1 MYYQL
6 FTARNGGSMQS
17 QVVTQPVTVT
27 SLSGNVVVVNAQG
40 QARIVNAGDV
50 LQPDEIIITVNQ
62 SAIELQTTQGGV
74 QIDENCV
81 ACLPEF
87 SADGQ
92 PEVQAAPVQGQI
104 NLDLAQLDTANFDE
118 QAIAAIQQAILDGV
132 DPTTALEAAAAGA
145 GAGGSANGG
154 AITIDYNFLEVLA
167 STAFDTQ
174 GYNQTFSTTQT
185 LVNPLRFAAG
195 GESLSTQVTE
205 GSLSLGTYPQTST
218 VTSLITAGSLALLPA
233 SFVPEAAFLT
243 SLLAELNQDITSSGQ
258 PVVFR
263 YDAATNSI
271 IGEQNGSTVLS
282 IAISAESIGRDV
294 NLTITTTLSQPI
306 DHLPS
311 VGGGLVSISGDQ
323 ISIAL
328 QLTGTDSNGNVI
340 QAPIDVVVAI
350 NDGSAPVMVDEP
362 TLSLNEND
370 LPAGSDGA
378 DPLTVSGQF
387 DTQLGSDQVASY
399 QIDPSTANP
408 IAGLTSQG
416 DAVILGEPTL
426 IDGNR
431 VYQATAG
438 GRDIF
443 QLTLN
448 ADGSYQFVLQ
458 GTLDHA
464 AGSDALTIS
473 LPIVAIDYDND
484 SSAPGNLNI
493 EIQDDKPLIS
503 GVEPL
508 TVAEKT
514 LDTGSI
520 GGGASLVA
528 DGNFTT
534 TQGSDGVVSYRLD
547 SLTDAVAGI
556 TSGGVAVTLSESVD
570 ANGNYTYTATAGGEP
585 VFTLLLNQDGSY
597 RFTLQGSLDHAL
609 NSDELLVNFTVV
621 ATDFD
626 GDTASITLPVTVKDD
641 KPYFTNV
648 TSLNV
653 HENDLPQ
660 GSDVTKE
667 PLTASGQFELVQGSD
682 RVASFTLDSSV
693 NPVQGLTSNGV
704 AVTLSAPV
712 DDGNGNLTY
721 TAMAGAVTV
730 FTLTLNSDGTYSF
743 TLAAPV
749 DHALNSN
756 DLTLNFQVIATD
768 FDGDSD
774 SIVLPVKINDDKPYF
789 TNVQGLYVHENDLP
803 QGSDT
808 DKEPVTVNG
817 QFQLVQGADTVASF
831 ALDSS
836 VNPVQGLTSNG
847 VAVTLSAP
855 ADDGNGNLTYTAM
868 AGSVTVFTL
877 TLNTDGTYSFTL
889 AAPVDHALNSNDLTL
904 NFKVIATDFD
914 GDSDSIVLPVKINDD
929 KPYFTNVQGLYVHE
943 NDLPQGSDTDKEPV
957 TVNGQFQLVQG
968 ADTVASFALDSS
980 VNPVQG
986 LTSNGVAVTLSAPV
1000 DDGHGNLTYTA
1011 MAGAVTVFT
1020 LTLNSNGTYS
1030 FTLAAPV
1037 DHALNSNDLT
1047 LNFQVIATDFD
1058 GDSDSIVLP
1067 VKINDDKPYFTN
1079 VQGLYVHENDLPQG
1093 SDTDK
1098 EPVTVNGQFQLVQ
1111 GADTVASFALDSSVN
1126 PVQGLTSNG
1135 VAVTLSAPVDD
1146 GHGNLTYTAMAGSA
1160 TVFTLTLNADG
1171 TYSFTLAAPVDHAL
1185 NSNDLT
1191 LNFKVI
1197 ATDFDG
1203 DSDSIVLPVKIN
1215 DDKPYFTNVQG
1226 LYVHENDLP
1235 QGSDTD
1241 KEPVTVNGQFQLV
1254 QGADTVASFALDSSV
1269 NPVQGLTSNGVA
1281 VTLSAPV
1288 DDGNGNL
1295 TYTVMAGA
1303 VTVFTLTLN
1312 TDGTYSFTLAAPV
1325 DHALNSNDLTL
1336 NFQVIATD
1344 FDGDSDSIVL
1354 PVKINDDKPY
1364 FTNVQGLYVHEND
1377 LPQGS
1382 DIDKE
1387 PVTVNGQFQLVQ
1399 GADTV
1404 ASFALDSSV
1413 NPVQG
1418 LTSNGVAVT
1427 LSAPVDDGN
1436 GNLTYTAMAGAVTV
1450 FTLTL
1455 NSDGTYSFT
1464 LSAPVDH
1471 ALNSDSLTLN
1481 FKVIATDFDGDS
1493 DSIVL
1498 PVKINDDK
1506 PSFIHRQPL
1515 SVNEDDLPQ
1524 GSDNSKESLSAS
1536 GQFTVVQGA
1545 DQVVSYQLDGSVNPV
1560 QGLTSNGV
1568 AVVLSAPVDDGN
1580 GNGNLTYTATAGGN
1594 PIFTLVLNTD
1604 GSYTFT
1610 LSGPIDHASGS
1621 DSKQLNFKVLAVDF
1635 DGDKASVNL
1644 PVTIIDDKPTI
1655 TAVQALS
1662 VDEDDLTQGSD
1673 TTKESL
1679 TATGHFTTTQGAD
1692 HVVSYTLNLTT
1703 NPLAGVTS
1711 GGQVLTLSDSV
1722 DAHGNHTYTATK
1734 PDGTL
1739 IFTLQLN
1746 ANGSYQ
1752 FTLSGPLDHAA
1763 SSDELLLNFNV
1774 VATDYDGDTSSI
1786 VLPVTVVDDQP
1797 SVISAQA
1804 LSVNED
1810 DLATGT
1816 DQSKESTT
1824 ANGQF
1829 TTTQGA
1835 DGIAHY
1841 QIDTST
1847 SSDTG
1852 LTSQGQ
1858 PVVWGAPS
1866 ITTASSG
1873 QVYTYQGIANGVVI
1887 FTLVLR
1893 ADGSYSFTLNG
1904 AVDHPLNANELT
1916 LNIPVLAQDAD
1927 GDTSPITLPVTI
1939 VDDVPILHD
1948 KNIALQEGSVASS
1961 VNLFSRDNNLSPDT
1975 QGADRGVITHFSAV
1989 DEAGRDIQ
1997 FREGSVLSNDI
2008 ELNGAAKTVTVVE
2021 IVNGVSRD
2029 LGTLTIQPNGTAT
2042 FTPVTQLDHTDGND
2056 IKFTVDVT
2064 ATDYDHDTSTEQLNI
2079 TISDHK
2085 ATITQQKFT
2094 GYEDQGHDA
2103 ALNLVP
2109 VGEQSNAQDN
2119 LGGLPVEA
2127 LKLALQV
2134 NLYDV
2139 DQGESL
2145 GEVSIWNPNQ
2155 IRGDFYYLDSANQLV
2170 KLDVD
2175 PASGH
2180 VVLPAA
2186 LLQQSINGT
2195 IATVENLYFVPD
2207 RHYSTGNGGMN
2218 ASVSVE
2224 ILHNGVRDHFTN
2236 GNMRIEIESVADI
2249 ATWKSSSEFHYDAV
2263 EDGSN
2268 VSLNIAAE
2276 TQDNS
2281 NPEAITYQI
2290 RFTENGANANLV
2302 YSDGSPIPTKTDA
2315 NGTYY
2320 EVPANKIAQVQVDP
2334 ADNFAGQIKLD
2345 VTAITKEST
2354 NYVAG
2359 KQTAQSETKEIVID
2373 VAPEADRGSFTV
2385 NRISIF
2391 EDNASNQNAVD
2402 PSVEHDPLL
2411 LSEVI
2416 SMTGSSDADGS
2427 EALFVRLSDF
2437 TDTGATLVWLGS
2449 GPSPITVGTYP
2460 NGETYYEIPQ
2470 SALSQVEVLPTK
2482 HSNENFSFV
2491 VEGIVKDTV
2500 NLSTGQV
2507 QDIESLGSKTVN
2519 VTVKGVADLPTIEFL
2534 NGNTQWQTFNDGV
2547 QSGVITTVSEDS
2559 RVDLNFSI
2567 ISGEI
2572 ADSPTDSSETISVLL
2587 SNIPDGVKLFDSDG
2601 TSVDLVFAGY
2611 DSNHKP
2617 IYQANL
2623 TTAQVITG
2631 IQVQP
2636 VASST
2641 ANIDIKA
2648 TVIVTEN
2655 DGHVRQMEET
2665 IRILVEPKIDVTE
2678 NYHNAV
2684 SGNEDD
2690 RIHVTWVPQNTPGNI
2705 QNPDA
2710 QEYFSRV
2717 EISGFPDGSRVFV
2730 NNVEVT
2736 LVNGVLVLEPAAGQS
2751 DLDFSNQVSAAGYI
2765 QVIPPHN
2772 SSTDFTLSTAITVK
2786 EQDHEYVDAANP
2798 GQGIAEEVIHG
2809 SIGVKVNPIAEP
2821 DGQLL
2826 VENAGSVAQT
2836 VQADANGKID
2846 FTINDASGGQAGA
2859 NVIRFDN
2866 LDSNTAGSYQSDELV
2881 DQLVVSF
2888 GNVPQEVLNQL
2899 LITGAIN
2906 NGDGTWTITNEADF
2920 SIKAPNGLV
2929 YSSNNDPDNNG
2940 FNDIKITI
2948 TAKVYD
2954 QGEDSSEVKITKQ
2967 VSTELTLSFPTVV
2980 TGNNSVAAQL
2990 NWVGDADDLVIGKE
3004 DNTVNLGQQIQD
3016 KLMVNATG
3024 FDAVA
3029 DELSIVINASDLPAG
3044 ASIGGQ
3050 DFNFVDG
3057 QYVFKGTLNPDG
3069 SISGLE
3075 GLVLIPPRDFAGD
3088 FKLPITFVTTDTQSG
3103 DEKTLTAQVPV
3114 AISPVADV
3122 PSSSGDQPLD
3132 NHVTPSITLNVQETL
3147 GLDANH
3153 QPTDL
3158 ANDTPTQD
3166 GIAYEDGIVHLNL
3179 AIGLAD
3185 SLNGSTQGQEVLT
3198 EVTLTLNDTNAGVF
3212 VDANGQSLGTSIT
3225 LTQAELPAALGEI
3238 YFKPAPNYPSGNDIN
3253 TVGITVAGKVI
3264 DSTVFDETNASS
3276 QGVSSSDADKTF
3288 TSQVSFEVKPVV
3300 DDITIGS
3307 GSPIS
3312 VTGDEDSWIAL
3323 ADQGNAFNVSLNDN
3337 DGSEQFVSLVLT
3349 GLPTDFLVK
3358 SLSSDYVVK
3367 NNGGGEW
3374 SVQIRNPNLTSLD
3387 LSALAIKPAKDFS
3400 GEVQLGIKVYTQESL
3415 LNQPVEHTGQFTLH
3429 VTPIGDDVD
3438 ITPAQEV
3445 TGNEGQAIDI
3455 SLGAQIL
3462 DKAPSL
3468 PGGATYTENSP
3479 ETLRVEISGVPD
3491 GASLSLA
3498 DGTLGTPLGGG
3509 VWVFEINAQQL
3520 DKVVFNSGDNNQL
3533 NWNGNLHFKVQS
3545 VDTGLAGDQHLGSAQ
3560 EFDVHVDVTAVNDRP
3575 ELINVQDQVT
3585 EEDTPLL
3592 LNSFTLADIDAQ
3604 LDDPNADYTLQI
3616 GVNSGVLIIDSSL
3629 SSGLTIQGDGTG
3641 ALSITGNVAEIN
3653 AAIGAGLV
3661 KFVPSPDFYGQVAV
3675 TLNVNDNGNAGIEI
3689 AGDASTAHDNSA
3701 QFVIDVTAVND
3712 KPEVDGIHL
3721 TAQIDEAS
3729 GQKLTGITVSDVDY
3743 AGSHTNDVM
3752 KVTLSIS
3759 EGILSVQAPA
3769 GSSVAVSYALDGSVI
3784 LEGSPEAINALL
3796 NHSDSAYGLFVDAAA
3811 IAGTQINLTVT
3822 AQDMGVYFEN
3832 ASGMALEE
3840 SKTYPIQVNPV
3851 ANAPSLSMNPAF
3863 GYAQQ
3868 IYANQ
3873 SVSAQGIALLGAIAA
3888 LTDLHETLS
3897 LRVDHLPAG
3906 ASLSST
3912 AGSVTD
3918 LGNGR
3923 WEVSPDAL
3931 ESLKVVGLEEGVH
3944 TLSLTA
3950 LSTESDGSSAPS
3962 ANSIDY
3968 RIEIAADDSLLDHRS
3983 ATDDSLLVADNSGM
3997 TLFSGS
4003 GDDFVQGGAGDDV
4016 LVGGLGADI
4025 LVGGTGADMFK
4036 WTLDGVDDKVDHI
4049 RDFNVSEGD
4058 SIDLI
4063 DVVQDLGNHLTMEQL
4078 LNNLSVS
4085 NQLTAQVVDNDV
4097 TLQVTTDNQVQ
4108 QTIVIENLATQI
4120 DFTGMSSLDIIGTL
4134 LDQNLLRHD

>member
-92 PEVQAAPVQGQI
+92 PEVQAAPIQGQI

-311 VGGGLVSISGDQ
+311 VGGGLVSISDDQ

-448 ADGSYQFVLQ
+448 ADGNYQFVLQ

-493 EIQDDKPLIS
+493 EIQDDKPIII
-503 GVEPL
+503 GAEPL
-508 TVAEKT
+508 TVAEQT

-547 SLTDAVAGI
+547 SLTDSVAGI

-597 RFTLQGSLDHAL
+597 RFTLQGSLDHAV
-609 NSDELLVNFTVV
+609 NSDELSLNFTVV

-626 GDTASITLPVTVKDD
+626 GDTASIVLPVTILDD
-641 KPYFTNV
+641 QPVITGLV
-648 TSLNV
+648 PLSV
-653 HENDLPQ
+653 SEADLAQ
-660 GSDVTKE
+660 GSNVDKQPVSVE
-667 PLTASGQFELVQGSD
+667 GQFSIQGAD
-682 RVASFTLDSSV
+682 TVRGYALDSSV

-704 AVTLSAPV
+704 AVVLSTPV

-721 TAMAGAVTV
+721 TASAGNSAIFALVLNTNGSYT
-730 FTLTLNSDGTYSF
+730 FTLLGSI
-743 TLAAPV
+743 
-749 DHALNSN
+749 DHAIGS
-756 DLTLNFQVIATD
+756 DEKQLNFTVVATD
-768 FDGDSD
+768 FDGDTA
-774 SIVLPVKINDDKPYF
+774 SIVLPVTILDDQPVI
-789 TNVQGLYVHENDLP
+789 TGLETLSVSEGDLA
-803 QGSDT
+803 QGSNV
-808 DKEPVTVNG
+808 DKQPVSVEG
-817 QFQLVQGADTVASF
+817 QFSIQGADTVASF

-847 VAVTLSAP
+847 MAVTLSAP
-855 ADDGNGNLTYTAM
+855 VNDGNGNLTYTAM

-877 TLNTDGTYSFTL
+877 TLNSDGTYSFTL
-889 AAPVDHALNSNDLTL
+889 AAPV
-904 NFKVIATDFD
+904 
-914 GDSDSIVLPVKINDD
+914 
-929 KPYFTNVQGLYVHE
+929 E
-943 NDLPQGSDTDKEPV
+943 
-957 TVNGQFQLVQG
+957 
-968 ADTVASFALDSS
+968 
-980 VNPVQG
+980 
-986 LTSNGVAVTLSAPV
+986 
-1000 DDGHGNLTYTA
+1000 
-1011 MAGAVTVFT
+1011 
-1020 LTLNSNGTYS
+1020 
-1030 FTLAAPV
+1030 
-1037 DHALNSNDLT
+1037 
-1047 LNFQVIATDFD
+1047 
-1058 GDSDSIVLP
+1058 
-1067 VKINDDKPYFTN
+1067 
-1079 VQGLYVHENDLPQG
+1079 
-1093 SDTDK
+1093 
-1098 EPVTVNGQFQLVQ
+1098 
-1111 GADTVASFALDSSVN
+1111 
-1126 PVQGLTSNG
+1126 
-1135 VAVTLSAPVDD
+1135 
-1146 GHGNLTYTAMAGSA
+1146 
-1160 TVFTLTLNADG
+1160 
-1171 TYSFTLAAPVDHAL
+1171 
-1185 NSNDLT
+1185 
-1191 LNFKVI
+1191 
-1197 ATDFDG
+1197 
-1203 DSDSIVLPVKIN
+1203 
-1215 DDKPYFTNVQG
+1215 
-1226 LYVHENDLP
+1226 
-1235 QGSDTD
+1235 
-1241 KEPVTVNGQFQLV
+1241 
-1254 QGADTVASFALDSSV
+1254 
-1269 NPVQGLTSNGVA
+1269 
-1281 VTLSAPV
+1281 
-1288 DDGNGNL
+1288 
-1295 TYTVMAGA
+1295 
-1303 VTVFTLTLN
+1303 
-1312 TDGTYSFTLAAPV
+1312 
-1325 DHALNSNDLTL
+1325 
-1336 NFQVIATD
+1336 
-1344 FDGDSDSIVL
+1344 
-1354 PVKINDDKPY
+1354 
-1364 FTNVQGLYVHEND
+1364 
-1377 LPQGS
+1377 
-1382 DIDKE
+1382 
-1387 PVTVNGQFQLVQ
+1387 
-1399 GADTV
+1399 
-1404 ASFALDSSV
+1404 
-1413 NPVQG
+1413 
-1418 LTSNGVAVT
+1418 
-1427 LSAPVDDGN
+1427 
-1436 GNLTYTAMAGAVTV
+1436 
-1450 FTLTL
+1450 
-1455 NSDGTYSFT
+1455 
-1464 LSAPVDH
+1464 H

-1481 FKVIATDFDGDS
+1481 FKVIATDFDGD
-1493 DSIVL
+1493 
-1498 PVKINDDK
+1498 
-1506 PSFIHRQPL
+1506 
-1515 SVNEDDLPQ
+1515 
-1524 GSDNSKESLSAS
+1524 
-1536 GQFTVVQGA
+1536 
-1545 DQVVSYQLDGSVNPV
+1545 
-1560 QGLTSNGV
+1560 
-1568 AVVLSAPVDDGN
+1568 
-1580 GNGNLTYTATAGGN
+1580 TA
-1594 PIFTLVLNTD
+1594 
-1604 GSYTFT
+1604 
-1610 LSGPIDHASGS
+1610 
-1621 DSKQLNFKVLAVDF
+1621 
-1635 DGDKASVNL
+1635 
-1644 PVTIIDDKPTI
+1644 
-1655 TAVQALS
+1655 
-1662 VDEDDLTQGSD
+1662 
-1673 TTKESL
+1673 
-1679 TATGHFTTTQGAD
+1679 
-1692 HVVSYTLNLTT
+1692 
-1703 NPLAGVTS
+1703 
-1711 GGQVLTLSDSV
+1711 
-1722 DAHGNHTYTATK
+1722 
-1734 PDGTL
+1734 
-1739 IFTLQLN
+1739 
-1746 ANGSYQ
+1746 
-1752 FTLSGPLDHAA
+1752 
-1763 SSDELLLNFNV
+1763 
-1774 VATDYDGDTSSI
+1774 SI
-1786 VLPVTVVDDQP
+1786 VLPVTVLDDQP

-1961 VNLFSRDNNLSPDT
+1961 VNLFSSDNNLSPDT

-2021 IVNGVSRD
+2021 IVNVNGVSRD

-2056 IKFTVDVT
+2056 IQFTVDVT

-2109 VGEQSNAQDN
+2109 AGEQSNAQDN

-2139 DQGESL
+2139 DQEESL

-2263 EDGSN
+2263 EDGSH

-2519 VTVKGVADLPTIEFL
+2519 VTVKGVADLPNIDFIS
-2534 NGNTQWQTFNDGV
+2534 GNTQWQSFNEGTH
-2547 QSGVITTVSEDS
+2547 QGVITTVAEDS
-2559 RVDLNFSI
+2559 LVDLNFSI

-2655 DGHVRQMEET
+2655 DGHVRQVEET

-2736 LVNGVLVLEPAAGQS
+2736 LINGVLVLEPAAGQS

-2786 EQDHEYVDAANP
+2786 EQDHEYVDAGNP

-2826 VENAGSVAQT
+2826 VENAGSVTQT

-2929 YSSNNDPDNNG
+2929 YSSNNDPDKNG

-3016 KLMVNATG
+3016 KLMVNATD

-3212 VDANGQSLGTSIT
+3212 VDANGQSLGASIT
-3225 LTQAELPAALGEI
+3225 LTQAELPAALSEI

-3253 TVGITVAGKVI
+3253 TVGITVAGKVT

-3288 TSQVSFEVKPVV
+3288 TSQVSFEVKPVA
-3300 DDITIGS
+3300 DEITIGS

-3400 GEVQLGIKVYTQESL
+3400 GEVQLGIKVFTQESL
-3415 LNQPVEHTGQFTLH
+3415 LGEPVEHTGQFTLN
-3429 VTPIGDDVD
+3429 VTPVGDDVD
-3438 ITPAQEV
+3438 IAPITNV
-3445 TGNEGQAIDI
+3445 VGNEGQAIDI

-3616 GVNSGVLIIDSSL
+3616 GVNSGVLISDSSL

-3712 KPEVDGIHL
+3712 KPEVDGIHF
-3721 TAQIDEAS
+3721 TAQINEAS
-3729 GQKLTGITVSDVDY
+3729 GKKLTGITVSDVDY
-3743 AGSHTNDVM
+3743 AGSHANDVM

-3906 ASLSST
+3906 ACLSST
-3912 AGSVTD
+3912 VGSVTD

-3968 RIEIAADDSLLDHRS
+3968 RIEIAADGSLLDHRS

-3997 TLFSGS
+3997 TLLSGS
-4003 GDDFVQGGAGDDV
+4003 GDDFIQGGAGDDV

>member
-1 MYYQL
+1 
-6 FTARNGGSMQS
+6 MQS

-81 ACLPEF
+81 ACLPEL

-145 GAGGSANGG
+145 GVGGSANGG

-493 EIQDDKPLIS
+493 EIQDDKPIII
-503 GVEPL
+503 GAEPL
-508 TVAEKT
+508 TVAEQT

-626 GDTASITLPVTVKDD
+626 GDTASITLPVTIYDD
-641 KPYFTNV
+641 KPI
-648 TSLNV
+648 
-653 HENDLPQ
+653 
-660 GSDVTKE
+660 
-667 PLTASGQFELVQGSD
+667 
-682 RVASFTLDSSV
+682 
-693 NPVQGLTSNGV
+693 NPV
-704 AVTLSAPV
+704 AEA
-712 DDGNGNLTY
+712 
-721 TAMAGAVTV
+721 
-730 FTLTLNSDGTYSF
+730 
-743 TLAAPV
+743 
-749 DHALNSN
+749 
-756 DLTLNFQVIATD
+756 
-768 FDGDSD
+768 
-774 SIVLPVKINDDKPYF
+774 
-789 TNVQGLYVHENDLP
+789 
-803 QGSDT
+803 
-808 DKEPVTVNG
+808 
-817 QFQLVQGADTVASF
+817 
-831 ALDSS
+831 
-836 VNPVQGLTSNG
+836 
-847 VAVTLSAP
+847 
-855 ADDGNGNLTYTAM
+855 
-868 AGSVTVFTL
+868 
-877 TLNTDGTYSFTL
+877 
-889 AAPVDHALNSNDLTL
+889 
-904 NFKVIATDFD
+904 
-914 GDSDSIVLPVKINDD
+914 
-929 KPYFTNVQGLYVHE
+929 
-943 NDLPQGSDTDKEPV
+943 
-957 TVNGQFQLVQG
+957 
-968 ADTVASFALDSS
+968 
-980 VNPVQG
+980 
-986 LTSNGVAVTLSAPV
+986 
-1000 DDGHGNLTYTA
+1000 
-1011 MAGAVTVFT
+1011 
-1020 LTLNSNGTYS
+1020 
-1030 FTLAAPV
+1030 
-1037 DHALNSNDLT
+1037 
-1047 LNFQVIATDFD
+1047 
-1058 GDSDSIVLP
+1058 
-1067 VKINDDKPYFTN
+1067 
-1079 VQGLYVHENDLPQG
+1079 
-1093 SDTDK
+1093 
-1098 EPVTVNGQFQLVQ
+1098 
-1111 GADTVASFALDSSVN
+1111 
-1126 PVQGLTSNG
+1126 
-1135 VAVTLSAPVDD
+1135 
-1146 GHGNLTYTAMAGSA
+1146 
-1160 TVFTLTLNADG
+1160 
-1171 TYSFTLAAPVDHAL
+1171 
-1185 NSNDLT
+1185 
-1191 LNFKVI
+1191 
-1197 ATDFDG
+1197 
-1203 DSDSIVLPVKIN
+1203 
-1215 DDKPYFTNVQG
+1215 
-1226 LYVHENDLP
+1226 
-1235 QGSDTD
+1235 
-1241 KEPVTVNGQFQLV
+1241 
-1254 QGADTVASFALDSSV
+1254 
-1269 NPVQGLTSNGVA
+1269 
-1281 VTLSAPV
+1281 
-1288 DDGNGNL
+1288 
-1295 TYTVMAGA
+1295 
-1303 VTVFTLTLN
+1303 
-1312 TDGTYSFTLAAPV
+1312 
-1325 DHALNSNDLTL
+1325 
-1336 NFQVIATD
+1336 
-1344 FDGDSDSIVL
+1344 
-1354 PVKINDDKPY
+1354 
-1364 FTNVQGLYVHEND
+1364 
-1377 LPQGS
+1377 
-1382 DIDKE
+1382 
-1387 PVTVNGQFQLVQ
+1387 
-1399 GADTV
+1399 
-1404 ASFALDSSV
+1404 
-1413 NPVQG
+1413 
-1418 LTSNGVAVT
+1418 
-1427 LSAPVDDGN
+1427 
-1436 GNLTYTAMAGAVTV
+1436 
-1450 FTLTL
+1450 
-1455 NSDGTYSFT
+1455 
-1464 LSAPVDH
+1464 
-1471 ALNSDSLTLN
+1471 
-1481 FKVIATDFDGDS
+1481 
-1493 DSIVL
+1493 
-1498 PVKINDDK
+1498 
-1506 PSFIHRQPL
+1506 L
-1515 SVNEDDLPQ
+1515 SVHEDDLATGTAQ
-1524 GSDNSKESLSAS
+1524 SKESTTAN
-1536 GQFTVVQGA
+1536 GQ
-1545 DQVVSYQLDGSVNPV
+1545 
-1560 QGLTSNGV
+1560 
-1568 AVVLSAPVDDGN
+1568 
-1580 GNGNLTYTATAGGN
+1580 
-1594 PIFTLVLNTD
+1594 
-1604 GSYTFT
+1604 
-1610 LSGPIDHASGS
+1610 
-1621 DSKQLNFKVLAVDF
+1621 
-1635 DGDKASVNL
+1635 
-1644 PVTIIDDKPTI
+1644 
-1655 TAVQALS
+1655 
-1662 VDEDDLTQGSD
+1662 
-1673 TTKESL
+1673 
-1679 TATGHFTTTQGAD
+1679 FTTTQGAD
-1692 HVVSYTLNLTT
+1692 GIAHYRIDTSTSSETGLTSQGQPVVWGSPSITT
-1703 NPLAGVTS
+1703 TS
-1711 GGQVLTLSDSV
+1711 SGQVY
-1722 DAHGNHTYTATK
+1722 TYEGTAN
-1734 PDGTL
+1734 GAV
-1739 IFTLQLN
+1739 IFTLVLR
-1746 ANGSYQ
+1746 ADGSYS
-1752 FTLSGPLDHAA
+1752 FTLNGAVDHPVNA
-1763 SSDELLLNFNV
+1763 DELTLNIPV
-1774 VATDYDGDTSSI
+1774 LVQDRDGDTAS
-1786 VLPVTVVDDQP
+1786 VTLPVTIHDDKP
-1797 SVISAQA
+1797 INPVAEA
-1804 LSVNED
+1804 LSVHED

-1816 DQSKESTT
+1816 AQSKESTTANGQFTTTQGADGIAHYRIDTSTSNDTGLTSQGQAVVWGSPSITTTSSGQVYTYQGIANGVVIFTLVLRADGSYSFTLNGAVDHPVNADELTLNIPVLVQDRDGDTAPVTLPVTIYDDKPINPVAEALSVHEDDLASGTAQTKESTTANGQFTITQGADGIAHYRIDTSTSSETGLTSQGQAVVWGAPSITTTSSGQVYTYEGTANGAVIFTLVLRADGSYSFTLNGAVDHPVNADELTLNIPVLVQDRDGDTASVTLPVTIHDDKPINPVAEALSVHEDDLTSGTAQTKESTTDNGQFTITQGADGIAHYRIDTSTSSETGLTSQGQAVVWGAPSITTTSSGQVYTYEGTANGAVIFTLVLRADGSYSFTLNGAVDHPVNADELTLNIPVLVQDRDGDTASVTLPVTIYDDKPINPVAEALSVHEDDLATGTAQSKESTTANGQFTTTQGADGIAHYRIDTSTSSETGLTSQGQPVVWGSPSITTTSSGQVYTYEGTANGAVIFTLVLRADGSYSFTLNGAVDHPVNADELTLNIPVLVQDRDGDTASVTLPVTIHDDKPINPVAEALSVHEDDLTSGTAQTKESTTDNGQFTITQGADGIAHYRIDTSTSSETGLTSQGQPVVWGAPSITTTSSGQVYTYEGTANGAVIFTLVLRADGSYSFTLNGAVDHPVNADELTLNIPVLVQDRDGDTAPVTLPVTIYDDKPINPVAEALSVHEDDLASGTDQTKESTT

-1866 ITTASSG
+1866 ITTTSSG

-1927 GDTSPITLPVTI
+1927 GDTSPIALPVTI

-1961 VNLFSRDNNLSPDT
+1961 VNLFSRDNNLSPET

-2029 LGTLTIQPNGTAT
+2029 LGTLTLQPNGTAT

-2109 VGEQSNAQDN
+2109 VGEQSNVQDN

-2145 GEVSIWNPNQ
+2145 GQVSIWNPNQ

-2263 EDGSN
+2263 EDGSH

-2449 GPSPITVGTYP
+2449 APSLITVGTYP

-2482 HSNENFSFV
+2482 NSNENFSFV

-2500 NLSTGQV
+2500 NLSTGQA

-2519 VTVKGVADLPTIEFL
+2519 VTVKGVADLPSIDL
-2534 NGNTQWQTFNDGV
+2534 ISGNTQWQNFNDG
-2547 QSGVITTVSEDS
+2547 SHHGVVTTVAEDS

-2655 DGHVRQMEET
+2655 DGHVRQVDET

-2684 SGNEDD
+2684 FGNEDS

-2736 LVNGVLVLEPAAGQS
+2736 LVNGVLVLEPTAGQS

-2786 EQDHEYVDAANP
+2786 EQDHEYVDAGNP

-2826 VENAGSVAQT
+2826 VENAGSVTQT

-3198 EVTLTLNDTNAGVF
+3198 EVTLTLNDTNSGVF

-3253 TVGITVAGKVI
+3253 TVGITVAGKVT

-3323 ADQGNAFNVSLNDN
+3323 ADQGSAFNVSLNDN

-3374 SVQIRNPNLTSLD
+3374 SVQIRNPSLTSLD

-3415 LNQPVEHTGQFTLH
+3415 LNQPVEHTGQFTLN
-3429 VTPIGDDVD
+3429 VTPVGDDVD
-3438 ITPAQEV
+3438 IAPITNV
-3445 TGNEGQAIDI
+3445 VGNEGQAIDI

-3468 PGGATYTENSP
+3468 PGGANYTENSP

-3689 AGDASTAHDNSA
+3689 AGDASTGHDNSA

-3752 KVTLSIS
+3752 KVTLSIN

-3897 LRVDHLPAG
+3897 LRVDHFPAG

-3968 RIEIAADDSLLDHRS
+3968 QIEIAADGSLLDHRS

-3997 TLFSGS
+3997 TLLSGS

>member
-1 MYYQL
+1 M
-6 FTARNGGSMQS
+6 
-17 QVVTQPVTVT
+17 
-27 SLSGNVVVVNAQG
+27 
-40 QARIVNAGDV
+40 
-50 LQPDEIIITVNQ
+50 
-62 SAIELQTTQGGV
+62 
-74 QIDENCV
+74 
-81 ACLPEF
+81 
-87 SADGQ
+87 
-92 PEVQAAPVQGQI
+92 
-104 NLDLAQLDTANFDE
+104 
-118 QAIAAIQQAILDGV
+118 
-132 DPTTALEAAAAGA
+132 
-145 GAGGSANGG
+145 
-154 AITIDYNFLEVLA
+154 LA

-311 VGGGLVSISGDQ
+311 VGGGLVSISDDQ

-426 IDGNR
+426 NDGNR

-493 EIQDDKPLIS
+493 EIQDDKPIII
-503 GVEPL
+503 GAEPL
-508 TVAEKT
+508 TVAEQT

-597 RFTLQGSLDHAL
+597 RFILQGSLDHAL

-626 GDTASITLPVTVKDD
+626 GDTASITLPVTIYDD
-641 KPYFTNV
+641 KPVNPIAQAL
-648 TSLNV
+648 SV
-653 HENDLPQ
+653 HEDDLATGTAQ
-660 GSDVTKE
+660 SKE
-667 PLTASGQFELVQGSD
+667 STTANGQFTTTQGADGIAHYRIDTSTSND
-682 RVASFTLDSSV
+682 T
-693 NPVQGLTSNGV
+693 GLTSQGQAVVWGAPSITTTSSGQVYTYQGIANGV
-704 AVTLSAPV
+704 VI
-712 DDGNGNLTY
+712 
-721 TAMAGAVTV
+721 
-730 FTLTLNSDGTYSF
+730 FTLVLRADGSYSF
-743 TLAAPV
+743 TLNGAV
-749 DHALNSN
+749 DHPVNA
-756 DLTLNFQVIATD
+756 DELTLNIPVLVQD
-768 FDGDSD
+768 RDGDIASGT
-774 SIVLPVKINDDKPYF
+774 LPVTIYDDKP
-789 TNVQGLYVHENDLP
+789 
-803 QGSDT
+803 
-808 DKEPVTVNG
+808 
-817 QFQLVQGADTVASF
+817 
-831 ALDSS
+831 
-836 VNPVQGLTSNG
+836 VNP
-847 VAVTLSAP
+847 
-855 ADDGNGNLTYTAM
+855 
-868 AGSVTVFTL
+868 
-877 TLNTDGTYSFTL
+877 
-889 AAPVDHALNSNDLTL
+889 
-904 NFKVIATDFD
+904 IA
-914 GDSDSIVLPVKINDD
+914 
-929 KPYFTNVQGLYVHE
+929 Q
-943 NDLPQGSDTDKEPV
+943 
-957 TVNGQFQLVQG
+957 
-968 ADTVASFALDSS
+968 A
-980 VNPVQG
+980 
-986 LTSNGVAVTLSAPV
+986 
-1000 DDGHGNLTYTA
+1000 
-1011 MAGAVTVFT
+1011 
-1020 LTLNSNGTYS
+1020 
-1030 FTLAAPV
+1030 
-1037 DHALNSNDLT
+1037 
-1047 LNFQVIATDFD
+1047 
-1058 GDSDSIVLP
+1058 
-1067 VKINDDKPYFTN
+1067 
-1079 VQGLYVHENDLPQG
+1079 
-1093 SDTDK
+1093 
-1098 EPVTVNGQFQLVQ
+1098 
-1111 GADTVASFALDSSVN
+1111 
-1126 PVQGLTSNG
+1126 
-1135 VAVTLSAPVDD
+1135 
-1146 GHGNLTYTAMAGSA
+1146 
-1160 TVFTLTLNADG
+1160 
-1171 TYSFTLAAPVDHAL
+1171 
-1185 NSNDLT
+1185 
-1191 LNFKVI
+1191 
-1197 ATDFDG
+1197 
-1203 DSDSIVLPVKIN
+1203 
-1215 DDKPYFTNVQG
+1215 
-1226 LYVHENDLP
+1226 
-1235 QGSDTD
+1235 
-1241 KEPVTVNGQFQLV
+1241 
-1254 QGADTVASFALDSSV
+1254 
-1269 NPVQGLTSNGVA
+1269 
-1281 VTLSAPV
+1281 
-1288 DDGNGNL
+1288 
-1295 TYTVMAGA
+1295 
-1303 VTVFTLTLN
+1303 
-1312 TDGTYSFTLAAPV
+1312 
-1325 DHALNSNDLTL
+1325 
-1336 NFQVIATD
+1336 
-1344 FDGDSDSIVL
+1344 
-1354 PVKINDDKPY
+1354 
-1364 FTNVQGLYVHEND
+1364 
-1377 LPQGS
+1377 
-1382 DIDKE
+1382 
-1387 PVTVNGQFQLVQ
+1387 
-1399 GADTV
+1399 
-1404 ASFALDSSV
+1404 
-1413 NPVQG
+1413 
-1418 LTSNGVAVT
+1418 
-1427 LSAPVDDGN
+1427 
-1436 GNLTYTAMAGAVTV
+1436 
-1450 FTLTL
+1450 
-1455 NSDGTYSFT
+1455 
-1464 LSAPVDH
+1464 
-1471 ALNSDSLTLN
+1471 
-1481 FKVIATDFDGDS
+1481 
-1493 DSIVL
+1493 
-1498 PVKINDDK
+1498 
-1506 PSFIHRQPL
+1506 L

-1524 GSDNSKESLSAS
+1524 GSDGSKESLSASGQFTVMQGADGIAHYRIDTSTSHDTGLTSQGQAVVWGAPSITTTSSGQVYTYQGIANGVVIFTLVLRADGSYSFTLNGAVDHPVNADELTLNIPVLVQDRDGDIASGTLPVTIYDDKPVNPIAQALSVNEDDLPQGSDGSKESLSAS

-1545 DQVVSYQLDGSVNPV
+1545 DQVVSYQLDSSVNPV

-1568 AVVLSAPVDDGN
+1568 AVVLSAPVDD

-1662 VDEDDLTQGSD
+1662 VDEDDLIQGSD

-1692 HVVSYTLNLTT
+1692 HVVSYTLNLTA

-1763 SSDELLLNFNV
+1763 SRDELLLNFNV

-1829 TTTQGA
+1829 TITQGA

-1841 QIDTST
+1841 QIDTSV
-1847 SSDTG
+1847 SSNTG

-1866 ITTASSG
+1866 ITTTSSG

-1948 KNIALQEGSVASS
+1948 KNIALQEGASASS
-1961 VNLFSRDNNLSPDT
+1961 VNLFSRDNNLSPET

-2109 VGEQSNAQDN
+2109 AGEQSNTQDN

-2155 IRGDFYYLDSANQLV
+2155 SRGDFYYLDSGNQLV

-2218 ASVSVE
+2218 ASVRVE
-2224 ILHNGVRDHFTN
+2224 ILHNGVLDHVTN

-2345 VTAITKEST
+2345 VTAITKEPT

-2416 SMTGSSDADGS
+2416 SMTGSNDADGS

-2449 GPSPITVGTYP
+2449 GPSPITVGTYL

-2491 VEGIVKDTV
+2491 VEGIVKDTA

-2623 TTAQVITG
+2623 TVAQVVTG

-2655 DGHVRQMEET
+2655 DGHVRQVEET

-2678 NYHNAV
+2678 NYYNAV

-2809 SIGVKVNPIAEP
+2809 SIGVKVNPIVEP

-2826 VENAGSVAQT
+2826 VENAGSVTQT
-2836 VQADANGKID
+2836 VQADPSGKID
-2846 FTINDASGGQAGA
+2846 FTINDANGGQAGA

-2954 QGEDSSEVKITKQ
+2954 EGEDSSEVKITKQ
-2967 VSTELTLSFPTVV
+2967 VSTELTLSFPIVV

-3004 DNTVNLGQQIQD
+3004 DNAVDLGQQIQD

-3057 QYVFKGTLNPDG
+3057 QYVFKGTLNVDG

-3122 PSSSGDQPLD
+3122 PSSAGEQPLD

-3158 ANDTPTQD
+3158 AHDTPTQD

-3198 EVTLTLNDTNAGVF
+3198 EVTLTLNDTNSGVF

-3253 TVGITVAGKVI
+3253 TVGITVAGKVT

-3415 LNQPVEHTGQFTLH
+3415 LNQPVEHSDQFTLH

-3445 TGNEGQAIDI
+3445 AGNEGQAIDI

-3468 PGGATYTENSP
+3468 PGGANYTENSP

-3491 GASLSLA
+3491 GAFLSLA
-3498 DGTLGTPLGGG
+3498 DGTLGTSLGGG

-3592 LNSFTLADIDAQ
+3592 LNSFTLTDIDAQ

-3689 AGDASTAHDNSA
+3689 AGDASTAHDTSA

-3729 GQKLTGITVSDVDY
+3729 GQKLAGITVSDVDY

-3962 ANSIDY
+3962 TNSIDY
-3968 RIEIAADDSLLDHRS
+3968 QIEIAADGSLLDHRS

-3997 TLFSGS
+3997 TLLSGS

-4049 RDFNVSEGD
+4049 RDFNVNEGD

-4097 TLQVTTDNQVQ
+4097 TLQITTDNQVQ

>member
-1 MYYQL
+1 
-6 FTARNGGSMQS
+6 MQS

-493 EIQDDKPLIS
+493 EIQDDKPIII
-503 GVEPL
+503 GAEPL
-508 TVAEKT
+508 TVAEQT

-597 RFTLQGSLDHAL
+597 RFTLQGSLDHAV
-609 NSDELLVNFTVV
+609 NSDELSLNFTVV

-626 GDTASITLPVTVKDD
+626 GDTASVVLPVTILDD
-641 KPYFTNV
+641 QPVITGLV
-648 TSLNV
+648 PLSV
-653 HENDLPQ
+653 SEADLAQ
-660 GSDVTKE
+660 GSNVDKQPVSVE
-667 PLTASGQFELVQGSD
+667 GQFSIQGAD
-682 RVASFTLDSSV
+682 TVRGYALDSSV

-704 AVTLSAPV
+704 AVVLSTPV

-721 TAMAGAVTV
+721 TASAGNSAIFALVLNTNGSYT
-730 FTLTLNSDGTYSF
+730 FTLLGSI
-743 TLAAPV
+743 
-749 DHALNSN
+749 DHAIGS
-756 DLTLNFQVIATD
+756 DEKQLNFTVVATD
-768 FDGDSD
+768 FDGDTA
-774 SIVLPVKINDDKPYF
+774 SIVLPVTILDDQPVI
-789 TNVQGLYVHENDLP
+789 TGLETLSVSEGDLA
-803 QGSDT
+803 QGSNV
-808 DKEPVTVNG
+808 DKQPVSVEG
-817 QFQLVQGADTVASF
+817 QFSIQGADTVASF

-847 VAVTLSAP
+847 MAVTLSAP
-855 ADDGNGNLTYTAM
+855 VNDGNGNLTYTAM

-877 TLNTDGTYSFTL
+877 TLNSDGTYSFTL
-889 AAPVDHALNSNDLTL
+889 AAPV
-904 NFKVIATDFD
+904 
-914 GDSDSIVLPVKINDD
+914 
-929 KPYFTNVQGLYVHE
+929 E
-943 NDLPQGSDTDKEPV
+943 
-957 TVNGQFQLVQG
+957 
-968 ADTVASFALDSS
+968 
-980 VNPVQG
+980 
-986 LTSNGVAVTLSAPV
+986 
-1000 DDGHGNLTYTA
+1000 
-1011 MAGAVTVFT
+1011 
-1020 LTLNSNGTYS
+1020 
-1030 FTLAAPV
+1030 
-1037 DHALNSNDLT
+1037 
-1047 LNFQVIATDFD
+1047 
-1058 GDSDSIVLP
+1058 
-1067 VKINDDKPYFTN
+1067 
-1079 VQGLYVHENDLPQG
+1079 
-1093 SDTDK
+1093 
-1098 EPVTVNGQFQLVQ
+1098 
-1111 GADTVASFALDSSVN
+1111 
-1126 PVQGLTSNG
+1126 
-1135 VAVTLSAPVDD
+1135 
-1146 GHGNLTYTAMAGSA
+1146 
-1160 TVFTLTLNADG
+1160 
-1171 TYSFTLAAPVDHAL
+1171 
-1185 NSNDLT
+1185 
-1191 LNFKVI
+1191 
-1197 ATDFDG
+1197 
-1203 DSDSIVLPVKIN
+1203 
-1215 DDKPYFTNVQG
+1215 
-1226 LYVHENDLP
+1226 
-1235 QGSDTD
+1235 
-1241 KEPVTVNGQFQLV
+1241 
-1254 QGADTVASFALDSSV
+1254 
-1269 NPVQGLTSNGVA
+1269 
-1281 VTLSAPV
+1281 
-1288 DDGNGNL
+1288 
-1295 TYTVMAGA
+1295 
-1303 VTVFTLTLN
+1303 
-1312 TDGTYSFTLAAPV
+1312 
-1325 DHALNSNDLTL
+1325 
-1336 NFQVIATD
+1336 
-1344 FDGDSDSIVL
+1344 
-1354 PVKINDDKPY
+1354 
-1364 FTNVQGLYVHEND
+1364 
-1377 LPQGS
+1377 
-1382 DIDKE
+1382 
-1387 PVTVNGQFQLVQ
+1387 
-1399 GADTV
+1399 
-1404 ASFALDSSV
+1404 
-1413 NPVQG
+1413 
-1418 LTSNGVAVT
+1418 
-1427 LSAPVDDGN
+1427 
-1436 GNLTYTAMAGAVTV
+1436 
-1450 FTLTL
+1450 
-1455 NSDGTYSFT
+1455 
-1464 LSAPVDH
+1464 H

-1481 FKVIATDFDGDS
+1481 FKVIATDFDGD
-1493 DSIVL
+1493 
-1498 PVKINDDK
+1498 
-1506 PSFIHRQPL
+1506 
-1515 SVNEDDLPQ
+1515 
-1524 GSDNSKESLSAS
+1524 
-1536 GQFTVVQGA
+1536 
-1545 DQVVSYQLDGSVNPV
+1545 
-1560 QGLTSNGV
+1560 
-1568 AVVLSAPVDDGN
+1568 
-1580 GNGNLTYTATAGGN
+1580 TA
-1594 PIFTLVLNTD
+1594 
-1604 GSYTFT
+1604 
-1610 LSGPIDHASGS
+1610 
-1621 DSKQLNFKVLAVDF
+1621 
-1635 DGDKASVNL
+1635 
-1644 PVTIIDDKPTI
+1644 
-1655 TAVQALS
+1655 
-1662 VDEDDLTQGSD
+1662 
-1673 TTKESL
+1673 
-1679 TATGHFTTTQGAD
+1679 
-1692 HVVSYTLNLTT
+1692 
-1703 NPLAGVTS
+1703 
-1711 GGQVLTLSDSV
+1711 
-1722 DAHGNHTYTATK
+1722 
-1734 PDGTL
+1734 
-1739 IFTLQLN
+1739 
-1746 ANGSYQ
+1746 
-1752 FTLSGPLDHAA
+1752 
-1763 SSDELLLNFNV
+1763 
-1774 VATDYDGDTSSI
+1774 SI
-1786 VLPVTVVDDQP
+1786 VLPVTVLDDQP

-1847 SSDTG
+1847 SSNTG

-1866 ITTASSG
+1866 ITTTSSG

-2079 TISDHK
+2079 TIYDHK

-2109 VGEQSNAQDN
+2109 AGEQSNAQDN

-2519 VTVKGVADLPTIEFL
+2519 VTVKGVADLPNIDFIS
-2534 NGNTQWQTFNDGV
+2534 GNTQWQSFNDGTH
-2547 QSGVITTVSEDS
+2547 QGVITTVAEDS
-2559 RVDLNFSI
+2559 LVDLNFSI

-2623 TTAQVITG
+2623 TVAQVVTG

-2655 DGHVRQMEET
+2655 DGHVRQVEET

-2736 LVNGVLVLEPAAGQS
+2736 LINGVLVLEPAAGQS

-2786 EQDHEYVDAANP
+2786 EQDHEYVDAGNP

-2826 VENAGSVAQT
+2826 VENAGSVTQT

-2846 FTINDASGGQAGA
+2846 FTINNVSGGQAGA

-2929 YSSNNDPDNNG
+2929 YSSNNDPDKNG

-2967 VSTELTLSFPTVV
+2967 VSTELTLSFPTEV

-3057 QYVFKGTLNPDG
+3057 HYVFKGTLNPDG

-3198 EVTLTLNDTNAGVF
+3198 EVTLTLNDTNSGVF

-3253 TVGITVAGKVI
+3253 TVGMTVTGKVT
-3264 DSTVFDETNASS
+3264 DSTVFDETNASL

-3387 LSALAIKPAKDFS
+3387 LSALAIKPTKDFS
-3400 GEVQLGIKVYTQESL
+3400 GEVQLGIKVFTQESL
-3415 LNQPVEHTGQFTLH
+3415 LGEPVEHTGQFTLN

-3438 ITPAQEV
+3438 IAPITNV
-3445 TGNEGQAIDI
+3445 VGNEGQAIDI

-3468 PGGATYTENSP
+3468 PGGVTYTENSP

-3491 GASLSLA
+3491 GAFLSLA
-3498 DGTLGTPLGGG
+3498 DGTLGTSLGGG

-3968 RIEIAADDSLLDHRS
+3968 RIEIAADGSLLDHRS

-3997 TLFSGS
+3997 TLLSGS

-4036 WTLDGVDDKVDHI
+4036 WTLDGVDDKVDRI

>member
-1 MYYQL
+1 
-6 FTARNGGSMQS
+6 MQS

-493 EIQDDKPLIS
+493 EIQDDKPIII
-503 GVEPL
+503 GAEPL
-508 TVAEKT
+508 TVAEQT

-547 SLTDAVAGI
+547 SLTDSVAGI

-597 RFTLQGSLDHAL
+597 RFTLQGSLDHAV
-609 NSDELLVNFTVV
+609 NSDELSLNFTVV

-626 GDTASITLPVTVKDD
+626 GDTASVVLPVTILDD
-641 KPYFTNV
+641 QPVITGLV
-648 TSLNV
+648 PLSV
-653 HENDLPQ
+653 SEADLAQ
-660 GSDVTKE
+660 GSNVDKQPVSVE
-667 PLTASGQFELVQGSD
+667 GQFSIQGAD
-682 RVASFTLDSSV
+682 TVRGYALDSSV

-704 AVTLSAPV
+704 AVVLSTPI

-721 TAMAGAVTV
+721 TASAGNSAIFALVLNTNGSYT
-730 FTLTLNSDGTYSF
+730 FTLLGSI
-743 TLAAPV
+743 
-749 DHALNSN
+749 DHAIGS
-756 DLTLNFQVIATD
+756 DEKQLNFTVVATD
-768 FDGDSD
+768 FDGDTA
-774 SIVLPVKINDDKPYF
+774 SIVLPVTILDDQPVI
-789 TNVQGLYVHENDLP
+789 TGLETLSVSEGDLA
-803 QGSDT
+803 QGSNV
-808 DKEPVTVNG
+808 DKQPVSVEG
-817 QFQLVQGADTVASF
+817 QFSIQGADTVASF

-847 VAVTLSAP
+847 MAVTLSAP
-855 ADDGNGNLTYTAM
+855 VNDGNGNLTYTAM

-877 TLNTDGTYSFTL
+877 TLNSDGTYSFTL
-889 AAPVDHALNSNDLTL
+889 AAPV
-904 NFKVIATDFD
+904 
-914 GDSDSIVLPVKINDD
+914 
-929 KPYFTNVQGLYVHE
+929 E
-943 NDLPQGSDTDKEPV
+943 
-957 TVNGQFQLVQG
+957 
-968 ADTVASFALDSS
+968 
-980 VNPVQG
+980 
-986 LTSNGVAVTLSAPV
+986 
-1000 DDGHGNLTYTA
+1000 
-1011 MAGAVTVFT
+1011 
-1020 LTLNSNGTYS
+1020 
-1030 FTLAAPV
+1030 
-1037 DHALNSNDLT
+1037 
-1047 LNFQVIATDFD
+1047 
-1058 GDSDSIVLP
+1058 
-1067 VKINDDKPYFTN
+1067 
-1079 VQGLYVHENDLPQG
+1079 
-1093 SDTDK
+1093 
-1098 EPVTVNGQFQLVQ
+1098 
-1111 GADTVASFALDSSVN
+1111 
-1126 PVQGLTSNG
+1126 
-1135 VAVTLSAPVDD
+1135 
-1146 GHGNLTYTAMAGSA
+1146 
-1160 TVFTLTLNADG
+1160 
-1171 TYSFTLAAPVDHAL
+1171 
-1185 NSNDLT
+1185 
-1191 LNFKVI
+1191 
-1197 ATDFDG
+1197 
-1203 DSDSIVLPVKIN
+1203 
-1215 DDKPYFTNVQG
+1215 
-1226 LYVHENDLP
+1226 
-1235 QGSDTD
+1235 
-1241 KEPVTVNGQFQLV
+1241 
-1254 QGADTVASFALDSSV
+1254 
-1269 NPVQGLTSNGVA
+1269 
-1281 VTLSAPV
+1281 
-1288 DDGNGNL
+1288 
-1295 TYTVMAGA
+1295 
-1303 VTVFTLTLN
+1303 
-1312 TDGTYSFTLAAPV
+1312 
-1325 DHALNSNDLTL
+1325 
-1336 NFQVIATD
+1336 
-1344 FDGDSDSIVL
+1344 
-1354 PVKINDDKPY
+1354 
-1364 FTNVQGLYVHEND
+1364 
-1377 LPQGS
+1377 
-1382 DIDKE
+1382 
-1387 PVTVNGQFQLVQ
+1387 
-1399 GADTV
+1399 
-1404 ASFALDSSV
+1404 
-1413 NPVQG
+1413 
-1418 LTSNGVAVT
+1418 
-1427 LSAPVDDGN
+1427 
-1436 GNLTYTAMAGAVTV
+1436 
-1450 FTLTL
+1450 
-1455 NSDGTYSFT
+1455 
-1464 LSAPVDH
+1464 H

-1481 FKVIATDFDGDS
+1481 FKVIATDFDGD
-1493 DSIVL
+1493 
-1498 PVKINDDK
+1498 
-1506 PSFIHRQPL
+1506 
-1515 SVNEDDLPQ
+1515 
-1524 GSDNSKESLSAS
+1524 
-1536 GQFTVVQGA
+1536 
-1545 DQVVSYQLDGSVNPV
+1545 
-1560 QGLTSNGV
+1560 
-1568 AVVLSAPVDDGN
+1568 
-1580 GNGNLTYTATAGGN
+1580 TA
-1594 PIFTLVLNTD
+1594 
-1604 GSYTFT
+1604 
-1610 LSGPIDHASGS
+1610 
-1621 DSKQLNFKVLAVDF
+1621 
-1635 DGDKASVNL
+1635 
-1644 PVTIIDDKPTI
+1644 
-1655 TAVQALS
+1655 
-1662 VDEDDLTQGSD
+1662 
-1673 TTKESL
+1673 
-1679 TATGHFTTTQGAD
+1679 
-1692 HVVSYTLNLTT
+1692 
-1703 NPLAGVTS
+1703 
-1711 GGQVLTLSDSV
+1711 
-1722 DAHGNHTYTATK
+1722 
-1734 PDGTL
+1734 
-1739 IFTLQLN
+1739 
-1746 ANGSYQ
+1746 
-1752 FTLSGPLDHAA
+1752 
-1763 SSDELLLNFNV
+1763 
-1774 VATDYDGDTSSI
+1774 SI
-1786 VLPVTVVDDQP
+1786 VLPVTVLDDQP

-1810 DLATGT
+1810 DLASGT
-1816 DQSKESTT
+1816 DQTKESTT

-1866 ITTASSG
+1866 ITTTSSG

-1904 AVDHPLNANELT
+1904 AVDHPFNANELT

-2042 FTPVTQLDHTDGND
+2042 FTPVTLLDHTDGND

-2064 ATDYDHDTSTEQLNI
+2064 STDYDHDTSTEQLNI

-2109 VGEQSNAQDN
+2109 VGEQSNVQDN

-2449 GPSPITVGTYP
+2449 GSSPITVGTYP

-2500 NLSTGQV
+2500 NLSTGQA

-2519 VTVKGVADLPTIEFL
+2519 VTVKGVADLPNIDFIS
-2534 NGNTQWQTFNDGV
+2534 GNTQWQSFNDGTH
-2547 QSGVITTVSEDS
+2547 QGVITTVAEDS
-2559 RVDLNFSI
+2559 LVDLNFSI

-2623 TTAQVITG
+2623 TVAQVVTG

-2655 DGHVRQMEET
+2655 DGHVRQVEET

-2730 NNVEVT
+2730 NNMEVT
-2736 LVNGVLVLEPAAGQS
+2736 LINGVLVLEPAAGQS

-2809 SIGVKVNPIAEP
+2809 SIGVKVNPIVEP

-2826 VENAGSVAQT
+2826 VENAGSVTQT
-2836 VQADANGKID
+2836 VQADASGKID

-2866 LDSNTAGSYQSDELV
+2866 LDSNTAGSYQSAELV

-2888 GNVPQEVLNQL
+2888 GNVPPEVLNQL

-2929 YSSNNDPDNNG
+2929 YSSNNDPDKNG

-2948 TAKVYD
+2948 TAQVYD
-2954 QGEDSSEVKITKQ
+2954 QGEDSSEAKITEQ
-2967 VSTELTLSFPTVV
+2967 VSTELTLSFPTEV

-3225 LTQAELPAALGEI
+3225 LTQAELPAALSEI

-3253 TVGITVAGKVI
+3253 TVGITVAGKVT

-3276 QGVSSSDADKTF
+3276 QGVSSSDADKAF

-3387 LSALAIKPAKDFS
+3387 LSELAIKPAKDFS
-3400 GEVQLGIKVYTQESL
+3400 GEVQLGIKVFTQESL
-3415 LNQPVEHTGQFTLH
+3415 LGEPVEHTGQFTLN
-3429 VTPIGDDVD
+3429 VTPVGDDVD
-3438 ITPAQEV
+3438 IAPITNV
-3445 TGNEGQAIDI
+3445 VGNEGQAIDI

-3468 PGGATYTENSP
+3468 PGGANYTENSP
-3479 ETLRVEISGVPD
+3479 ETLRVEVSGVPD
-3491 GASLSLA
+3491 GAFLSLA
-3498 DGTLGTPLGGG
+3498 DGTLGTSLGGG

-3784 LEGSPEAINALL
+3784 LEGSPEVINALL

-3931 ESLKVVGLEEGVH
+3931 ESLKVVGLDEGVH

-3968 RIEIAADDSLLDHRS
+3968 RIEIAADGSLLDHRS

-3997 TLFSGS
+3997 TLLSGS

>member
-1 MYYQL
+1 
-6 FTARNGGSMQS
+6 MQS

-350 NDGSAPVMVDEP
+350 NDGSALMMVDEP

-464 AGSDALTIS
+464 AYSDALTIS

-493 EIQDDKPLIS
+493 EIQDDKPIII
-503 GVEPL
+503 GAEQL
-508 TVAEKT
+508 TVAEQT

-547 SLTDAVAGI
+547 SLTDSVAGI

-712 DDGNGNLTY
+712 DDG
-721 TAMAGAVTV
+721 
-730 FTLTLNSDGTYSF
+730 
-743 TLAAPV
+743 
-749 DHALNSN
+749 
-756 DLTLNFQVIATD
+756 
-768 FDGDSD
+768 
-774 SIVLPVKINDDKPYF
+774 
-789 TNVQGLYVHENDLP
+789 
-803 QGSDT
+803 
-808 DKEPVTVNG
+808 
-817 QFQLVQGADTVASF
+817 
-831 ALDSS
+831 
-836 VNPVQGLTSNG
+836 
-847 VAVTLSAP
+847 
-855 ADDGNGNLTYTAM
+855 
-868 AGSVTVFTL
+868 
-877 TLNTDGTYSFTL
+877 
-889 AAPVDHALNSNDLTL
+889 
-904 NFKVIATDFD
+904 
-914 GDSDSIVLPVKINDD
+914 
-929 KPYFTNVQGLYVHE
+929 
-943 NDLPQGSDTDKEPV
+943 
-957 TVNGQFQLVQG
+957 
-968 ADTVASFALDSS
+968 
-980 VNPVQG
+980 
-986 LTSNGVAVTLSAPV
+986 
-1000 DDGHGNLTYTA
+1000 HGNLTYTA

-1020 LTLNSNGTYS
+1020 LTLNTDGTYS

-1146 GHGNLTYTAMAGSA
+1146 GNGNLTYTAMAGS
-1160 TVFTLTLNADG
+1160 
-1171 TYSFTLAAPVDHAL
+1171 
-1185 NSNDLT
+1185 
-1191 LNFKVI
+1191 
-1197 ATDFDG
+1197 
-1203 DSDSIVLPVKIN
+1203 
-1215 DDKPYFTNVQG
+1215 
-1226 LYVHENDLP
+1226 
-1235 QGSDTD
+1235 
-1241 KEPVTVNGQFQLV
+1241 
-1254 QGADTVASFALDSSV
+1254 
-1269 NPVQGLTSNGVA
+1269 
-1281 VTLSAPV
+1281 
-1288 DDGNGNL
+1288 
-1295 TYTVMAGA
+1295 
-1303 VTVFTLTLN
+1303 
-1312 TDGTYSFTLAAPV
+1312 
-1325 DHALNSNDLTL
+1325 
-1336 NFQVIATD
+1336 
-1344 FDGDSDSIVL
+1344 
-1354 PVKINDDKPY
+1354 
-1364 FTNVQGLYVHEND
+1364 
-1377 LPQGS
+1377 
-1382 DIDKE
+1382 
-1387 PVTVNGQFQLVQ
+1387 
-1399 GADTV
+1399 
-1404 ASFALDSSV
+1404 
-1413 NPVQG
+1413 
-1418 LTSNGVAVT
+1418 
-1427 LSAPVDDGN
+1427 
-1436 GNLTYTAMAGAVTV
+1436 VTV

-1464 LSAPVDH
+1464 LAAPIEH

-1481 FKVIATDFDGDS
+1481 FKVIATDFDGD
-1493 DSIVL
+1493 
-1498 PVKINDDK
+1498 
-1506 PSFIHRQPL
+1506 
-1515 SVNEDDLPQ
+1515 
-1524 GSDNSKESLSAS
+1524 
-1536 GQFTVVQGA
+1536 
-1545 DQVVSYQLDGSVNPV
+1545 
-1560 QGLTSNGV
+1560 
-1568 AVVLSAPVDDGN
+1568 
-1580 GNGNLTYTATAGGN
+1580 TA
-1594 PIFTLVLNTD
+1594 
-1604 GSYTFT
+1604 
-1610 LSGPIDHASGS
+1610 
-1621 DSKQLNFKVLAVDF
+1621 
-1635 DGDKASVNL
+1635 
-1644 PVTIIDDKPTI
+1644 
-1655 TAVQALS
+1655 
-1662 VDEDDLTQGSD
+1662 
-1673 TTKESL
+1673 
-1679 TATGHFTTTQGAD
+1679 
-1692 HVVSYTLNLTT
+1692 
-1703 NPLAGVTS
+1703 
-1711 GGQVLTLSDSV
+1711 
-1722 DAHGNHTYTATK
+1722 
-1734 PDGTL
+1734 
-1739 IFTLQLN
+1739 
-1746 ANGSYQ
+1746 
-1752 FTLSGPLDHAA
+1752 
-1763 SSDELLLNFNV
+1763 
-1774 VATDYDGDTSSI
+1774 SI
-1786 VLPVTVVDDQP
+1786 VLPVTVLDDQP

-1847 SSDTG
+1847 SSNTG

-1866 ITTASSG
+1866 ITTTSSG

-2079 TISDHK
+2079 TIYDHK

-2109 VGEQSNAQDN
+2109 AGEQSNAQDN
-2119 LGGLPVEA
+2119 LGGLPIEA

-2320 EVPANKIAQVQVDP
+2320 EVPTNKIAQVQVDP

-2500 NLSTGQV
+2500 NLSTYQV

-2519 VTVKGVADLPTIEFL
+2519 VTVKGVADLPNIDFIS
-2534 NGNTQWQTFNDGV
+2534 GNTQWQSFNDGTH
-2547 QSGVITTVSEDS
+2547 QGVITTVAEDS
-2559 RVDLNFSI
+2559 LVDLNFSI

-2601 TSVDLVFAGY
+2601 TSVDLVFA
-2611 DSNHKP
+2611 
-2617 IYQANL
+2617 
-2623 TTAQVITG
+2623 
-2631 IQVQP
+2631 
-2636 VASST
+2636 
-2641 ANIDIKA
+2641 
-2648 TVIVTEN
+2648 
-2655 DGHVRQMEET
+2655 
-2665 IRILVEPKIDVTE
+2665 
-2678 NYHNAV
+2678 
-2684 SGNEDD
+2684 
-2690 RIHVTWVPQNTPGNI
+2690 
-2705 QNPDA
+2705 
-2710 QEYFSRV
+2710 
-2717 EISGFPDGSRVFV
+2717 
-2730 NNVEVT
+2730 
-2736 LVNGVLVLEPAAGQS
+2736 
-2751 DLDFSNQVSAAGYI
+2751 
-2765 QVIPPHN
+2765 
-2772 SSTDFTLSTAITVK
+2772 
-2786 EQDHEYVDAANP
+2786 
-2798 GQGIAEEVIHG
+2798 
-2809 SIGVKVNPIAEP
+2809 
-2821 DGQLL
+2821 
-2826 VENAGSVAQT
+2826 
-2836 VQADANGKID
+2836 
-2846 FTINDASGGQAGA
+2846 
-2859 NVIRFDN
+2859 
-2866 LDSNTAGSYQSDELV
+2866 
-2881 DQLVVSF
+2881 
-2888 GNVPQEVLNQL
+2888 
-2899 LITGAIN
+2899 
-2906 NGDGTWTITNEADF
+2906 
-2920 SIKAPNGLV
+2920 
-2929 YSSNNDPDNNG
+2929 
-2940 FNDIKITI
+2940 
-2948 TAKVYD
+2948 
-2954 QGEDSSEVKITKQ
+2954 
-2967 VSTELTLSFPTVV
+2967 
-2980 TGNNSVAAQL
+2980 
-2990 NWVGDADDLVIGKE
+2990 
-3004 DNTVNLGQQIQD
+3004 
-3016 KLMVNATG
+3016 
-3024 FDAVA
+3024 
-3029 DELSIVINASDLPAG
+3029 
-3044 ASIGGQ
+3044 
-3050 DFNFVDG
+3050 
-3057 QYVFKGTLNPDG
+3057 
-3069 SISGLE
+3069 
-3075 GLVLIPPRDFAGD
+3075 
-3088 FKLPITFVTTDTQSG
+3088 
-3103 DEKTLTAQVPV
+3103 
-3114 AISPVADV
+3114 
-3122 PSSSGDQPLD
+3122 
-3132 NHVTPSITLNVQETL
+3132 
-3147 GLDANH
+3147 
-3153 QPTDL
+3153 
-3158 ANDTPTQD
+3158 
-3166 GIAYEDGIVHLNL
+3166 
-3179 AIGLAD
+3179 
-3185 SLNGSTQGQEVLT
+3185 
-3198 EVTLTLNDTNAGVF
+3198 
-3212 VDANGQSLGTSIT
+3212 
-3225 LTQAELPAALGEI
+3225 
-3238 YFKPAPNYPSGNDIN
+3238 
-3253 TVGITVAGKVI
+3253 
-3264 DSTVFDETNASS
+3264 
-3276 QGVSSSDADKTF
+3276 
-3288 TSQVSFEVKPVV
+3288 
-3300 DDITIGS
+3300 
-3307 GSPIS
+3307 
-3312 VTGDEDSWIAL
+3312 
-3323 ADQGNAFNVSLNDN
+3323 
-3337 DGSEQFVSLVLT
+3337 
-3349 GLPTDFLVK
+3349 
-3358 SLSSDYVVK
+3358 
-3367 NNGGGEW
+3367 
-3374 SVQIRNPNLTSLD
+3374 
-3387 LSALAIKPAKDFS
+3387 
-3400 GEVQLGIKVYTQESL
+3400 
-3415 LNQPVEHTGQFTLH
+3415 
-3429 VTPIGDDVD
+3429 
-3438 ITPAQEV
+3438 
-3445 TGNEGQAIDI
+3445 
-3455 SLGAQIL
+3455 
-3462 DKAPSL
+3462 
-3468 PGGATYTENSP
+3468 
-3479 ETLRVEISGVPD
+3479 
-3491 GASLSLA
+3491 
-3498 DGTLGTPLGGG
+3498 
-3509 VWVFEINAQQL
+3509 
-3520 DKVVFNSGDNNQL
+3520 
-3533 NWNGNLHFKVQS
+3533 
-3545 VDTGLAGDQHLGSAQ
+3545 
-3560 EFDVHVDVTAVNDRP
+3560 
-3575 ELINVQDQVT
+3575 
-3585 EEDTPLL
+3585 
-3592 LNSFTLADIDAQ
+3592 
-3604 LDDPNADYTLQI
+3604 
-3616 GVNSGVLIIDSSL
+3616 
-3629 SSGLTIQGDGTG
+3629 
-3641 ALSITGNVAEIN
+3641 
-3653 AAIGAGLV
+3653 
-3661 KFVPSPDFYGQVAV
+3661 
-3675 TLNVNDNGNAGIEI
+3675 
-3689 AGDASTAHDNSA
+3689 
-3701 QFVIDVTAVND
+3701 
-3712 KPEVDGIHL
+3712 
-3721 TAQIDEAS
+3721 
-3729 GQKLTGITVSDVDY
+3729 
-3743 AGSHTNDVM
+3743 
-3752 KVTLSIS
+3752 
-3759 EGILSVQAPA
+3759 
-3769 GSSVAVSYALDGSVI
+3769 
-3784 LEGSPEAINALL
+3784 
-3796 NHSDSAYGLFVDAAA
+3796 
-3811 IAGTQINLTVT
+3811 
-3822 AQDMGVYFEN
+3822 
-3832 ASGMALEE
+3832 
-3840 SKTYPIQVNPV
+3840 
-3851 ANAPSLSMNPAF
+3851 
-3863 GYAQQ
+3863 
-3868 IYANQ
+3868 
-3873 SVSAQGIALLGAIAA
+3873 
-3888 LTDLHETLS
+3888 
-3897 LRVDHLPAG
+3897 
-3906 ASLSST
+3906 
-3912 AGSVTD
+3912 
-3918 LGNGR
+3918 
-3923 WEVSPDAL
+3923 
-3931 ESLKVVGLEEGVH
+3931 
-3944 TLSLTA
+3944 
-3950 LSTESDGSSAPS
+3950 
-3962 ANSIDY
+3962 
-3968 RIEIAADDSLLDHRS
+3968 
-3983 ATDDSLLVADNSGM
+3983 
-3997 TLFSGS
+3997 
-4003 GDDFVQGGAGDDV
+4003 
-4016 LVGGLGADI
+4016 
-4025 LVGGTGADMFK
+4025 
-4036 WTLDGVDDKVDHI
+4036 
-4049 RDFNVSEGD
+4049 
-4058 SIDLI
+4058 
-4063 DVVQDLGNHLTMEQL
+4063 
-4078 LNNLSVS
+4078 
-4085 NQLTAQVVDNDV
+4085 
-4097 TLQVTTDNQVQ
+4097 
-4108 QTIVIENLATQI
+4108 
-4120 DFTGMSSLDIIGTL
+4120 
-4134 LDQNLLRHD
+4134 

>member
-1 MYYQL
+1 
-6 FTARNGGSMQS
+6 MQS

-195 GESLSTQVTE
+195 GESLSMQVTE
-205 GSLSLGTYPQTST
+205 GSLSLGTYPQMST

-493 EIQDDKPLIS
+493 EIQDDKPIII
-503 GVEPL
+503 GAEPL
-508 TVAEKT
+508 TVAEQT

-547 SLTDAVAGI
+547 SLTNAVAGI
-556 TSGGVAVTLSESVD
+556 TSDGVAVTLTESVD

-597 RFTLQGSLDHAL
+597 RFTLQGSLDHAV
-609 NSDELLVNFTVV
+609 NSDELSLNFTVV

-626 GDTASITLPVTVKDD
+626 GDTASIVLPVTILDD
-641 KPYFTNV
+641 QPVITGLV
-648 TSLNV
+648 PLSV
-653 HENDLPQ
+653 SEADLAQ
-660 GSDVTKE
+660 GSNVDKQPVSVE
-667 PLTASGQFELVQGSD
+667 GQFSIQGAD
-682 RVASFTLDSSV
+682 TVRGYALDSSV

-704 AVTLSAPV
+704 AVVLSTPV

-721 TAMAGAVTV
+721 TASAGNSAIFALVLNTNGSYT
-730 FTLTLNSDGTYSF
+730 FTLLGSI
-743 TLAAPV
+743 
-749 DHALNSN
+749 DHAIGS
-756 DLTLNFQVIATD
+756 DEKQLNFTVVATD
-768 FDGDSD
+768 FDGDTA
-774 SIVLPVKINDDKPYF
+774 SIVLPVTILDDQPVI
-789 TNVQGLYVHENDLP
+789 TGLETLSVSEGDLA
-803 QGSDT
+803 QGSNV
-808 DKEPVTVNG
+808 DKQPVSVEG
-817 QFQLVQGADTVASF
+817 QFSIQGADTVASF

-847 VAVTLSAP
+847 MAVTLSAP
-855 ADDGNGNLTYTAM
+855 VNDGNGNLTYTAM

-877 TLNTDGTYSFTL
+877 TLNSDGTYSFTL
-889 AAPVDHALNSNDLTL
+889 AAPV
-904 NFKVIATDFD
+904 
-914 GDSDSIVLPVKINDD
+914 
-929 KPYFTNVQGLYVHE
+929 E
-943 NDLPQGSDTDKEPV
+943 
-957 TVNGQFQLVQG
+957 
-968 ADTVASFALDSS
+968 
-980 VNPVQG
+980 
-986 LTSNGVAVTLSAPV
+986 
-1000 DDGHGNLTYTA
+1000 
-1011 MAGAVTVFT
+1011 
-1020 LTLNSNGTYS
+1020 
-1030 FTLAAPV
+1030 
-1037 DHALNSNDLT
+1037 
-1047 LNFQVIATDFD
+1047 
-1058 GDSDSIVLP
+1058 
-1067 VKINDDKPYFTN
+1067 
-1079 VQGLYVHENDLPQG
+1079 
-1093 SDTDK
+1093 
-1098 EPVTVNGQFQLVQ
+1098 
-1111 GADTVASFALDSSVN
+1111 
-1126 PVQGLTSNG
+1126 
-1135 VAVTLSAPVDD
+1135 
-1146 GHGNLTYTAMAGSA
+1146 
-1160 TVFTLTLNADG
+1160 
-1171 TYSFTLAAPVDHAL
+1171 
-1185 NSNDLT
+1185 
-1191 LNFKVI
+1191 
-1197 ATDFDG
+1197 
-1203 DSDSIVLPVKIN
+1203 
-1215 DDKPYFTNVQG
+1215 
-1226 LYVHENDLP
+1226 
-1235 QGSDTD
+1235 
-1241 KEPVTVNGQFQLV
+1241 
-1254 QGADTVASFALDSSV
+1254 
-1269 NPVQGLTSNGVA
+1269 
-1281 VTLSAPV
+1281 
-1288 DDGNGNL
+1288 
-1295 TYTVMAGA
+1295 
-1303 VTVFTLTLN
+1303 
-1312 TDGTYSFTLAAPV
+1312 
-1325 DHALNSNDLTL
+1325 
-1336 NFQVIATD
+1336 
-1344 FDGDSDSIVL
+1344 
-1354 PVKINDDKPY
+1354 
-1364 FTNVQGLYVHEND
+1364 
-1377 LPQGS
+1377 
-1382 DIDKE
+1382 
-1387 PVTVNGQFQLVQ
+1387 
-1399 GADTV
+1399 
-1404 ASFALDSSV
+1404 
-1413 NPVQG
+1413 
-1418 LTSNGVAVT
+1418 
-1427 LSAPVDDGN
+1427 
-1436 GNLTYTAMAGAVTV
+1436 
-1450 FTLTL
+1450 
-1455 NSDGTYSFT
+1455 
-1464 LSAPVDH
+1464 H

-1481 FKVIATDFDGDS
+1481 FKVIATDF
-1493 DSIVL
+1493 
-1498 PVKINDDK
+1498 
-1506 PSFIHRQPL
+1506 
-1515 SVNEDDLPQ
+1515 
-1524 GSDNSKESLSAS
+1524 
-1536 GQFTVVQGA
+1536 
-1545 DQVVSYQLDGSVNPV
+1545 
-1560 QGLTSNGV
+1560 
-1568 AVVLSAPVDDGN
+1568 
-1580 GNGNLTYTATAGGN
+1580 
-1594 PIFTLVLNTD
+1594 
-1604 GSYTFT
+1604 
-1610 LSGPIDHASGS
+1610 
-1621 DSKQLNFKVLAVDF
+1621 
-1635 DGDKASVNL
+1635 
-1644 PVTIIDDKPTI
+1644 
-1655 TAVQALS
+1655 
-1662 VDEDDLTQGSD
+1662 
-1673 TTKESL
+1673 
-1679 TATGHFTTTQGAD
+1679 
-1692 HVVSYTLNLTT
+1692 
-1703 NPLAGVTS
+1703 
-1711 GGQVLTLSDSV
+1711 
-1722 DAHGNHTYTATK
+1722 
-1734 PDGTL
+1734 
-1739 IFTLQLN
+1739 
-1746 ANGSYQ
+1746 
-1752 FTLSGPLDHAA
+1752 
-1763 SSDELLLNFNV
+1763 
-1774 VATDYDGDTSSI
+1774 DGDTSSI

-1810 DLATGT
+1810 DLASGT
-1816 DQSKESTT
+1816 DQTKESTT

-1841 QIDTST
+1841 QIDTSVI
-1847 SSDTG
+1847 SNTG

-1866 ITTASSG
+1866 ITTTSSG

-2042 FTPVTQLDHTDGND
+2042 FTPVTLLDHTDGND

-2085 ATITQQKFT
+2085 AIITQQKFT

-2109 VGEQSNAQDN
+2109 VGEQSNVQDN
-2119 LGGLPVEA
+2119 LGGLLVEA

-2263 EDGSN
+2263 EDGSH

-2449 GPSPITVGTYP
+2449 GLSPITVGTYP

-2519 VTVKGVADLPTIEFL
+2519 VTVKGVADLPNIDFIS
-2534 NGNTQWQTFNDGV
+2534 GNTQWQSFNEGTH
-2547 QSGVITTVSEDS
+2547 QGVITTVAEDS
-2559 RVDLNFSI
+2559 LVDLNFSI

-2655 DGHVRQMEET
+2655 DGHVHQVEET

-2684 SGNEDD
+2684 SGNEDE
-2690 RIHVTWVPQNTPGNI
+2690 RIHVIWVPQNTPGNI

-2736 LVNGVLVLEPAAGQS
+2736 LINGVLVLEPAAGQS

-2786 EQDHEYVDAANP
+2786 EQDHEYVDAGNP

-2826 VENAGSVAQT
+2826 VENAGSVTQT

-2846 FTINDASGGQAGA
+2846 FTINNVSGGQAGA

-2929 YSSNNDPDNNG
+2929 YSSNNDPDKNG

-2967 VSTELTLSFPTVV
+2967 VSTELTLSFPTEV

-3253 TVGITVAGKVI
+3253 TVGITVAGKVT

-3323 ADQGNAFNVSLNDN
+3323 ADQGSAFNVSLNDN

-3400 GEVQLGIKVYTQESL
+3400 GEVQLGIKVFTQESL
-3415 LNQPVEHTGQFTLH
+3415 LGEPVEHTGQFTLN
-3429 VTPIGDDVD
+3429 VTPVGDDVD
-3438 ITPAQEV
+3438 IAPITNV
-3445 TGNEGQAIDI
+3445 VGNEGQAIDI

-3498 DGTLGTPLGGG
+3498 DGTLGTSLGGG

-3931 ESLKVVGLEEGVH
+3931 ESLKVVGLDEGVH

-3968 RIEIAADDSLLDHRS
+3968 RIEIAADGSLLDHRS

-3997 TLFSGS
+3997 TLLSGS

>member
-1 MYYQL
+1 
-6 FTARNGGSMQS
+6 MQS

-493 EIQDDKPLIS
+493 EIQDDKPIII
-503 GVEPL
+503 GAEQL
-508 TVAEKT
+508 TVAEQT

-547 SLTDAVAGI
+547 SLTDSVAGI

-712 DDGNGNLTY
+712 DDG
-721 TAMAGAVTV
+721 
-730 FTLTLNSDGTYSF
+730 
-743 TLAAPV
+743 
-749 DHALNSN
+749 
-756 DLTLNFQVIATD
+756 
-768 FDGDSD
+768 
-774 SIVLPVKINDDKPYF
+774 
-789 TNVQGLYVHENDLP
+789 
-803 QGSDT
+803 
-808 DKEPVTVNG
+808 
-817 QFQLVQGADTVASF
+817 
-831 ALDSS
+831 
-836 VNPVQGLTSNG
+836 
-847 VAVTLSAP
+847 
-855 ADDGNGNLTYTAM
+855 
-868 AGSVTVFTL
+868 
-877 TLNTDGTYSFTL
+877 
-889 AAPVDHALNSNDLTL
+889 
-904 NFKVIATDFD
+904 
-914 GDSDSIVLPVKINDD
+914 
-929 KPYFTNVQGLYVHE
+929 
-943 NDLPQGSDTDKEPV
+943 
-957 TVNGQFQLVQG
+957 
-968 ADTVASFALDSS
+968 
-980 VNPVQG
+980 
-986 LTSNGVAVTLSAPV
+986 
-1000 DDGHGNLTYTA
+1000 HGNLTYTA

-1020 LTLNSNGTYS
+1020 LTLNTDGTYS

-1146 GHGNLTYTAMAGSA
+1146 GNGNLTYTAMAGS
-1160 TVFTLTLNADG
+1160 
-1171 TYSFTLAAPVDHAL
+1171 
-1185 NSNDLT
+1185 
-1191 LNFKVI
+1191 
-1197 ATDFDG
+1197 
-1203 DSDSIVLPVKIN
+1203 
-1215 DDKPYFTNVQG
+1215 
-1226 LYVHENDLP
+1226 
-1235 QGSDTD
+1235 
-1241 KEPVTVNGQFQLV
+1241 
-1254 QGADTVASFALDSSV
+1254 
-1269 NPVQGLTSNGVA
+1269 
-1281 VTLSAPV
+1281 
-1288 DDGNGNL
+1288 
-1295 TYTVMAGA
+1295 
-1303 VTVFTLTLN
+1303 
-1312 TDGTYSFTLAAPV
+1312 
-1325 DHALNSNDLTL
+1325 
-1336 NFQVIATD
+1336 
-1344 FDGDSDSIVL
+1344 
-1354 PVKINDDKPY
+1354 
-1364 FTNVQGLYVHEND
+1364 
-1377 LPQGS
+1377 
-1382 DIDKE
+1382 
-1387 PVTVNGQFQLVQ
+1387 
-1399 GADTV
+1399 
-1404 ASFALDSSV
+1404 
-1413 NPVQG
+1413 
-1418 LTSNGVAVT
+1418 
-1427 LSAPVDDGN
+1427 
-1436 GNLTYTAMAGAVTV
+1436 VTV

-1464 LSAPVDH
+1464 LAAPVEH

-1481 FKVIATDFDGDS
+1481 FKVIATDFDGD
-1493 DSIVL
+1493 
-1498 PVKINDDK
+1498 
-1506 PSFIHRQPL
+1506 
-1515 SVNEDDLPQ
+1515 
-1524 GSDNSKESLSAS
+1524 
-1536 GQFTVVQGA
+1536 
-1545 DQVVSYQLDGSVNPV
+1545 
-1560 QGLTSNGV
+1560 
-1568 AVVLSAPVDDGN
+1568 
-1580 GNGNLTYTATAGGN
+1580 TA
-1594 PIFTLVLNTD
+1594 
-1604 GSYTFT
+1604 
-1610 LSGPIDHASGS
+1610 
-1621 DSKQLNFKVLAVDF
+1621 
-1635 DGDKASVNL
+1635 
-1644 PVTIIDDKPTI
+1644 
-1655 TAVQALS
+1655 
-1662 VDEDDLTQGSD
+1662 
-1673 TTKESL
+1673 
-1679 TATGHFTTTQGAD
+1679 
-1692 HVVSYTLNLTT
+1692 
-1703 NPLAGVTS
+1703 
-1711 GGQVLTLSDSV
+1711 
-1722 DAHGNHTYTATK
+1722 
-1734 PDGTL
+1734 
-1739 IFTLQLN
+1739 
-1746 ANGSYQ
+1746 
-1752 FTLSGPLDHAA
+1752 
-1763 SSDELLLNFNV
+1763 
-1774 VATDYDGDTSSI
+1774 SI
-1786 VLPVTVVDDQP
+1786 VLPVTVLDDQP

-1847 SSDTG
+1847 SSNTG

-1866 ITTASSG
+1866 ITTTSSG

-2079 TISDHK
+2079 TIYDHK

-2109 VGEQSNAQDN
+2109 AGEQSNAQDN

-2519 VTVKGVADLPTIEFL
+2519 VTVKGVADLPNIDFIS
-2534 NGNTQWQTFNDGV
+2534 GNTQWQSFNDGTH
-2547 QSGVITTVSEDS
+2547 QGVITTVAEDS
-2559 RVDLNFSI
+2559 LVDLNFSI

-2623 TTAQVITG
+2623 TVAQVVTG

-2655 DGHVRQMEET
+2655 DGHVRQVEET

-2736 LVNGVLVLEPAAGQS
+2736 LINGVLVLEPAAGQS

-2786 EQDHEYVDAANP
+2786 EQDHEYVDAGNP

-2826 VENAGSVAQT
+2826 VENAGSVTQT

-2846 FTINDASGGQAGA
+2846 FTINNVSGGQAGA

-2929 YSSNNDPDNNG
+2929 YSSNNDPDKNG

-2967 VSTELTLSFPTVV
+2967 VSTELTLSFPTEV

-2990 NWVGDADDLVIGKE
+2990 NWVAMPMI
-3004 DNTVNLGQQIQD
+3004 
-3016 KLMVNATG
+3016 
-3024 FDAVA
+3024 
-3029 DELSIVINASDLPAG
+3029 
-3044 ASIGGQ
+3044 
-3050 DFNFVDG
+3050 
-3057 QYVFKGTLNPDG
+3057 
-3069 SISGLE
+3069 
-3075 GLVLIPPRDFAGD
+3075 
-3088 FKLPITFVTTDTQSG
+3088 
-3103 DEKTLTAQVPV
+3103 
-3114 AISPVADV
+3114 
-3122 PSSSGDQPLD
+3122 
-3132 NHVTPSITLNVQETL
+3132 
-3147 GLDANH
+3147 
-3153 QPTDL
+3153 
-3158 ANDTPTQD
+3158 
-3166 GIAYEDGIVHLNL
+3166 
-3179 AIGLAD
+3179 
-3185 SLNGSTQGQEVLT
+3185 
-3198 EVTLTLNDTNAGVF
+3198 
-3212 VDANGQSLGTSIT
+3212 
-3225 LTQAELPAALGEI
+3225 
-3238 YFKPAPNYPSGNDIN
+3238 
-3253 TVGITVAGKVI
+3253 
-3264 DSTVFDETNASS
+3264 
-3276 QGVSSSDADKTF
+3276 
-3288 TSQVSFEVKPVV
+3288 
-3300 DDITIGS
+3300 
-3307 GSPIS
+3307 
-3312 VTGDEDSWIAL
+3312 W
-3323 ADQGNAFNVSLNDN
+3323 
-3337 DGSEQFVSLVLT
+3337 
-3349 GLPTDFLVK
+3349 
-3358 SLSSDYVVK
+3358 
-3367 NNGGGEW
+3367 
-3374 SVQIRNPNLTSLD
+3374 
-3387 LSALAIKPAKDFS
+3387 
-3400 GEVQLGIKVYTQESL
+3400 
-3415 LNQPVEHTGQFTLH
+3415 
-3429 VTPIGDDVD
+3429 
-3438 ITPAQEV
+3438 
-3445 TGNEGQAIDI
+3445 
-3455 SLGAQIL
+3455 
-3462 DKAPSL
+3462 
-3468 PGGATYTENSP
+3468 
-3479 ETLRVEISGVPD
+3479 
-3491 GASLSLA
+3491 
-3498 DGTLGTPLGGG
+3498 
-3509 VWVFEINAQQL
+3509 
-3520 DKVVFNSGDNNQL
+3520 
-3533 NWNGNLHFKVQS
+3533 
-3545 VDTGLAGDQHLGSAQ
+3545 
-3560 EFDVHVDVTAVNDRP
+3560 
-3575 ELINVQDQVT
+3575 
-3585 EEDTPLL
+3585 
-3592 LNSFTLADIDAQ
+3592 
-3604 LDDPNADYTLQI
+3604 
-3616 GVNSGVLIIDSSL
+3616 
-3629 SSGLTIQGDGTG
+3629 
-3641 ALSITGNVAEIN
+3641 
-3653 AAIGAGLV
+3653 
-3661 KFVPSPDFYGQVAV
+3661 
-3675 TLNVNDNGNAGIEI
+3675 
-3689 AGDASTAHDNSA
+3689 
-3701 QFVIDVTAVND
+3701 
-3712 KPEVDGIHL
+3712 
-3721 TAQIDEAS
+3721 
-3729 GQKLTGITVSDVDY
+3729 
-3743 AGSHTNDVM
+3743 
-3752 KVTLSIS
+3752 
-3759 EGILSVQAPA
+3759 
-3769 GSSVAVSYALDGSVI
+3769 
-3784 LEGSPEAINALL
+3784 
-3796 NHSDSAYGLFVDAAA
+3796 
-3811 IAGTQINLTVT
+3811 
-3822 AQDMGVYFEN
+3822 
-3832 ASGMALEE
+3832 
-3840 SKTYPIQVNPV
+3840 
-3851 ANAPSLSMNPAF
+3851 
-3863 GYAQQ
+3863 
-3868 IYANQ
+3868 
-3873 SVSAQGIALLGAIAA
+3873 
-3888 LTDLHETLS
+3888 
-3897 LRVDHLPAG
+3897 
-3906 ASLSST
+3906 
-3912 AGSVTD
+3912 
-3918 LGNGR
+3918 
-3923 WEVSPDAL
+3923 
-3931 ESLKVVGLEEGVH
+3931 
-3944 TLSLTA
+3944 
-3950 LSTESDGSSAPS
+3950 
-3962 ANSIDY
+3962 
-3968 RIEIAADDSLLDHRS
+3968 
-3983 ATDDSLLVADNSGM
+3983 
-3997 TLFSGS
+3997 
-4003 GDDFVQGGAGDDV
+4003 
-4016 LVGGLGADI
+4016 
-4025 LVGGTGADMFK
+4025 
-4036 WTLDGVDDKVDHI
+4036 
-4049 RDFNVSEGD
+4049 
-4058 SIDLI
+4058 
-4063 DVVQDLGNHLTMEQL
+4063 
-4078 LNNLSVS
+4078 
-4085 NQLTAQVVDNDV
+4085 
-4097 TLQVTTDNQVQ
+4097 
-4108 QTIVIENLATQI
+4108 
-4120 DFTGMSSLDIIGTL
+4120 
-4134 LDQNLLRHD
+4134 

>member
-1 MYYQL
+1 
-6 FTARNGGSMQS
+6 MQS

-493 EIQDDKPLIS
+493 EIQDDKPIII
-503 GVEPL
+503 GAEQL
-508 TVAEKT
+508 TVAEQT

-547 SLTDAVAGI
+547 SLTDSVAGI

-712 DDGNGNLTY
+712 DDG
-721 TAMAGAVTV
+721 
-730 FTLTLNSDGTYSF
+730 
-743 TLAAPV
+743 
-749 DHALNSN
+749 
-756 DLTLNFQVIATD
+756 
-768 FDGDSD
+768 
-774 SIVLPVKINDDKPYF
+774 
-789 TNVQGLYVHENDLP
+789 
-803 QGSDT
+803 
-808 DKEPVTVNG
+808 
-817 QFQLVQGADTVASF
+817 
-831 ALDSS
+831 
-836 VNPVQGLTSNG
+836 
-847 VAVTLSAP
+847 
-855 ADDGNGNLTYTAM
+855 
-868 AGSVTVFTL
+868 
-877 TLNTDGTYSFTL
+877 
-889 AAPVDHALNSNDLTL
+889 
-904 NFKVIATDFD
+904 
-914 GDSDSIVLPVKINDD
+914 
-929 KPYFTNVQGLYVHE
+929 
-943 NDLPQGSDTDKEPV
+943 
-957 TVNGQFQLVQG
+957 
-968 ADTVASFALDSS
+968 
-980 VNPVQG
+980 
-986 LTSNGVAVTLSAPV
+986 
-1000 DDGHGNLTYTA
+1000 HGNLTYTA

-1020 LTLNSNGTYS
+1020 LTLNTDGTYS

-1146 GHGNLTYTAMAGSA
+1146 GNGNLTYTAMAGS
-1160 TVFTLTLNADG
+1160 
-1171 TYSFTLAAPVDHAL
+1171 
-1185 NSNDLT
+1185 
-1191 LNFKVI
+1191 
-1197 ATDFDG
+1197 
-1203 DSDSIVLPVKIN
+1203 
-1215 DDKPYFTNVQG
+1215 
-1226 LYVHENDLP
+1226 
-1235 QGSDTD
+1235 
-1241 KEPVTVNGQFQLV
+1241 
-1254 QGADTVASFALDSSV
+1254 
-1269 NPVQGLTSNGVA
+1269 
-1281 VTLSAPV
+1281 
-1288 DDGNGNL
+1288 
-1295 TYTVMAGA
+1295 
-1303 VTVFTLTLN
+1303 
-1312 TDGTYSFTLAAPV
+1312 
-1325 DHALNSNDLTL
+1325 
-1336 NFQVIATD
+1336 
-1344 FDGDSDSIVL
+1344 
-1354 PVKINDDKPY
+1354 
-1364 FTNVQGLYVHEND
+1364 
-1377 LPQGS
+1377 
-1382 DIDKE
+1382 
-1387 PVTVNGQFQLVQ
+1387 
-1399 GADTV
+1399 
-1404 ASFALDSSV
+1404 
-1413 NPVQG
+1413 
-1418 LTSNGVAVT
+1418 
-1427 LSAPVDDGN
+1427 
-1436 GNLTYTAMAGAVTV
+1436 VTV

-1464 LSAPVDH
+1464 LAAPIEH

-1481 FKVIATDFDGDS
+1481 FKVIATDFDGD
-1493 DSIVL
+1493 
-1498 PVKINDDK
+1498 
-1506 PSFIHRQPL
+1506 
-1515 SVNEDDLPQ
+1515 
-1524 GSDNSKESLSAS
+1524 
-1536 GQFTVVQGA
+1536 
-1545 DQVVSYQLDGSVNPV
+1545 
-1560 QGLTSNGV
+1560 
-1568 AVVLSAPVDDGN
+1568 
-1580 GNGNLTYTATAGGN
+1580 TA
-1594 PIFTLVLNTD
+1594 
-1604 GSYTFT
+1604 
-1610 LSGPIDHASGS
+1610 
-1621 DSKQLNFKVLAVDF
+1621 
-1635 DGDKASVNL
+1635 
-1644 PVTIIDDKPTI
+1644 
-1655 TAVQALS
+1655 
-1662 VDEDDLTQGSD
+1662 
-1673 TTKESL
+1673 
-1679 TATGHFTTTQGAD
+1679 
-1692 HVVSYTLNLTT
+1692 
-1703 NPLAGVTS
+1703 
-1711 GGQVLTLSDSV
+1711 
-1722 DAHGNHTYTATK
+1722 
-1734 PDGTL
+1734 
-1739 IFTLQLN
+1739 
-1746 ANGSYQ
+1746 
-1752 FTLSGPLDHAA
+1752 
-1763 SSDELLLNFNV
+1763 
-1774 VATDYDGDTSSI
+1774 SI
-1786 VLPVTVVDDQP
+1786 VLPVTVLDDQP

-1847 SSDTG
+1847 SSNTG

-1866 ITTASSG
+1866 ITTTSSG

-2079 TISDHK
+2079 TIYDHK

-2109 VGEQSNAQDN
+2109 AGEQSNAQDN

-2320 EVPANKIAQVQVDP
+2320 EVPTNKIAQVQVDP

-2500 NLSTGQV
+2500 NLSIGQV

-2519 VTVKGVADLPTIEFL
+2519 VTVKGVADLPNIDFIS
-2534 NGNTQWQTFNDGV
+2534 GNTQWQSFNDGTH
-2547 QSGVITTVSEDS
+2547 QGVITTVAEDS
-2559 RVDLNFSI
+2559 LVDLNFSI

-2601 TSVDLVFAGY
+2601 TSVDLVFAYY

-2623 TTAQVITG
+2623 TVAQVVTG

-2655 DGHVRQMEET
+2655 DGHVRQVEET

-2736 LVNGVLVLEPAAGQS
+2736 LINGVLVLEPAAGQS

-2786 EQDHEYVDAANP
+2786 EQDHEYVDAGNP

-2826 VENAGSVAQT
+2826 VENAGSVTQT

-2846 FTINDASGGQAGA
+2846 FTINNVSGGQAGA

-2899 LITGAIN
+2899 LIT
-2906 NGDGTWTITNEADF
+2906 
-2920 SIKAPNGLV
+2920 AP
-2929 YSSNNDPDNNG
+2929 
-2940 FNDIKITI
+2940 
-2948 TAKVYD
+2948 
-2954 QGEDSSEVKITKQ
+2954 
-2967 VSTELTLSFPTVV
+2967 ST
-2980 TGNNSVAAQL
+2980 
-2990 NWVGDADDLVIGKE
+2990 
-3004 DNTVNLGQQIQD
+3004 
-3016 KLMVNATG
+3016 MVM
-3024 FDAVA
+3024 
-3029 DELSIVINASDLPAG
+3029 
-3044 ASIGGQ
+3044 
-3050 DFNFVDG
+3050 
-3057 QYVFKGTLNPDG
+3057 
-3069 SISGLE
+3069 
-3075 GLVLIPPRDFAGD
+3075 
-3088 FKLPITFVTTDTQSG
+3088 
-3103 DEKTLTAQVPV
+3103 
-3114 AISPVADV
+3114 
-3122 PSSSGDQPLD
+3122 
-3132 NHVTPSITLNVQETL
+3132 
-3147 GLDANH
+3147 
-3153 QPTDL
+3153 
-3158 ANDTPTQD
+3158 
-3166 GIAYEDGIVHLNL
+3166 VH
-3179 AIGLAD
+3179 
-3185 SLNGSTQGQEVLT
+3185 
-3198 EVTLTLNDTNAGVF
+3198 
-3212 VDANGQSLGTSIT
+3212 GQSPT
-3225 LTQAELPAALGEI
+3225 
-3238 YFKPAPNYPSGNDIN
+3238 K
-3253 TVGITVAGKVI
+3253 
-3264 DSTVFDETNASS
+3264 
-3276 QGVSSSDADKTF
+3276 
-3288 TSQVSFEVKPVV
+3288 
-3300 DDITIGS
+3300 
-3307 GSPIS
+3307 PIS
-3312 VTGDEDSWIAL
+3312 ASKRPMVWCTAVITTRIRT
-3323 ADQGNAFNVSLNDN
+3323 VSM
-3337 DGSEQFVSLVLT
+3337 
-3349 GLPTDFLVK
+3349 
-3358 SLSSDYVVK
+3358 
-3367 NNGGGEW
+3367 
-3374 SVQIRNPNLTSLD
+3374 TSR
-3387 LSALAIKPAKDFS
+3387 SP
-3400 GEVQLGIKVYTQESL
+3400 SL
-3415 LNQPVEHTGQFTLH
+3415 LKSMT
-3429 VTPIGDDVD
+3429 
-3438 ITPAQEV
+3438 
-3445 TGNEGQAIDI
+3445 
-3455 SLGAQIL
+3455 
-3462 DKAPSL
+3462 
-3468 PGGATYTENSP
+3468 
-3479 ETLRVEISGVPD
+3479 
-3491 GASLSLA
+3491 
-3498 DGTLGTPLGGG
+3498 
-3509 VWVFEINAQQL
+3509 
-3520 DKVVFNSGDNNQL
+3520 KV
-3533 NWNGNLHFKVQS
+3533 K
-3545 VDTGLAGDQHLGSAQ
+3545 
-3560 EFDVHVDVTAVNDRP
+3560 TA
-3575 ELINVQDQVT
+3575 
-3585 EEDTPLL
+3585 
-3592 LNSFTLADIDAQ
+3592 A
-3604 LDDPNADYTLQI
+3604 
-3616 GVNSGVLIIDSSL
+3616 
-3629 SSGLTIQGDGTG
+3629 
-3641 ALSITGNVAEIN
+3641 
-3653 AAIGAGLV
+3653 
-3661 KFVPSPDFYGQVAV
+3661 K
-3675 TLNVNDNGNAGIEI
+3675 
-3689 AGDASTAHDNSA
+3689 
-3701 QFVIDVTAVND
+3701 
-3712 KPEVDGIHL
+3712 
-3721 TAQIDEAS
+3721 
-3729 GQKLTGITVSDVDY
+3729 
-3743 AGSHTNDVM
+3743 
-3752 KVTLSIS
+3752 
-3759 EGILSVQAPA
+3759 
-3769 GSSVAVSYALDGSVI
+3769 
-3784 LEGSPEAINALL
+3784 
-3796 NHSDSAYGLFVDAAA
+3796 
-3811 IAGTQINLTVT
+3811 
-3822 AQDMGVYFEN
+3822 
-3832 ASGMALEE
+3832 
-3840 SKTYPIQVNPV
+3840 
-3851 ANAPSLSMNPAF
+3851 
-3863 GYAQQ
+3863 
-3868 IYANQ
+3868 
-3873 SVSAQGIALLGAIAA
+3873 
-3888 LTDLHETLS
+3888 
-3897 LRVDHLPAG
+3897 
-3906 ASLSST
+3906 
-3912 AGSVTD
+3912 
-3918 LGNGR
+3918 
-3923 WEVSPDAL
+3923 
-3931 ESLKVVGLEEGVH
+3931 
-3944 TLSLTA
+3944 
-3950 LSTESDGSSAPS
+3950 
-3962 ANSIDY
+3962 
-3968 RIEIAADDSLLDHRS
+3968 
-3983 ATDDSLLVADNSGM
+3983 
-3997 TLFSGS
+3997 
-4003 GDDFVQGGAGDDV
+4003 
-4016 LVGGLGADI
+4016 
-4025 LVGGTGADMFK
+4025 
-4036 WTLDGVDDKVDHI
+4036 
-4049 RDFNVSEGD
+4049 
-4058 SIDLI
+4058 
-4063 DVVQDLGNHLTMEQL
+4063 
-4078 LNNLSVS
+4078 
-4085 NQLTAQVVDNDV
+4085 
-4097 TLQVTTDNQVQ
+4097 
-4108 QTIVIENLATQI
+4108 
-4120 DFTGMSSLDIIGTL
+4120 
-4134 LDQNLLRHD
+4134 

>member
-1 MYYQL
+1 
-6 FTARNGGSMQS
+6 MQS

-493 EIQDDKPLIS
+493 EIQDDKPIII
-503 GVEPL
+503 GAEPL
-508 TVAEKT
+508 TVAEQT

-609 NSDELLVNFTVV
+609 NSDELLVNFTVI

-626 GDTASITLPVTVKDD
+626 GDTASIVLPVTILDD
-641 KPYFTNV
+641 QPVITGLV
-648 TSLNV
+648 PLSV
-653 HENDLPQ
+653 SEADLAQ
-660 GSDVTKE
+660 GSNVDKQPVSVE
-667 PLTASGQFELVQGSD
+667 GQFSIQGAD
-682 RVASFTLDSSV
+682 TVRGYALDSSV

-704 AVTLSAPV
+704 AVVLSTPV

-721 TAMAGAVTV
+721 TASAGNSAIFALVLNTNGSYT
-730 FTLTLNSDGTYSF
+730 FTLLGSI
-743 TLAAPV
+743 
-749 DHALNSN
+749 DHAIGS
-756 DLTLNFQVIATD
+756 DEKQLNFTVVATD
-768 FDGDSD
+768 FDGDTA
-774 SIVLPVKINDDKPYF
+774 SIVLPVTILDDQPVI
-789 TNVQGLYVHENDLP
+789 TGLETLSVSEGDLA
-803 QGSDT
+803 QGSNV
-808 DKEPVTVNG
+808 DKQPVSVEG
-817 QFQLVQGADTVASF
+817 QFSIQGADTVASF

-847 VAVTLSAP
+847 MAVTLSAP
-855 ADDGNGNLTYTAM
+855 VNDGNGNLTYTAM

-877 TLNTDGTYSFTL
+877 NLNSDGTYSFTL
-889 AAPVDHALNSNDLTL
+889 AAPV
-904 NFKVIATDFD
+904 
-914 GDSDSIVLPVKINDD
+914 
-929 KPYFTNVQGLYVHE
+929 E
-943 NDLPQGSDTDKEPV
+943 
-957 TVNGQFQLVQG
+957 
-968 ADTVASFALDSS
+968 
-980 VNPVQG
+980 
-986 LTSNGVAVTLSAPV
+986 
-1000 DDGHGNLTYTA
+1000 
-1011 MAGAVTVFT
+1011 
-1020 LTLNSNGTYS
+1020 
-1030 FTLAAPV
+1030 
-1037 DHALNSNDLT
+1037 
-1047 LNFQVIATDFD
+1047 
-1058 GDSDSIVLP
+1058 
-1067 VKINDDKPYFTN
+1067 
-1079 VQGLYVHENDLPQG
+1079 
-1093 SDTDK
+1093 
-1098 EPVTVNGQFQLVQ
+1098 
-1111 GADTVASFALDSSVN
+1111 
-1126 PVQGLTSNG
+1126 
-1135 VAVTLSAPVDD
+1135 
-1146 GHGNLTYTAMAGSA
+1146 
-1160 TVFTLTLNADG
+1160 
-1171 TYSFTLAAPVDHAL
+1171 
-1185 NSNDLT
+1185 
-1191 LNFKVI
+1191 
-1197 ATDFDG
+1197 
-1203 DSDSIVLPVKIN
+1203 
-1215 DDKPYFTNVQG
+1215 
-1226 LYVHENDLP
+1226 
-1235 QGSDTD
+1235 
-1241 KEPVTVNGQFQLV
+1241 
-1254 QGADTVASFALDSSV
+1254 
-1269 NPVQGLTSNGVA
+1269 
-1281 VTLSAPV
+1281 
-1288 DDGNGNL
+1288 
-1295 TYTVMAGA
+1295 
-1303 VTVFTLTLN
+1303 
-1312 TDGTYSFTLAAPV
+1312 
-1325 DHALNSNDLTL
+1325 
-1336 NFQVIATD
+1336 
-1344 FDGDSDSIVL
+1344 
-1354 PVKINDDKPY
+1354 
-1364 FTNVQGLYVHEND
+1364 
-1377 LPQGS
+1377 
-1382 DIDKE
+1382 
-1387 PVTVNGQFQLVQ
+1387 
-1399 GADTV
+1399 
-1404 ASFALDSSV
+1404 
-1413 NPVQG
+1413 
-1418 LTSNGVAVT
+1418 
-1427 LSAPVDDGN
+1427 
-1436 GNLTYTAMAGAVTV
+1436 
-1450 FTLTL
+1450 
-1455 NSDGTYSFT
+1455 
-1464 LSAPVDH
+1464 H

-1481 FKVIATDFDGDS
+1481 FKVIATDFDGD
-1493 DSIVL
+1493 
-1498 PVKINDDK
+1498 
-1506 PSFIHRQPL
+1506 
-1515 SVNEDDLPQ
+1515 
-1524 GSDNSKESLSAS
+1524 
-1536 GQFTVVQGA
+1536 
-1545 DQVVSYQLDGSVNPV
+1545 
-1560 QGLTSNGV
+1560 
-1568 AVVLSAPVDDGN
+1568 
-1580 GNGNLTYTATAGGN
+1580 TA
-1594 PIFTLVLNTD
+1594 
-1604 GSYTFT
+1604 
-1610 LSGPIDHASGS
+1610 
-1621 DSKQLNFKVLAVDF
+1621 
-1635 DGDKASVNL
+1635 
-1644 PVTIIDDKPTI
+1644 
-1655 TAVQALS
+1655 
-1662 VDEDDLTQGSD
+1662 
-1673 TTKESL
+1673 
-1679 TATGHFTTTQGAD
+1679 
-1692 HVVSYTLNLTT
+1692 
-1703 NPLAGVTS
+1703 
-1711 GGQVLTLSDSV
+1711 
-1722 DAHGNHTYTATK
+1722 
-1734 PDGTL
+1734 
-1739 IFTLQLN
+1739 
-1746 ANGSYQ
+1746 
-1752 FTLSGPLDHAA
+1752 
-1763 SSDELLLNFNV
+1763 
-1774 VATDYDGDTSSI
+1774 SI
-1786 VLPVTVVDDQP
+1786 VLPVTVLDDQP

-1847 SSDTG
+1847 SSNTG

-1866 ITTASSG
+1866 ITTTSSG

-1948 KNIALQEGSVASS
+1948 KNIALQEGSVALS
-1961 VNLFSRDNNLSPDT
+1961 VNLFSRNNNLSPDT

-2109 VGEQSNAQDN
+2109 VGEQSNVQDN

-2263 EDGSN
+2263 EDGSH

-2519 VTVKGVADLPTIEFL
+2519 VTVKGVADLPNIDFIS
-2534 NGNTQWQTFNDGV
+2534 GNTQWQSFNDGTH
-2547 QSGVITTVSEDS
+2547 QGVMTTVAEDS
-2559 RVDLNFSI
+2559 LVDLNFSI

-2587 SNIPDGVKLFDSDG
+2587 SNIPDGVTLFDSDG

-2623 TTAQVITG
+2623 TVAQVVTG

-2636 VASST
+2636 VVSST

-2655 DGHVRQMEET
+2655 DGHVRQVEET

-2736 LVNGVLVLEPAAGQS
+2736 LVNGVLVLEPVAGQS

-2772 SSTDFTLSTAITVK
+2772 SSTDFTLDTTITVK

-2809 SIGVKVNPIAEP
+2809 SIGVKVNPIVEP

-2826 VENAGSVAQT
+2826 VENAGSVTQT
-2836 VQADANGKID
+2836 VQADPSGKID

-2866 LDSNTAGSYQSDELV
+2866 LDSNTAGSYQSAELV

-2929 YSSNNDPDNNG
+2929 YSSNHDPDNNG
-2940 FNDIKITI
+2940 LNDIKITI

-2967 VSTELTLSFPTVV
+2967 VSTELTLSFPAVV

-3004 DNTVNLGQQIQD
+3004 DNTVDLGQQIQD

-3198 EVTLTLNDTNAGVF
+3198 EVTLTLNDTNSGVF

-3238 YFKPAPNYPSGNDIN
+3238 YFKPAPSYPSGNDIN
-3253 TVGITVAGKVI
+3253 TVGITVAGKVT

-3445 TGNEGQAIDI
+3445 AGNEGQAIDI

-3468 PGGATYTENSP
+3468 PGGANYTENSP

-3575 ELINVQDQVT
+3575 EFINVQDQVT

-3968 RIEIAADDSLLDHRS
+3968 RIEIAADGSLLDHRS
-3983 ATDDSLLVADNSGM
+3983 ATDDSLLVADNGGM
-3997 TLFSGS
+3997 TLLSGS

-4036 WTLDGVDDKVDHI
+4036 WTLDGVDDKVDRI

>member
-1 MYYQL
+1 
-6 FTARNGGSMQS
+6 MQS

-81 ACLPEF
+81 ACLPEL

-92 PEVQAAPVQGQI
+92 PEVQAAPIQGQI

-218 VTSLITAGSLALLPA
+218 VTSLISAGSLALLPA

-370 LPAGSDGA
+370 LPTGSDGA
-378 DPLTVSGQF
+378 DSLTVSGQF

-493 EIQDDKPLIS
+493 EIQDDKPIII
-503 GVEPL
+503 GAEPL
-508 TVAEKT
+508 TVAEQT

-556 TSGGVAVTLSESVD
+556 TSGGVAVTLTESVD

-585 VFTLLLNQDGSY
+585 VFTLLLNQDGGY

-641 KPYFTNV
+641 KPYFINV

-721 TAMAGAVTV
+721 TAMAGSVTVFTLTLNTDGTYSFTLAAPVDHALNSNDLTLNFKVIATDFDGDSDSIVLPVKINDDKPYFNNVQGLYVHENDLPQGSDTDKEPVTVNGQFQLVQGVAVTLSAPVDDGHGNLTYTAMAGSVTV

-789 TNVQGLYVHENDLP
+789 TNVQGLYVHENDL
-803 QGSDT
+803 S
-808 DKEPVTVNG
+808 
-817 QFQLVQGADTVASF
+817 
-831 ALDSS
+831 
-836 VNPVQGLTSNG
+836 
-847 VAVTLSAP
+847 
-855 ADDGNGNLTYTAM
+855 
-868 AGSVTVFTL
+868 
-877 TLNTDGTYSFTL
+877 
-889 AAPVDHALNSNDLTL
+889 
-904 NFKVIATDFD
+904 
-914 GDSDSIVLPVKINDD
+914 
-929 KPYFTNVQGLYVHE
+929 
-943 NDLPQGSDTDKEPV
+943 QGSDTDKEPV

-1111 GADTVASFALDSSVN
+1111 GADTADTVASFALDSSVN
-1126 PVQGLTSNG
+1126 PLQGLTSNG

-1146 GHGNLTYTAMAGSA
+1146 GNGNLTYTAMAGSV
-1160 TVFTLTLNADG
+1160 TVFTLTLNTDG

-1191 LNFKVI
+1191 LNFQVI

-1288 DDGNGNL
+1288 DDGNGNI
-1295 TYTVMAGA
+1295 TYTAMAGT

-1312 TDGTYSFTLAAPV
+1312 SNGTYSFTLAAPV
-1325 DHALNSNDLTL
+1325 DHAVNSNDLTL
-1336 NFQVIATD
+1336 NFKVIATD

-1382 DIDKE
+1382 DTDKE

-1404 ASFALDSSV
+1404 SSFALDSSV

-1506 PSFIHRQPL
+1506 PSFIHHQPL

-1524 GSDNSKESLSAS
+1524 GSDGSKESLSAS

-1545 DQVVSYQLDGSVNPV
+1545 DQVVSYQLDSSVNPV

-1568 AVVLSAPVDDGN
+1568 AVVLSAPVDD

-1763 SSDELLLNFNV
+1763 SRDELLLNFNV

-1866 ITTASSG
+1866 ITTTSSG

-2008 ELNGAAKTVTVVE
+2008 ELNGAVKTVTVVE

-2109 VGEQSNAQDN
+2109 AGEQSNAQDN

-2139 DQGESL
+2139 DQEESL

-2207 RHYSTGNGGMN
+2207 RHYSTGNNGVN

-2373 VAPEADRGSFTV
+2373 VAPDADRGSFTV

-2567 ISGEI
+2567 ISGEV

-2655 DGHVRQMEET
+2655 DGHVRQVEET

-2736 LVNGVLVLEPAAGQS
+2736 LINGVLVLEPAAGQS

-2772 SSTDFTLSTAITVK
+2772 SSTDFTLDTTITVK

-2809 SIGVKVNPIAEP
+2809 SIGVKVNPIVEP

-2826 VENAGSVAQT
+2826 VKNGGSATQT
-2836 VQADANGKID
+2836 VQADASGKID

-2866 LDSNTAGSYQSDELV
+2866 LDSNTVGSYQSDELV

-2899 LITGAIN
+2899 LISGAIN

-2929 YSSNNDPDNNG
+2929 YNSNNDPDNNG

-3016 KLMVNATG
+3016 KLMVNATD

-3198 EVTLTLNDTNAGVF
+3198 EVTLTLNDTNSGVF

-3253 TVGITVAGKVI
+3253 TVGITVAGKVT

-3445 TGNEGQAIDI
+3445 AGNEGQAIDI

-3468 PGGATYTENSP
+3468 PGGANYTENSP

-3592 LNSFTLADIDAQ
+3592 LNSFTLTDIDAQ

-3796 NHSDSAYGLFVDAAA
+3796 NHSDSAYGLFVDAAT

-3950 LSTESDGSSAPS
+3950 LSTESDGGSAPS
-3962 ANSIDY
+3962 TNSIDY
-3968 RIEIAADDSLLDHRS
+3968 QIEIAADGSLLDHRS
-3983 ATDDSLLVADNSGM
+3983 ATNDSLLVADNSGM
-3997 TLFSGS
+3997 TLLSGS

>member
-1 MYYQL
+1 
-6 FTARNGGSMQS
+6 MQS

-92 PEVQAAPVQGQI
+92 PEVQAAPIQGQI

-311 VGGGLVSISGDQ
+311 VGGGLVSISDDQ

-448 ADGSYQFVLQ
+448 ADGNYQFVLQ

-493 EIQDDKPLIS
+493 EIQDDKPIII
-503 GVEPL
+503 GAEPL
-508 TVAEKT
+508 TVAEQT

-547 SLTDAVAGI
+547 SLTDSVAGI

-597 RFTLQGSLDHAL
+597 RFTLQGSLDHAV
-609 NSDELLVNFTVV
+609 NSDELSLNFTVV

-626 GDTASITLPVTVKDD
+626 GDTASIVLPVTILDD
-641 KPYFTNV
+641 QPVITGLETLSV
-648 TSLNV
+648 S
-653 HENDLPQ
+653 EGDLAQ
-660 GSDVTKE
+660 GSNVDKQPVSVE
-667 PLTASGQFELVQGSD
+667 GQF
-682 RVASFTLDSSV
+682 
-693 NPVQGLTSNGV
+693 
-704 AVTLSAPV
+704 
-712 DDGNGNLTY
+712 
-721 TAMAGAVTV
+721 
-730 FTLTLNSDGTYSF
+730 
-743 TLAAPV
+743 
-749 DHALNSN
+749 
-756 DLTLNFQVIATD
+756 
-768 FDGDSD
+768 
-774 SIVLPVKINDDKPYF
+774 SI
-789 TNVQGLYVHENDLP
+789 
-803 QGSDT
+803 
-808 DKEPVTVNG
+808 
-817 QFQLVQGADTVASF
+817 QGADTVASF

-847 VAVTLSAP
+847 MAVTLSAP
-855 ADDGNGNLTYTAM
+855 VNDGNGNLTYTAM

-877 TLNTDGTYSFTL
+877 TLNSDGTYSFTL
-889 AAPVDHALNSNDLTL
+889 AAPV
-904 NFKVIATDFD
+904 
-914 GDSDSIVLPVKINDD
+914 
-929 KPYFTNVQGLYVHE
+929 E
-943 NDLPQGSDTDKEPV
+943 
-957 TVNGQFQLVQG
+957 
-968 ADTVASFALDSS
+968 
-980 VNPVQG
+980 
-986 LTSNGVAVTLSAPV
+986 
-1000 DDGHGNLTYTA
+1000 
-1011 MAGAVTVFT
+1011 
-1020 LTLNSNGTYS
+1020 
-1030 FTLAAPV
+1030 
-1037 DHALNSNDLT
+1037 
-1047 LNFQVIATDFD
+1047 
-1058 GDSDSIVLP
+1058 
-1067 VKINDDKPYFTN
+1067 
-1079 VQGLYVHENDLPQG
+1079 
-1093 SDTDK
+1093 
-1098 EPVTVNGQFQLVQ
+1098 
-1111 GADTVASFALDSSVN
+1111 
-1126 PVQGLTSNG
+1126 
-1135 VAVTLSAPVDD
+1135 
-1146 GHGNLTYTAMAGSA
+1146 
-1160 TVFTLTLNADG
+1160 
-1171 TYSFTLAAPVDHAL
+1171 
-1185 NSNDLT
+1185 
-1191 LNFKVI
+1191 
-1197 ATDFDG
+1197 
-1203 DSDSIVLPVKIN
+1203 
-1215 DDKPYFTNVQG
+1215 
-1226 LYVHENDLP
+1226 
-1235 QGSDTD
+1235 
-1241 KEPVTVNGQFQLV
+1241 
-1254 QGADTVASFALDSSV
+1254 
-1269 NPVQGLTSNGVA
+1269 
-1281 VTLSAPV
+1281 
-1288 DDGNGNL
+1288 
-1295 TYTVMAGA
+1295 
-1303 VTVFTLTLN
+1303 
-1312 TDGTYSFTLAAPV
+1312 
-1325 DHALNSNDLTL
+1325 
-1336 NFQVIATD
+1336 
-1344 FDGDSDSIVL
+1344 
-1354 PVKINDDKPY
+1354 
-1364 FTNVQGLYVHEND
+1364 
-1377 LPQGS
+1377 
-1382 DIDKE
+1382 
-1387 PVTVNGQFQLVQ
+1387 
-1399 GADTV
+1399 
-1404 ASFALDSSV
+1404 
-1413 NPVQG
+1413 
-1418 LTSNGVAVT
+1418 
-1427 LSAPVDDGN
+1427 
-1436 GNLTYTAMAGAVTV
+1436 
-1450 FTLTL
+1450 
-1455 NSDGTYSFT
+1455 
-1464 LSAPVDH
+1464 H

-1481 FKVIATDFDGDS
+1481 FKVIATDFDGD
-1493 DSIVL
+1493 
-1498 PVKINDDK
+1498 
-1506 PSFIHRQPL
+1506 
-1515 SVNEDDLPQ
+1515 
-1524 GSDNSKESLSAS
+1524 
-1536 GQFTVVQGA
+1536 
-1545 DQVVSYQLDGSVNPV
+1545 
-1560 QGLTSNGV
+1560 
-1568 AVVLSAPVDDGN
+1568 
-1580 GNGNLTYTATAGGN
+1580 TA
-1594 PIFTLVLNTD
+1594 
-1604 GSYTFT
+1604 
-1610 LSGPIDHASGS
+1610 
-1621 DSKQLNFKVLAVDF
+1621 
-1635 DGDKASVNL
+1635 
-1644 PVTIIDDKPTI
+1644 
-1655 TAVQALS
+1655 
-1662 VDEDDLTQGSD
+1662 
-1673 TTKESL
+1673 
-1679 TATGHFTTTQGAD
+1679 
-1692 HVVSYTLNLTT
+1692 
-1703 NPLAGVTS
+1703 
-1711 GGQVLTLSDSV
+1711 
-1722 DAHGNHTYTATK
+1722 
-1734 PDGTL
+1734 
-1739 IFTLQLN
+1739 
-1746 ANGSYQ
+1746 
-1752 FTLSGPLDHAA
+1752 
-1763 SSDELLLNFNV
+1763 
-1774 VATDYDGDTSSI
+1774 SI
-1786 VLPVTVVDDQP
+1786 VLPVTVLDDQP

-1961 VNLFSRDNNLSPDT
+1961 VNLFSSDNNLSPDT

-2021 IVNGVSRD
+2021 IVNVNGVSRD

-2056 IKFTVDVT
+2056 IQFTVDVT

-2109 VGEQSNAQDN
+2109 AGEQSNAQDN

-2139 DQGESL
+2139 DQEESL

-2263 EDGSN
+2263 EDGSH

-2519 VTVKGVADLPTIEFL
+2519 VTVKGVADLPNIDFIS
-2534 NGNTQWQTFNDGV
+2534 GNTQWQSFNEGTH
-2547 QSGVITTVSEDS
+2547 QGVITTVAEDS
-2559 RVDLNFSI
+2559 LVDLNFSI

-2655 DGHVRQMEET
+2655 DGHVRQVEET

-2736 LVNGVLVLEPAAGQS
+2736 LINGVLVLEPAAGQS

-2786 EQDHEYVDAANP
+2786 EQDHEYVDAGNP

-2826 VENAGSVAQT
+2826 VENAGSVTQT

-2929 YSSNNDPDNNG
+2929 YSSNNDPDKNG

-3016 KLMVNATG
+3016 KLMVNATD

-3212 VDANGQSLGTSIT
+3212 VDANGQSLGASIT
-3225 LTQAELPAALGEI
+3225 LTQAELPAALSEI

-3253 TVGITVAGKVI
+3253 TVGITVAGKVT

-3288 TSQVSFEVKPVV
+3288 TSQVSFEVKPVA
-3300 DDITIGS
+3300 DEITIGS

-3400 GEVQLGIKVYTQESL
+3400 GEVQLGIKVFTQESL
-3415 LNQPVEHTGQFTLH
+3415 LGEPVEHTGQFTLN
-3429 VTPIGDDVD
+3429 VTPVGDDVD
-3438 ITPAQEV
+3438 IAPITNV
-3445 TGNEGQAIDI
+3445 VGNEGQAIDI

-3616 GVNSGVLIIDSSL
+3616 GVNSGVLISDSSL

-3712 KPEVDGIHL
+3712 KPEVDGIHF
-3721 TAQIDEAS
+3721 TAQINEAS

-3743 AGSHTNDVM
+3743 AGSHANDVM

-3906 ASLSST
+3906 ACLSST
-3912 AGSVTD
+3912 VGSVTD

-3968 RIEIAADDSLLDHRS
+3968 RIEIAADGSLLDHRS

-3997 TLFSGS
+3997 TLLSGS
-4003 GDDFVQGGAGDDV
+4003 GDDFIQGGAGDDV

>member
-195 GESLSTQVTE
+195 GESLSMQVTE
-205 GSLSLGTYPQTST
+205 GSLSLGTYPQMST

-340 QAPIDVVVAI
+340 QALIDVVVAI

-493 EIQDDKPLIS
+493 EIQDDKPIII
-503 GVEPL
+503 GAEPL
-508 TVAEKT
+508 TVAEQT

-547 SLTDAVAGI
+547 SLTDSVAGI

-721 TAMAGAVTV
+721 TAMA
-730 FTLTLNSDGTYSF
+730 S
-743 TLAAPV
+743 
-749 DHALNSN
+749 
-756 DLTLNFQVIATD
+756 
-768 FDGDSD
+768 
-774 SIVLPVKINDDKPYF
+774 
-789 TNVQGLYVHENDLP
+789 
-803 QGSDT
+803 
-808 DKEPVTVNG
+808 
-817 QFQLVQGADTVASF
+817 
-831 ALDSS
+831 
-836 VNPVQGLTSNG
+836 
-847 VAVTLSAP
+847 
-855 ADDGNGNLTYTAM
+855 
-868 AGSVTVFTL
+868 SVTVFTL

-1000 DDGHGNLTYTA
+1000 DDGNDNLTYTA
-1011 MAGAVTVFT
+1011 MAGSVTVFT
-1020 LTLNSNGTYS
+1020 LTLNS
-1030 FTLAAPV
+1030 
-1037 DHALNSNDLT
+1037 
-1047 LNFQVIATDFD
+1047 
-1058 GDSDSIVLP
+1058 
-1067 VKINDDKPYFTN
+1067 
-1079 VQGLYVHENDLPQG
+1079 
-1093 SDTDK
+1093 
-1098 EPVTVNGQFQLVQ
+1098 
-1111 GADTVASFALDSSVN
+1111 
-1126 PVQGLTSNG
+1126 
-1135 VAVTLSAPVDD
+1135 
-1146 GHGNLTYTAMAGSA
+1146 
-1160 TVFTLTLNADG
+1160 DG

-1295 TYTVMAGA
+1295 TYTAMAGS

-1312 TDGTYSFTLAAPV
+1312 TDGTYSFTLAAPVDHALNSNDLTLNFKVIATDFDGDSDSIVLPVKINDDKPYFTNVQGLYVHENDLPQGSDTDKEPVTVNGQFQLVQGADTVSSFALDGSVNPVQGLTSNGVAVTLSAPVDDGHGNLTYTAMAGSVTVFTLTLNSDGTYSFTLAAPV

-1382 DIDKE
+1382 DTDKE

-1404 ASFALDSSV
+1404 SSFALDSSV

-1427 LSAPVDDGN
+1427 LSAPVDDGHGN
-1436 GNLTYTAMAGAVTV
+1436 LTYTAMAGAVTVFTLTLNSDGTYSFTLAAPVDHALNSNDLTLNFQVIATDFDGDSDSIVLPVKINDDKPYFTNVQGLYVHENDLPQGSDTDKEPVTVNGQFQLVQGADTVSSFALDSSVNPVQGLTSNGVAVTLSAPVDDGHGNLTYTAMAGAVTV

-1506 PSFIHRQPL
+1506 PSFIHHQPL

-1524 GSDNSKESLSAS
+1524 GSDGSKESLSAS

-1568 AVVLSAPVDDGN
+1568 SVVLSAPVDD

-1662 VDEDDLTQGSD
+1662 VDEDDLAQGSD

-1711 GGQVLTLSDSV
+1711 CGQVLTLSDSV
-1722 DAHGNHTYTATK
+1722 DASGNHTYTATK

-1763 SSDELLLNFNV
+1763 SRDELLLNFNV

-1810 DLATGT
+1810 DLASGT
-1816 DQSKESTT
+1816 DQTKESTT

-1841 QIDTST
+1841 QIDTSVI
-1847 SSDTG
+1847 SNTG

-1866 ITTASSG
+1866 ITTTSSG

-1904 AVDHPLNANELT
+1904 AVDHPVNADQLT

-1948 KNIALQEGSVASS
+1948 KN
-1961 VNLFSRDNNLSPDT
+1961 
-1975 QGADRGVITHFSAV
+1975 
-1989 DEAGRDIQ
+1989 
-1997 FREGSVLSNDI
+1997 
-2008 ELNGAAKTVTVVE
+2008 
-2021 IVNGVSRD
+2021 
-2029 LGTLTIQPNGTAT
+2029 
-2042 FTPVTQLDHTDGND
+2042 
-2056 IKFTVDVT
+2056 
-2064 ATDYDHDTSTEQLNI
+2064 
-2079 TISDHK
+2079 
-2085 ATITQQKFT
+2085 
-2094 GYEDQGHDA
+2094 GY
-2103 ALNLVP
+2103 
-2109 VGEQSNAQDN
+2109 S
-2119 LGGLPVEA
+2119 
-2127 LKLALQV
+2127 
-2134 NLYDV
+2134 
-2139 DQGESL
+2139 
-2145 GEVSIWNPNQ
+2145 
-2155 IRGDFYYLDSANQLV
+2155 
-2170 KLDVD
+2170 
-2175 PASGH
+2175 
-2180 VVLPAA
+2180 
-2186 LLQQSINGT
+2186 
-2195 IATVENLYFVPD
+2195 
-2207 RHYSTGNGGMN
+2207 
-2218 ASVSVE
+2218 
-2224 ILHNGVRDHFTN
+2224 
-2236 GNMRIEIESVADI
+2236 
-2249 ATWKSSSEFHYDAV
+2249 
-2263 EDGSN
+2263 
-2268 VSLNIAAE
+2268 
-2276 TQDNS
+2276 
-2281 NPEAITYQI
+2281 
-2290 RFTENGANANLV
+2290 
-2302 YSDGSPIPTKTDA
+2302 
-2315 NGTYY
+2315 
-2320 EVPANKIAQVQVDP
+2320 
-2334 ADNFAGQIKLD
+2334 
-2345 VTAITKEST
+2345 
-2354 NYVAG
+2354 
-2359 KQTAQSETKEIVID
+2359 
-2373 VAPEADRGSFTV
+2373 
-2385 NRISIF
+2385 
-2391 EDNASNQNAVD
+2391 
-2402 PSVEHDPLL
+2402 
-2411 LSEVI
+2411 
-2416 SMTGSSDADGS
+2416 
-2427 EALFVRLSDF
+2427 
-2437 TDTGATLVWLGS
+2437 
-2449 GPSPITVGTYP
+2449 
-2460 NGETYYEIPQ
+2460 
-2470 SALSQVEVLPTK
+2470 
-2482 HSNENFSFV
+2482 
-2491 VEGIVKDTV
+2491 
-2500 NLSTGQV
+2500 
-2507 QDIESLGSKTVN
+2507 
-2519 VTVKGVADLPTIEFL
+2519 
-2534 NGNTQWQTFNDGV
+2534 
-2547 QSGVITTVSEDS
+2547 
-2559 RVDLNFSI
+2559 
-2567 ISGEI
+2567 
-2572 ADSPTDSSETISVLL
+2572 
-2587 SNIPDGVKLFDSDG
+2587 
-2601 TSVDLVFAGY
+2601 
-2611 DSNHKP
+2611 
-2617 IYQANL
+2617 
-2623 TTAQVITG
+2623 
-2631 IQVQP
+2631 
-2636 VASST
+2636 
-2641 ANIDIKA
+2641 
-2648 TVIVTEN
+2648 
-2655 DGHVRQMEET
+2655 
-2665 IRILVEPKIDVTE
+2665 
-2678 NYHNAV
+2678 
-2684 SGNEDD
+2684 
-2690 RIHVTWVPQNTPGNI
+2690 
-2705 QNPDA
+2705 
-2710 QEYFSRV
+2710 
-2717 EISGFPDGSRVFV
+2717 
-2730 NNVEVT
+2730 
-2736 LVNGVLVLEPAAGQS
+2736 
-2751 DLDFSNQVSAAGYI
+2751 
-2765 QVIPPHN
+2765 
-2772 SSTDFTLSTAITVK
+2772 
-2786 EQDHEYVDAANP
+2786 
-2798 GQGIAEEVIHG
+2798 
-2809 SIGVKVNPIAEP
+2809 
-2821 DGQLL
+2821 
-2826 VENAGSVAQT
+2826 
-2836 VQADANGKID
+2836 
-2846 FTINDASGGQAGA
+2846 
-2859 NVIRFDN
+2859 
-2866 LDSNTAGSYQSDELV
+2866 
-2881 DQLVVSF
+2881 
-2888 GNVPQEVLNQL
+2888 
-2899 LITGAIN
+2899 
-2906 NGDGTWTITNEADF
+2906 
-2920 SIKAPNGLV
+2920 
-2929 YSSNNDPDNNG
+2929 
-2940 FNDIKITI
+2940 
-2948 TAKVYD
+2948 
-2954 QGEDSSEVKITKQ
+2954 
-2967 VSTELTLSFPTVV
+2967 
-2980 TGNNSVAAQL
+2980 
-2990 NWVGDADDLVIGKE
+2990 
-3004 DNTVNLGQQIQD
+3004 
-3016 KLMVNATG
+3016 
-3024 FDAVA
+3024 
-3029 DELSIVINASDLPAG
+3029 
-3044 ASIGGQ
+3044 
-3050 DFNFVDG
+3050 
-3057 QYVFKGTLNPDG
+3057 
-3069 SISGLE
+3069 
-3075 GLVLIPPRDFAGD
+3075 
-3088 FKLPITFVTTDTQSG
+3088 
-3103 DEKTLTAQVPV
+3103 
-3114 AISPVADV
+3114 
-3122 PSSSGDQPLD
+3122 
-3132 NHVTPSITLNVQETL
+3132 
-3147 GLDANH
+3147 
-3153 QPTDL
+3153 
-3158 ANDTPTQD
+3158 
-3166 GIAYEDGIVHLNL
+3166 
-3179 AIGLAD
+3179 
-3185 SLNGSTQGQEVLT
+3185 
-3198 EVTLTLNDTNAGVF
+3198 
-3212 VDANGQSLGTSIT
+3212 
-3225 LTQAELPAALGEI
+3225 
-3238 YFKPAPNYPSGNDIN
+3238 
-3253 TVGITVAGKVI
+3253 
-3264 DSTVFDETNASS
+3264 
-3276 QGVSSSDADKTF
+3276 
-3288 TSQVSFEVKPVV
+3288 
-3300 DDITIGS
+3300 
-3307 GSPIS
+3307 
-3312 VTGDEDSWIAL
+3312 
-3323 ADQGNAFNVSLNDN
+3323 
-3337 DGSEQFVSLVLT
+3337 
-3349 GLPTDFLVK
+3349 
-3358 SLSSDYVVK
+3358 
-3367 NNGGGEW
+3367 
-3374 SVQIRNPNLTSLD
+3374 
-3387 LSALAIKPAKDFS
+3387 
-3400 GEVQLGIKVYTQESL
+3400 
-3415 LNQPVEHTGQFTLH
+3415 
-3429 VTPIGDDVD
+3429 
-3438 ITPAQEV
+3438 
-3445 TGNEGQAIDI
+3445 
-3455 SLGAQIL
+3455 
-3462 DKAPSL
+3462 
-3468 PGGATYTENSP
+3468 
-3479 ETLRVEISGVPD
+3479 
-3491 GASLSLA
+3491 
-3498 DGTLGTPLGGG
+3498 
-3509 VWVFEINAQQL
+3509 
-3520 DKVVFNSGDNNQL
+3520 
-3533 NWNGNLHFKVQS
+3533 
-3545 VDTGLAGDQHLGSAQ
+3545 
-3560 EFDVHVDVTAVNDRP
+3560 
-3575 ELINVQDQVT
+3575 
-3585 EEDTPLL
+3585 
-3592 LNSFTLADIDAQ
+3592 
-3604 LDDPNADYTLQI
+3604 
-3616 GVNSGVLIIDSSL
+3616 
-3629 SSGLTIQGDGTG
+3629 
-3641 ALSITGNVAEIN
+3641 
-3653 AAIGAGLV
+3653 
-3661 KFVPSPDFYGQVAV
+3661 
-3675 TLNVNDNGNAGIEI
+3675 
-3689 AGDASTAHDNSA
+3689 
-3701 QFVIDVTAVND
+3701 
-3712 KPEVDGIHL
+3712 
-3721 TAQIDEAS
+3721 
-3729 GQKLTGITVSDVDY
+3729 
-3743 AGSHTNDVM
+3743 
-3752 KVTLSIS
+3752 
-3759 EGILSVQAPA
+3759 
-3769 GSSVAVSYALDGSVI
+3769 
-3784 LEGSPEAINALL
+3784 
-3796 NHSDSAYGLFVDAAA
+3796 
-3811 IAGTQINLTVT
+3811 
-3822 AQDMGVYFEN
+3822 
-3832 ASGMALEE
+3832 
-3840 SKTYPIQVNPV
+3840 
-3851 ANAPSLSMNPAF
+3851 
-3863 GYAQQ
+3863 
-3868 IYANQ
+3868 
-3873 SVSAQGIALLGAIAA
+3873 
-3888 LTDLHETLS
+3888 
-3897 LRVDHLPAG
+3897 
-3906 ASLSST
+3906 
-3912 AGSVTD
+3912 
-3918 LGNGR
+3918 
-3923 WEVSPDAL
+3923 
-3931 ESLKVVGLEEGVH
+3931 
-3944 TLSLTA
+3944 
-3950 LSTESDGSSAPS
+3950 
-3962 ANSIDY
+3962 
-3968 RIEIAADDSLLDHRS
+3968 
-3983 ATDDSLLVADNSGM
+3983 
-3997 TLFSGS
+3997 
-4003 GDDFVQGGAGDDV
+4003 
-4016 LVGGLGADI
+4016 
-4025 LVGGTGADMFK
+4025 
-4036 WTLDGVDDKVDHI
+4036 
-4049 RDFNVSEGD
+4049 
-4058 SIDLI
+4058 
-4063 DVVQDLGNHLTMEQL
+4063 
-4078 LNNLSVS
+4078 
-4085 NQLTAQVVDNDV
+4085 
-4097 TLQVTTDNQVQ
+4097 
-4108 QTIVIENLATQI
+4108 
-4120 DFTGMSSLDIIGTL
+4120 
-4134 LDQNLLRHD
+4134 

>member
-426 IDGNR
+426 IDGNS

-493 EIQDDKPLIS
+493 EIQDDKPIII
-503 GVEPL
+503 GAEPL
-508 TVAEKT
+508 TVAEQT

-609 NSDELLVNFTVV
+609 NSDELLVNFTVI

-626 GDTASITLPVTVKDD
+626 GDTASITLPVTILDD
-641 KPYFTNV
+641 QPVITGLV
-648 TSLNV
+648 PLSV
-653 HENDLPQ
+653 SEADLAQ
-660 GSDVTKE
+660 GSNVDKQPVSVE
-667 PLTASGQFELVQGSD
+667 GQFSIQGAD
-682 RVASFTLDSSV
+682 TVRGYALDSSV

-704 AVTLSAPV
+704 AVVLSTPV

-721 TAMAGAVTV
+721 TASAGNSAIFALVLNTNGSYT
-730 FTLTLNSDGTYSF
+730 FTLLGSI
-743 TLAAPV
+743 
-749 DHALNSN
+749 DHAIGS
-756 DLTLNFQVIATD
+756 DEKQLNFTVVATD
-768 FDGDSD
+768 FDGDTA
-774 SIVLPVKINDDKPYF
+774 SIVLPVTILDDQPVI
-789 TNVQGLYVHENDLP
+789 TGLETLSVSEGDLA
-803 QGSDT
+803 QGSNV
-808 DKEPVTVNG
+808 DKQPVSVEG
-817 QFQLVQGADTVASF
+817 QFSIQGADTVASF

-847 VAVTLSAP
+847 MAVTLSAP
-855 ADDGNGNLTYTAM
+855 VNDGNGNLTYTAM

-877 TLNTDGTYSFTL
+877 TLNSDGTYSFTL
-889 AAPVDHALNSNDLTL
+889 AAPV
-904 NFKVIATDFD
+904 
-914 GDSDSIVLPVKINDD
+914 
-929 KPYFTNVQGLYVHE
+929 E
-943 NDLPQGSDTDKEPV
+943 
-957 TVNGQFQLVQG
+957 
-968 ADTVASFALDSS
+968 
-980 VNPVQG
+980 
-986 LTSNGVAVTLSAPV
+986 
-1000 DDGHGNLTYTA
+1000 
-1011 MAGAVTVFT
+1011 
-1020 LTLNSNGTYS
+1020 
-1030 FTLAAPV
+1030 
-1037 DHALNSNDLT
+1037 
-1047 LNFQVIATDFD
+1047 
-1058 GDSDSIVLP
+1058 
-1067 VKINDDKPYFTN
+1067 
-1079 VQGLYVHENDLPQG
+1079 
-1093 SDTDK
+1093 
-1098 EPVTVNGQFQLVQ
+1098 
-1111 GADTVASFALDSSVN
+1111 
-1126 PVQGLTSNG
+1126 
-1135 VAVTLSAPVDD
+1135 
-1146 GHGNLTYTAMAGSA
+1146 
-1160 TVFTLTLNADG
+1160 
-1171 TYSFTLAAPVDHAL
+1171 
-1185 NSNDLT
+1185 
-1191 LNFKVI
+1191 
-1197 ATDFDG
+1197 
-1203 DSDSIVLPVKIN
+1203 
-1215 DDKPYFTNVQG
+1215 
-1226 LYVHENDLP
+1226 
-1235 QGSDTD
+1235 
-1241 KEPVTVNGQFQLV
+1241 
-1254 QGADTVASFALDSSV
+1254 
-1269 NPVQGLTSNGVA
+1269 
-1281 VTLSAPV
+1281 
-1288 DDGNGNL
+1288 
-1295 TYTVMAGA
+1295 
-1303 VTVFTLTLN
+1303 
-1312 TDGTYSFTLAAPV
+1312 
-1325 DHALNSNDLTL
+1325 
-1336 NFQVIATD
+1336 
-1344 FDGDSDSIVL
+1344 
-1354 PVKINDDKPY
+1354 
-1364 FTNVQGLYVHEND
+1364 
-1377 LPQGS
+1377 
-1382 DIDKE
+1382 
-1387 PVTVNGQFQLVQ
+1387 
-1399 GADTV
+1399 
-1404 ASFALDSSV
+1404 
-1413 NPVQG
+1413 
-1418 LTSNGVAVT
+1418 
-1427 LSAPVDDGN
+1427 
-1436 GNLTYTAMAGAVTV
+1436 
-1450 FTLTL
+1450 
-1455 NSDGTYSFT
+1455 
-1464 LSAPVDH
+1464 H
-1471 ALNSDSLTLN
+1471 ALNSDSLT
-1481 FKVIATDFDGDS
+1481 
-1493 DSIVL
+1493 
-1498 PVKINDDK
+1498 
-1506 PSFIHRQPL
+1506 
-1515 SVNEDDLPQ
+1515 
-1524 GSDNSKESLSAS
+1524 
-1536 GQFTVVQGA
+1536 
-1545 DQVVSYQLDGSVNPV
+1545 
-1560 QGLTSNGV
+1560 
-1568 AVVLSAPVDDGN
+1568 
-1580 GNGNLTYTATAGGN
+1580 
-1594 PIFTLVLNTD
+1594 
-1604 GSYTFT
+1604 
-1610 LSGPIDHASGS
+1610 
-1621 DSKQLNFKVLAVDF
+1621 
-1635 DGDKASVNL
+1635 
-1644 PVTIIDDKPTI
+1644 
-1655 TAVQALS
+1655 
-1662 VDEDDLTQGSD
+1662 
-1673 TTKESL
+1673 
-1679 TATGHFTTTQGAD
+1679 
-1692 HVVSYTLNLTT
+1692 
-1703 NPLAGVTS
+1703 
-1711 GGQVLTLSDSV
+1711 
-1722 DAHGNHTYTATK
+1722 
-1734 PDGTL
+1734 
-1739 IFTLQLN
+1739 
-1746 ANGSYQ
+1746 
-1752 FTLSGPLDHAA
+1752 
-1763 SSDELLLNFNV
+1763 LNFNV

-1810 DLATGT
+1810 DLASGT
-1816 DQSKESTT
+1816 DQTKESTT

-1841 QIDTST
+1841 QIDTSV
-1847 SSDTG
+1847 SSNTG

-1866 ITTASSG
+1866 ITTTSSG

-1904 AVDHPLNANELT
+1904 AVDHPVNADQLT

-1989 DEAGRDIQ
+1989 DEAERDIQ

-2109 VGEQSNAQDN
+2109 AGEQSNAQDN

-2145 GEVSIWNPNQ
+2145 GQVSIWNPNQ

-2263 EDGSN
+2263 EDGSH

-2449 GPSPITVGTYP
+2449 GPSPITVGTYS

-2519 VTVKGVADLPTIEFL
+2519 VTVKGVADLPNIDFIS
-2534 NGNTQWQTFNDGV
+2534 GNTQWQSFNEGTH
-2547 QSGVITTVSEDS
+2547 QGVITTVAEDS
-2559 RVDLNFSI
+2559 LVDLNFSI

-2623 TTAQVITG
+2623 TVAQVVTG

-2655 DGHVRQMEET
+2655 DGHVRQVEET

-2772 SSTDFTLSTAITVK
+2772 SSTDFTLDTTITVK

-2809 SIGVKVNPIAEP
+2809 SIGVKVNPIVEP

-2826 VENAGSVAQT
+2826 VKNGGSATQT
-2836 VQADANGKID
+2836 VQADASGKID

-2866 LDSNTAGSYQSDELV
+2866 LDSNTVGSYQSDELV

-2899 LITGAIN
+2899 LISGAIN

-2929 YSSNNDPDNNG
+2929 YNSNNDPDNNG

-3016 KLMVNATG
+3016 KLMVNATD

-3198 EVTLTLNDTNAGVF
+3198 EVTLTLNDTNSGVF

-3253 TVGITVAGKVI
+3253 TVGITVAGKVT

-3400 GEVQLGIKVYTQESL
+3400 GEVQLGIKVFTQESL
-3415 LNQPVEHTGQFTLH
+3415 LGEPVEHTGQFTLN
-3429 VTPIGDDVD
+3429 VTPVGDDVD
-3438 ITPAQEV
+3438 IAPITNV
-3445 TGNEGQAIDI
+3445 VGNEGQAIDI

-3491 GASLSLA
+3491 GAFLSLA
-3498 DGTLGTPLGGG
+3498 DGTLGTSLGGG

-3604 LDDPNADYTLQI
+3604 LDDPNAAYTLQI

-3743 AGSHTNDVM
+3743 AGSHANDVM

-3968 RIEIAADDSLLDHRS
+3968 RIEIAADGSLLDHRS

-3997 TLFSGS
+3997 TLLSGS

>member
-1 MYYQL
+1 
-6 FTARNGGSMQS
+6 MQS

-493 EIQDDKPLIS
+493 EIQDDKPIII
-503 GVEPL
+503 GAEPL
-508 TVAEKT
+508 TVAEQT

-626 GDTASITLPVTVKDD
+626 GDTASIVLPVTILDD
-641 KPYFTNV
+641 QPVITGLV
-648 TSLNV
+648 PLSV
-653 HENDLPQ
+653 SEADLAQ
-660 GSDVTKE
+660 GSNVDKQPVSVE
-667 PLTASGQFELVQGSD
+667 GQFSIQGAD
-682 RVASFTLDSSV
+682 TVRGYALDSSV

-704 AVTLSAPV
+704 AVVLSTPV

-721 TAMAGAVTV
+721 TASAGNSAIFALVLNTNGSYT
-730 FTLTLNSDGTYSF
+730 FTLLGSI
-743 TLAAPV
+743 
-749 DHALNSN
+749 DHAIGS
-756 DLTLNFQVIATD
+756 DEKQLNFTVVATD
-768 FDGDSD
+768 FDGDTA
-774 SIVLPVKINDDKPYF
+774 SIVLPVTILDDQPVI
-789 TNVQGLYVHENDLP
+789 TGLETLSVSEGDLA
-803 QGSDT
+803 QGSNV
-808 DKEPVTVNG
+808 DKQPVSVEG
-817 QFQLVQGADTVASF
+817 QFSIQGADTVASF

-847 VAVTLSAP
+847 MAVTLSAP
-855 ADDGNGNLTYTAM
+855 VNDGNGNLTYTAM

-877 TLNTDGTYSFTL
+877 TLN
-889 AAPVDHALNSNDLTL
+889 
-904 NFKVIATDFD
+904 
-914 GDSDSIVLPVKINDD
+914 
-929 KPYFTNVQGLYVHE
+929 
-943 NDLPQGSDTDKEPV
+943 
-957 TVNGQFQLVQG
+957 
-968 ADTVASFALDSS
+968 
-980 VNPVQG
+980 
-986 LTSNGVAVTLSAPV
+986 
-1000 DDGHGNLTYTA
+1000 
-1011 MAGAVTVFT
+1011 
-1020 LTLNSNGTYS
+1020 
-1030 FTLAAPV
+1030 
-1037 DHALNSNDLT
+1037 
-1047 LNFQVIATDFD
+1047 
-1058 GDSDSIVLP
+1058 
-1067 VKINDDKPYFTN
+1067 
-1079 VQGLYVHENDLPQG
+1079 
-1093 SDTDK
+1093 
-1098 EPVTVNGQFQLVQ
+1098 
-1111 GADTVASFALDSSVN
+1111 
-1126 PVQGLTSNG
+1126 
-1135 VAVTLSAPVDD
+1135 
-1146 GHGNLTYTAMAGSA
+1146 
-1160 TVFTLTLNADG
+1160 
-1171 TYSFTLAAPVDHAL
+1171 
-1185 NSNDLT
+1185 
-1191 LNFKVI
+1191 
-1197 ATDFDG
+1197 
-1203 DSDSIVLPVKIN
+1203 
-1215 DDKPYFTNVQG
+1215 
-1226 LYVHENDLP
+1226 
-1235 QGSDTD
+1235 
-1241 KEPVTVNGQFQLV
+1241 
-1254 QGADTVASFALDSSV
+1254 
-1269 NPVQGLTSNGVA
+1269 
-1281 VTLSAPV
+1281 
-1288 DDGNGNL
+1288 
-1295 TYTVMAGA
+1295 
-1303 VTVFTLTLN
+1303 
-1312 TDGTYSFTLAAPV
+1312 
-1325 DHALNSNDLTL
+1325 
-1336 NFQVIATD
+1336 
-1344 FDGDSDSIVL
+1344 
-1354 PVKINDDKPY
+1354 
-1364 FTNVQGLYVHEND
+1364 
-1377 LPQGS
+1377 
-1382 DIDKE
+1382 
-1387 PVTVNGQFQLVQ
+1387 
-1399 GADTV
+1399 
-1404 ASFALDSSV
+1404 
-1413 NPVQG
+1413 
-1418 LTSNGVAVT
+1418 
-1427 LSAPVDDGN
+1427 
-1436 GNLTYTAMAGAVTV
+1436 
-1450 FTLTL
+1450 
-1455 NSDGTYSFT
+1455 SDGTYSFM
-1464 LSAPVDH
+1464 LAAPVEH

-1481 FKVIATDFDGDS
+1481 FKVIATDF
-1493 DSIVL
+1493 
-1498 PVKINDDK
+1498 
-1506 PSFIHRQPL
+1506 
-1515 SVNEDDLPQ
+1515 
-1524 GSDNSKESLSAS
+1524 
-1536 GQFTVVQGA
+1536 
-1545 DQVVSYQLDGSVNPV
+1545 
-1560 QGLTSNGV
+1560 
-1568 AVVLSAPVDDGN
+1568 
-1580 GNGNLTYTATAGGN
+1580 
-1594 PIFTLVLNTD
+1594 
-1604 GSYTFT
+1604 
-1610 LSGPIDHASGS
+1610 
-1621 DSKQLNFKVLAVDF
+1621 
-1635 DGDKASVNL
+1635 
-1644 PVTIIDDKPTI
+1644 
-1655 TAVQALS
+1655 
-1662 VDEDDLTQGSD
+1662 
-1673 TTKESL
+1673 
-1679 TATGHFTTTQGAD
+1679 
-1692 HVVSYTLNLTT
+1692 
-1703 NPLAGVTS
+1703 
-1711 GGQVLTLSDSV
+1711 
-1722 DAHGNHTYTATK
+1722 
-1734 PDGTL
+1734 
-1739 IFTLQLN
+1739 
-1746 ANGSYQ
+1746 
-1752 FTLSGPLDHAA
+1752 
-1763 SSDELLLNFNV
+1763 
-1774 VATDYDGDTSSI
+1774 DGDTSSI

-1866 ITTASSG
+1866 ITTTSSG

-1997 FREGSVLSNDI
+1997 FREGNVLSNDI

-2042 FTPVTQLDHTDGND
+2042 FTPVAQLDHTDGND
-2056 IKFTVDVT
+2056 IKFTVDMT

-2109 VGEQSNAQDN
+2109 AGEQSNAQDN

-2195 IATVENLYFVPD
+2195 IAMVENLYFVPD

-2320 EVPANKIAQVQVDP
+2320 EVPVNKIAQVQVDP

-2460 NGETYYEIPQ
+2460 NGETYYELPQ

-2500 NLSTGQV
+2500 NLSTGQA

-2519 VTVKGVADLPTIEFL
+2519 VTVKGVADLPNVDFIS
-2534 NGNTQWQTFNDGV
+2534 GNTQWQSFNDGTH
-2547 QSGVITTVSEDS
+2547 QGVMATVAEDS
-2559 RVDLNFSI
+2559 LVDLNFSI

-2623 TTAQVITG
+2623 TVAQVVTG

-2655 DGHVRQMEET
+2655 DGHVRQVEET

-2736 LVNGVLVLEPAAGQS
+2736 LINGVLVLEPAAGQS

-2786 EQDHEYVDAANP
+2786 EQDHEYVDAGNP

-2809 SIGVKVNPIAEP
+2809 SISVKVNPIAEP

-2826 VENAGSVAQT
+2826 VENAGSVTQT
-2836 VQADANGKID
+2836 VQADASGKID

-3024 FDAVA
+3024 FDAVV

-3198 EVTLTLNDTNAGVF
+3198 EVTLTLNDTNSGVF

-3253 TVGITVAGKVI
+3253 TVGITVAGKVT

-3300 DDITIGS
+3300 DEITIGS

-3374 SVQIRNPNLTSLD
+3374 SVQIRNPSLTSLD

-3415 LNQPVEHTGQFTLH
+3415 LNQPVEHTGQFTLN
-3429 VTPIGDDVD
+3429 VTPVGDAVD
-3438 ITPAQEV
+3438 IAPITNV
-3445 TGNEGQAIDI
+3445 VGNEGQAIDI

-3468 PGGATYTENSP
+3468 PGGANYTENSP
-3479 ETLRVEISGVPD
+3479 ETLRVEVSGVPD
-3491 GASLSLA
+3491 GAFLSLA
-3498 DGTLGTPLGGG
+3498 DGTLGTSLGGG

-3743 AGSHTNDVM
+3743 AGSHANDVM

-3784 LEGSPEAINALL
+3784 LEGSPEAINAVL
-3796 NHSDSAYGLFVDAAA
+3796 NHSDTAYGLFVDAAA

-3822 AQDMGVYFEN
+3822 AQDMGVYFDN

-3931 ESLKVVGLEEGVH
+3931 ESLKVVGLDEGVH

-3968 RIEIAADDSLLDHRS
+3968 RIEIAADGSLLDHRS

-3997 TLFSGS
+3997 TLLSGS

>member
-1 MYYQL
+1 
-6 FTARNGGSMQS
+6 TS
-17 QVVTQPVTVT
+17 QGQPVVWGAP
-27 SLSGNVVVVNAQG
+27 S
-40 QARIVNAGDV
+40 
-50 LQPDEIIITVNQ
+50 IT
-62 SAIELQTTQGGV
+62 T
-74 QIDENCV
+74 
-81 ACLPEF
+81 
-87 SADGQ
+87 
-92 PEVQAAPVQGQI
+92 
-104 NLDLAQLDTANFDE
+104 
-118 QAIAAIQQAILDGV
+118 
-132 DPTTALEAAAAGA
+132 
-145 GAGGSANGG
+145 
-154 AITIDYNFLEVLA
+154 
-167 STAFDTQ
+167 
-174 GYNQTFSTTQT
+174 
-185 LVNPLRFAAG
+185 
-195 GESLSTQVTE
+195 
-205 GSLSLGTYPQTST
+205 
-218 VTSLITAGSLALLPA
+218 
-233 SFVPEAAFLT
+233 
-243 SLLAELNQDITSSGQ
+243 TSSGQ
-258 PVVFR
+258 V
-263 YDAATNSI
+263 YTYE
-271 IGEQNGSTVLS
+271 G
-282 IAISAESIGRDV
+282 
-294 NLTITTTLSQPI
+294 
-306 DHLPS
+306 
-311 VGGGLVSISGDQ
+311 
-323 ISIAL
+323 
-328 QLTGTDSNGNVI
+328 
-340 QAPIDVVVAI
+340 
-350 NDGSAPVMVDEP
+350 
-362 TLSLNEND
+362 
-370 LPAGSDGA
+370 
-378 DPLTVSGQF
+378 
-387 DTQLGSDQVASY
+387 
-399 QIDPSTANP
+399 TAN
-408 IAGLTSQG
+408 
-416 DAVILGEPTL
+416 
-426 IDGNR
+426 
-431 VYQATAG
+431 
-438 GRDIF
+438 
-443 QLTLN
+443 
-448 ADGSYQFVLQ
+448 
-458 GTLDHA
+458 
-464 AGSDALTIS
+464 
-473 LPIVAIDYDND
+473 
-484 SSAPGNLNI
+484 
-493 EIQDDKPLIS
+493 
-503 GVEPL
+503 
-508 TVAEKT
+508 
-514 LDTGSI
+514 
-520 GGGASLVA
+520 
-528 DGNFTT
+528 
-534 TQGSDGVVSYRLD
+534 
-547 SLTDAVAGI
+547 
-556 TSGGVAVTLSESVD
+556 
-570 ANGNYTYTATAGGEP
+570 
-585 VFTLLLNQDGSY
+585 
-597 RFTLQGSLDHAL
+597 
-609 NSDELLVNFTVV
+609 
-621 ATDFD
+621 
-626 GDTASITLPVTVKDD
+626 
-641 KPYFTNV
+641 
-648 TSLNV
+648 
-653 HENDLPQ
+653 
-660 GSDVTKE
+660 
-667 PLTASGQFELVQGSD
+667 
-682 RVASFTLDSSV
+682 
-693 NPVQGLTSNGV
+693 
-704 AVTLSAPV
+704 
-712 DDGNGNLTY
+712 
-721 TAMAGAVTV
+721 GAV
-730 FTLTLNSDGTYSF
+730 
-743 TLAAPV
+743 
-749 DHALNSN
+749 
-756 DLTLNFQVIATD
+756 
-768 FDGDSD
+768 
-774 SIVLPVKINDDKPYF
+774 
-789 TNVQGLYVHENDLP
+789 
-803 QGSDT
+803 
-808 DKEPVTVNG
+808 
-817 QFQLVQGADTVASF
+817 
-831 ALDSS
+831 
-836 VNPVQGLTSNG
+836 
-847 VAVTLSAP
+847 
-855 ADDGNGNLTYTAM
+855 
-868 AGSVTVFTL
+868 
-877 TLNTDGTYSFTL
+877 
-889 AAPVDHALNSNDLTL
+889 
-904 NFKVIATDFD
+904 
-914 GDSDSIVLPVKINDD
+914 
-929 KPYFTNVQGLYVHE
+929 
-943 NDLPQGSDTDKEPV
+943 
-957 TVNGQFQLVQG
+957 
-968 ADTVASFALDSS
+968 
-980 VNPVQG
+980 
-986 LTSNGVAVTLSAPV
+986 
-1000 DDGHGNLTYTA
+1000 
-1011 MAGAVTVFT
+1011 
-1020 LTLNSNGTYS
+1020 
-1030 FTLAAPV
+1030 
-1037 DHALNSNDLT
+1037 
-1047 LNFQVIATDFD
+1047 
-1058 GDSDSIVLP
+1058 
-1067 VKINDDKPYFTN
+1067 
-1079 VQGLYVHENDLPQG
+1079 
-1093 SDTDK
+1093 
-1098 EPVTVNGQFQLVQ
+1098 
-1111 GADTVASFALDSSVN
+1111 
-1126 PVQGLTSNG
+1126 
-1135 VAVTLSAPVDD
+1135 
-1146 GHGNLTYTAMAGSA
+1146 
-1160 TVFTLTLNADG
+1160 
-1171 TYSFTLAAPVDHAL
+1171 
-1185 NSNDLT
+1185 
-1191 LNFKVI
+1191 
-1197 ATDFDG
+1197 
-1203 DSDSIVLPVKIN
+1203 
-1215 DDKPYFTNVQG
+1215 
-1226 LYVHENDLP
+1226 
-1235 QGSDTD
+1235 
-1241 KEPVTVNGQFQLV
+1241 
-1254 QGADTVASFALDSSV
+1254 
-1269 NPVQGLTSNGVA
+1269 
-1281 VTLSAPV
+1281 
-1288 DDGNGNL
+1288 
-1295 TYTVMAGA
+1295 
-1303 VTVFTLTLN
+1303 
-1312 TDGTYSFTLAAPV
+1312 
-1325 DHALNSNDLTL
+1325 
-1336 NFQVIATD
+1336 
-1344 FDGDSDSIVL
+1344 
-1354 PVKINDDKPY
+1354 
-1364 FTNVQGLYVHEND
+1364 
-1377 LPQGS
+1377 
-1382 DIDKE
+1382 
-1387 PVTVNGQFQLVQ
+1387 
-1399 GADTV
+1399 
-1404 ASFALDSSV
+1404 
-1413 NPVQG
+1413 
-1418 LTSNGVAVT
+1418 
-1427 LSAPVDDGN
+1427 
-1436 GNLTYTAMAGAVTV
+1436 
-1450 FTLTL
+1450 
-1455 NSDGTYSFT
+1455 
-1464 LSAPVDH
+1464 
-1471 ALNSDSLTLN
+1471 
-1481 FKVIATDFDGDS
+1481 
-1493 DSIVL
+1493 
-1498 PVKINDDK
+1498 
-1506 PSFIHRQPL
+1506 
-1515 SVNEDDLPQ
+1515 
-1524 GSDNSKESLSAS
+1524 
-1536 GQFTVVQGA
+1536 
-1545 DQVVSYQLDGSVNPV
+1545 
-1560 QGLTSNGV
+1560 
-1568 AVVLSAPVDDGN
+1568 
-1580 GNGNLTYTATAGGN
+1580 
-1594 PIFTLVLNTD
+1594 IFTLVLRAD
-1604 GSYTFT
+1604 GSYSFT
-1610 LSGPIDHASGS
+1610 LNG
-1621 DSKQLNFKVLAVDF
+1621 AVDHPVNADELTLNIPVLVQDR
-1635 DGDKASVNL
+1635 DGDTAPVTL
-1644 PVTIIDDKPTI
+1644 PVTIYDDKPI
-1655 TAVQALS
+1655 NPVAEALS
-1662 VDEDDLTQGSD
+1662 V
-1673 TTKESL
+1673 
-1679 TATGHFTTTQGAD
+1679 H
-1692 HVVSYTLNLTT
+1692 
-1703 NPLAGVTS
+1703 
-1711 GGQVLTLSDSV
+1711 
-1722 DAHGNHTYTATK
+1722 
-1734 PDGTL
+1734 
-1739 IFTLQLN
+1739 
-1746 ANGSYQ
+1746 
-1752 FTLSGPLDHAA
+1752 
-1763 SSDELLLNFNV
+1763 
-1774 VATDYDGDTSSI
+1774 
-1786 VLPVTVVDDQP
+1786 
-1797 SVISAQA
+1797 
-1804 LSVNED
+1804 ED
-1810 DLATGT
+1810 DLASGT
-1816 DQSKESTT
+1816 DQTKESTT

-1866 ITTASSG
+1866 ITTTSSA

-2008 ELNGAAKTVTVVE
+2008 ELNGAVKTVTVVE

-2042 FTPVTQLDHTDGND
+2042 FTPVAQLDHTDGND

-2064 ATDYDHDTSTEQLNI
+2064 ATDYDDDTSTEQLNI

-2109 VGEQSNAQDN
+2109 AGEQSNAQDN

-2145 GEVSIWNPNQ
+2145 GEMSIWNPNS
-2155 IRGDFYYLDSANQLV
+2155 IHGDFYYLDGSNQLV

-2263 EDGSN
+2263 EDGN
-2268 VSLNIAAE
+2268 HVSLNIVAE

-2449 GPSPITVGTYP
+2449 APSLITVGTYP

-2482 HSNENFSFV
+2482 NSNENFSFV

-2500 NLSTGQV
+2500 NLSTGQA

-2519 VTVKGVADLPTIEFL
+2519 VTVKGVADLPSIDL
-2534 NGNTQWQTFNDGV
+2534 ISGNTQWQNFNDG
-2547 QSGVITTVSEDS
+2547 SHHGVVTTVAEDS

-2655 DGHVRQMEET
+2655 DGHVRQVDET

-2684 SGNEDD
+2684 FGNEDS

-2736 LVNGVLVLEPAAGQS
+2736 LVNGVLVLEPTAGQS

-2786 EQDHEYVDAANP
+2786 EQDHEYVDAGNP

-2826 VENAGSVAQT
+2826 VENAGSVTQT

-3198 EVTLTLNDTNAGVF
+3198 EVTLTLNDTNSGVF

-3253 TVGITVAGKVI
+3253 TVGITVAGKVT

-3323 ADQGNAFNVSLNDN
+3323 ADQGSAFNVSLNDN

-3374 SVQIRNPNLTSLD
+3374 SVQIRNPSLTSLD

-3415 LNQPVEHTGQFTLH
+3415 LNQPVEHTGQFTLN
-3429 VTPIGDDVD
+3429 VTPVGDDVD
-3438 ITPAQEV
+3438 IAPITNV
-3445 TGNEGQAIDI
+3445 VGNEGQAIDI

-3468 PGGATYTENSP
+3468 PGGANYTENSP

-3689 AGDASTAHDNSA
+3689 AGDASTGHDNSA

-3796 NHSDSAYGLFVDAAA
+3796 NHSDSAYGLFVDAVA

-3968 RIEIAADDSLLDHRS
+3968 QIEIAADGSLLDHRS

-3997 TLFSGS
+3997 TLLSGS

>member
-1 MYYQL
+1 
-6 FTARNGGSMQS
+6 MQS

-493 EIQDDKPLIS
+493 EIQDDKPIII
-503 GVEPL
+503 GAEPL
-508 TVAEKT
+508 TVAEQT

-682 RVASFTLDSSV
+682 RVASFTLDGSV

-721 TAMAGAVTV
+721 TAMAGSVTV
-730 FTLTLNSDGTYSF
+730 FSLTLNSDGTYSF
-743 TLAAPV
+743 TLSAPV
-749 DHALNSN
+749 DHALNS
-756 DLTLNFQVIATD
+756 
-768 FDGDSD
+768 DS
-774 SIVLPVKINDDKPYF
+774 
-789 TNVQGLYVHENDLP
+789 
-803 QGSDT
+803 
-808 DKEPVTVNG
+808 
-817 QFQLVQGADTVASF
+817 
-831 ALDSS
+831 
-836 VNPVQGLTSNG
+836 
-847 VAVTLSAP
+847 
-855 ADDGNGNLTYTAM
+855 
-868 AGSVTVFTL
+868 
-877 TLNTDGTYSFTL
+877 
-889 AAPVDHALNSNDLTL
+889 LTL

-968 ADTVASFALDSS
+968 ADTVASFTLDSS

-1020 LTLNSNGTYS
+1020 LTLNT
-1030 FTLAAPV
+1030 
-1037 DHALNSNDLT
+1037 
-1047 LNFQVIATDFD
+1047 
-1058 GDSDSIVLP
+1058 
-1067 VKINDDKPYFTN
+1067 
-1079 VQGLYVHENDLPQG
+1079 
-1093 SDTDK
+1093 
-1098 EPVTVNGQFQLVQ
+1098 
-1111 GADTVASFALDSSVN
+1111 
-1126 PVQGLTSNG
+1126 
-1135 VAVTLSAPVDD
+1135 
-1146 GHGNLTYTAMAGSA
+1146 
-1160 TVFTLTLNADG
+1160 DG

-1203 DSDSIVLPVKIN
+1203 D
-1215 DDKPYFTNVQG
+1215 
-1226 LYVHENDLP
+1226 
-1235 QGSDTD
+1235 
-1241 KEPVTVNGQFQLV
+1241 
-1254 QGADTVASFALDSSV
+1254 
-1269 NPVQGLTSNGVA
+1269 
-1281 VTLSAPV
+1281 
-1288 DDGNGNL
+1288 
-1295 TYTVMAGA
+1295 
-1303 VTVFTLTLN
+1303 
-1312 TDGTYSFTLAAPV
+1312 
-1325 DHALNSNDLTL
+1325 
-1336 NFQVIATD
+1336 
-1344 FDGDSDSIVL
+1344 
-1354 PVKINDDKPY
+1354 
-1364 FTNVQGLYVHEND
+1364 
-1377 LPQGS
+1377 
-1382 DIDKE
+1382 
-1387 PVTVNGQFQLVQ
+1387 
-1399 GADTV
+1399 
-1404 ASFALDSSV
+1404 
-1413 NPVQG
+1413 
-1418 LTSNGVAVT
+1418 
-1427 LSAPVDDGN
+1427 
-1436 GNLTYTAMAGAVTV
+1436 TA
-1450 FTLTL
+1450 
-1455 NSDGTYSFT
+1455 
-1464 LSAPVDH
+1464 
-1471 ALNSDSLTLN
+1471 
-1481 FKVIATDFDGDS
+1481 
-1493 DSIVL
+1493 
-1498 PVKINDDK
+1498 
-1506 PSFIHRQPL
+1506 
-1515 SVNEDDLPQ
+1515 
-1524 GSDNSKESLSAS
+1524 
-1536 GQFTVVQGA
+1536 
-1545 DQVVSYQLDGSVNPV
+1545 
-1560 QGLTSNGV
+1560 
-1568 AVVLSAPVDDGN
+1568 
-1580 GNGNLTYTATAGGN
+1580 
-1594 PIFTLVLNTD
+1594 
-1604 GSYTFT
+1604 
-1610 LSGPIDHASGS
+1610 
-1621 DSKQLNFKVLAVDF
+1621 
-1635 DGDKASVNL
+1635 
-1644 PVTIIDDKPTI
+1644 
-1655 TAVQALS
+1655 
-1662 VDEDDLTQGSD
+1662 
-1673 TTKESL
+1673 
-1679 TATGHFTTTQGAD
+1679 
-1692 HVVSYTLNLTT
+1692 
-1703 NPLAGVTS
+1703 
-1711 GGQVLTLSDSV
+1711 
-1722 DAHGNHTYTATK
+1722 
-1734 PDGTL
+1734 
-1739 IFTLQLN
+1739 
-1746 ANGSYQ
+1746 
-1752 FTLSGPLDHAA
+1752 
-1763 SSDELLLNFNV
+1763 
-1774 VATDYDGDTSSI
+1774 SI
-1786 VLPVTVVDDQP
+1786 VLPVTVLDDQP

-1847 SSDTG
+1847 SSNTG

-1866 ITTASSG
+1866 ITTTSSG

-2079 TISDHK
+2079 TIYDHK

-2109 VGEQSNAQDN
+2109 AGEQSNAQDN

-2519 VTVKGVADLPTIEFL
+2519 VTVKGVADLPNIDFIS
-2534 NGNTQWQTFNDGV
+2534 GNTQWQSFNDGTH
-2547 QSGVITTVSEDS
+2547 QGVITTVAEDS
-2559 RVDLNFSI
+2559 LVDLNFSI

-2623 TTAQVITG
+2623 TVAQVVTG

-2655 DGHVRQMEET
+2655 DGHVRQVEET

-2736 LVNGVLVLEPAAGQS
+2736 LINGVLVLEPAAGQS

-2786 EQDHEYVDAANP
+2786 EQDHEYVDAGNP

-2826 VENAGSVAQT
+2826 VENAGSVTQT

-2846 FTINDASGGQAGA
+2846 FTINNVSGGQ
-2859 NVIRFDN
+2859 
-2866 LDSNTAGSYQSDELV
+2866 
-2881 DQLVVSF
+2881 
-2888 GNVPQEVLNQL
+2888 
-2899 LITGAIN
+2899 
-2906 NGDGTWTITNEADF
+2906 
-2920 SIKAPNGLV
+2920 
-2929 YSSNNDPDNNG
+2929 
-2940 FNDIKITI
+2940 
-2948 TAKVYD
+2948 
-2954 QGEDSSEVKITKQ
+2954 
-2967 VSTELTLSFPTVV
+2967 
-2980 TGNNSVAAQL
+2980 
-2990 NWVGDADDLVIGKE
+2990 
-3004 DNTVNLGQQIQD
+3004 
-3016 KLMVNATG
+3016 
-3024 FDAVA
+3024 
-3029 DELSIVINASDLPAG
+3029 
-3044 ASIGGQ
+3044 
-3050 DFNFVDG
+3050 
-3057 QYVFKGTLNPDG
+3057 
-3069 SISGLE
+3069 
-3075 GLVLIPPRDFAGD
+3075 
-3088 FKLPITFVTTDTQSG
+3088 
-3103 DEKTLTAQVPV
+3103 
-3114 AISPVADV
+3114 
-3122 PSSSGDQPLD
+3122 
-3132 NHVTPSITLNVQETL
+3132 
-3147 GLDANH
+3147 
-3153 QPTDL
+3153 
-3158 ANDTPTQD
+3158 
-3166 GIAYEDGIVHLNL
+3166 
-3179 AIGLAD
+3179 
-3185 SLNGSTQGQEVLT
+3185 
-3198 EVTLTLNDTNAGVF
+3198 
-3212 VDANGQSLGTSIT
+3212 
-3225 LTQAELPAALGEI
+3225 
-3238 YFKPAPNYPSGNDIN
+3238 
-3253 TVGITVAGKVI
+3253 
-3264 DSTVFDETNASS
+3264 
-3276 QGVSSSDADKTF
+3276 
-3288 TSQVSFEVKPVV
+3288 
-3300 DDITIGS
+3300 
-3307 GSPIS
+3307 
-3312 VTGDEDSWIAL
+3312 
-3323 ADQGNAFNVSLNDN
+3323 
-3337 DGSEQFVSLVLT
+3337 
-3349 GLPTDFLVK
+3349 
-3358 SLSSDYVVK
+3358 
-3367 NNGGGEW
+3367 
-3374 SVQIRNPNLTSLD
+3374 
-3387 LSALAIKPAKDFS
+3387 
-3400 GEVQLGIKVYTQESL
+3400 
-3415 LNQPVEHTGQFTLH
+3415 
-3429 VTPIGDDVD
+3429 
-3438 ITPAQEV
+3438 
-3445 TGNEGQAIDI
+3445 
-3455 SLGAQIL
+3455 
-3462 DKAPSL
+3462 
-3468 PGGATYTENSP
+3468 
-3479 ETLRVEISGVPD
+3479 
-3491 GASLSLA
+3491 
-3498 DGTLGTPLGGG
+3498 
-3509 VWVFEINAQQL
+3509 
-3520 DKVVFNSGDNNQL
+3520 
-3533 NWNGNLHFKVQS
+3533 
-3545 VDTGLAGDQHLGSAQ
+3545 
-3560 EFDVHVDVTAVNDRP
+3560 
-3575 ELINVQDQVT
+3575 
-3585 EEDTPLL
+3585 
-3592 LNSFTLADIDAQ
+3592 
-3604 LDDPNADYTLQI
+3604 
-3616 GVNSGVLIIDSSL
+3616 
-3629 SSGLTIQGDGTG
+3629 
-3641 ALSITGNVAEIN
+3641 
-3653 AAIGAGLV
+3653 
-3661 KFVPSPDFYGQVAV
+3661 
-3675 TLNVNDNGNAGIEI
+3675 
-3689 AGDASTAHDNSA
+3689 
-3701 QFVIDVTAVND
+3701 
-3712 KPEVDGIHL
+3712 
-3721 TAQIDEAS
+3721 
-3729 GQKLTGITVSDVDY
+3729 
-3743 AGSHTNDVM
+3743 
-3752 KVTLSIS
+3752 
-3759 EGILSVQAPA
+3759 
-3769 GSSVAVSYALDGSVI
+3769 
-3784 LEGSPEAINALL
+3784 
-3796 NHSDSAYGLFVDAAA
+3796 
-3811 IAGTQINLTVT
+3811 
-3822 AQDMGVYFEN
+3822 
-3832 ASGMALEE
+3832 
-3840 SKTYPIQVNPV
+3840 
-3851 ANAPSLSMNPAF
+3851 
-3863 GYAQQ
+3863 
-3868 IYANQ
+3868 
-3873 SVSAQGIALLGAIAA
+3873 
-3888 LTDLHETLS
+3888 
-3897 LRVDHLPAG
+3897 
-3906 ASLSST
+3906 
-3912 AGSVTD
+3912 
-3918 LGNGR
+3918 
-3923 WEVSPDAL
+3923 
-3931 ESLKVVGLEEGVH
+3931 
-3944 TLSLTA
+3944 
-3950 LSTESDGSSAPS
+3950 
-3962 ANSIDY
+3962 
-3968 RIEIAADDSLLDHRS
+3968 
-3983 ATDDSLLVADNSGM
+3983 
-3997 TLFSGS
+3997 
-4003 GDDFVQGGAGDDV
+4003 
-4016 LVGGLGADI
+4016 
-4025 LVGGTGADMFK
+4025 
-4036 WTLDGVDDKVDHI
+4036 
-4049 RDFNVSEGD
+4049 
-4058 SIDLI
+4058 
-4063 DVVQDLGNHLTMEQL
+4063 
-4078 LNNLSVS
+4078 
-4085 NQLTAQVVDNDV
+4085 
-4097 TLQVTTDNQVQ
+4097 
-4108 QTIVIENLATQI
+4108 
-4120 DFTGMSSLDIIGTL
+4120 
-4134 LDQNLLRHD
+4134 

>member
-81 ACLPEF
+81 ACLPEL

-145 GAGGSANGG
+145 GVGGSANGG

-493 EIQDDKPLIS
+493 EIQDDKPIII
-503 GVEPL
+503 GAEPL
-508 TVAEKT
+508 TVAEQT

-626 GDTASITLPVTVKDD
+626 GDTASITLPVTIYDD
-641 KPYFTNV
+641 KP
-648 TSLNV
+648 
-653 HENDLPQ
+653 
-660 GSDVTKE
+660 
-667 PLTASGQFELVQGSD
+667 
-682 RVASFTLDSSV
+682 V
-693 NPVQGLTSNGV
+693 NP
-704 AVTLSAPV
+704 
-712 DDGNGNLTY
+712 
-721 TAMAGAVTV
+721 
-730 FTLTLNSDGTYSF
+730 
-743 TLAAPV
+743 
-749 DHALNSN
+749 
-756 DLTLNFQVIATD
+756 IA
-768 FDGDSD
+768 
-774 SIVLPVKINDDKPYF
+774 
-789 TNVQGLYVHENDLP
+789 
-803 QGSDT
+803 
-808 DKEPVTVNG
+808 
-817 QFQLVQGADTVASF
+817 
-831 ALDSS
+831 
-836 VNPVQGLTSNG
+836 
-847 VAVTLSAP
+847 
-855 ADDGNGNLTYTAM
+855 
-868 AGSVTVFTL
+868 
-877 TLNTDGTYSFTL
+877 
-889 AAPVDHALNSNDLTL
+889 
-904 NFKVIATDFD
+904 
-914 GDSDSIVLPVKINDD
+914 
-929 KPYFTNVQGLYVHE
+929 
-943 NDLPQGSDTDKEPV
+943 
-957 TVNGQFQLVQG
+957 
-968 ADTVASFALDSS
+968 
-980 VNPVQG
+980 
-986 LTSNGVAVTLSAPV
+986 
-1000 DDGHGNLTYTA
+1000 
-1011 MAGAVTVFT
+1011 
-1020 LTLNSNGTYS
+1020 
-1030 FTLAAPV
+1030 
-1037 DHALNSNDLT
+1037 
-1047 LNFQVIATDFD
+1047 
-1058 GDSDSIVLP
+1058 
-1067 VKINDDKPYFTN
+1067 
-1079 VQGLYVHENDLPQG
+1079 
-1093 SDTDK
+1093 
-1098 EPVTVNGQFQLVQ
+1098 
-1111 GADTVASFALDSSVN
+1111 
-1126 PVQGLTSNG
+1126 
-1135 VAVTLSAPVDD
+1135 
-1146 GHGNLTYTAMAGSA
+1146 
-1160 TVFTLTLNADG
+1160 
-1171 TYSFTLAAPVDHAL
+1171 
-1185 NSNDLT
+1185 
-1191 LNFKVI
+1191 
-1197 ATDFDG
+1197 
-1203 DSDSIVLPVKIN
+1203 
-1215 DDKPYFTNVQG
+1215 
-1226 LYVHENDLP
+1226 
-1235 QGSDTD
+1235 
-1241 KEPVTVNGQFQLV
+1241 
-1254 QGADTVASFALDSSV
+1254 
-1269 NPVQGLTSNGVA
+1269 
-1281 VTLSAPV
+1281 
-1288 DDGNGNL
+1288 
-1295 TYTVMAGA
+1295 
-1303 VTVFTLTLN
+1303 
-1312 TDGTYSFTLAAPV
+1312 
-1325 DHALNSNDLTL
+1325 
-1336 NFQVIATD
+1336 
-1344 FDGDSDSIVL
+1344 
-1354 PVKINDDKPY
+1354 
-1364 FTNVQGLYVHEND
+1364 
-1377 LPQGS
+1377 
-1382 DIDKE
+1382 
-1387 PVTVNGQFQLVQ
+1387 
-1399 GADTV
+1399 
-1404 ASFALDSSV
+1404 
-1413 NPVQG
+1413 
-1418 LTSNGVAVT
+1418 
-1427 LSAPVDDGN
+1427 
-1436 GNLTYTAMAGAVTV
+1436 
-1450 FTLTL
+1450 
-1455 NSDGTYSFT
+1455 
-1464 LSAPVDH
+1464 
-1471 ALNSDSLTLN
+1471 
-1481 FKVIATDFDGDS
+1481 
-1493 DSIVL
+1493 
-1498 PVKINDDK
+1498 
-1506 PSFIHRQPL
+1506 
-1515 SVNEDDLPQ
+1515 
-1524 GSDNSKESLSAS
+1524 
-1536 GQFTVVQGA
+1536 
-1545 DQVVSYQLDGSVNPV
+1545 
-1560 QGLTSNGV
+1560 
-1568 AVVLSAPVDDGN
+1568 
-1580 GNGNLTYTATAGGN
+1580 
-1594 PIFTLVLNTD
+1594 
-1604 GSYTFT
+1604 
-1610 LSGPIDHASGS
+1610 
-1621 DSKQLNFKVLAVDF
+1621 
-1635 DGDKASVNL
+1635 
-1644 PVTIIDDKPTI
+1644 
-1655 TAVQALS
+1655 QALS
-1662 VDEDDLTQGSD
+1662 VHEDDLATGTAQS
-1673 TTKESL
+1673 KEST
-1679 TATGHFTTTQGAD
+1679 TANGQFTTTQGAD
-1692 HVVSYTLNLTT
+1692 GIAHYRIDTSTSNDTGLTSQGQAVVWGSPSITT
-1703 NPLAGVTS
+1703 TS
-1711 GGQVLTLSDSV
+1711 SGQVY
-1722 DAHGNHTYTATK
+1722 TYEGTAN
-1734 PDGTL
+1734 GAV
-1739 IFTLQLN
+1739 IFTLVLR
-1746 ANGSYQ
+1746 ADGSYS
-1752 FTLSGPLDHAA
+1752 FTLNGAVDHPVNA
-1763 SSDELLLNFNV
+1763 DELTLNIPV
-1774 VATDYDGDTSSI
+1774 LVQDRDGDTAS
-1786 VLPVTVVDDQP
+1786 VTLPVTIHDDKP
-1797 SVISAQA
+1797 INPVAEA
-1804 LSVNED
+1804 LSVHEDDLTSGTAQTKESTTDNGQFTITQGADGIAHYRIDTSTSSETGLTSQGQPVVWGAPSITTTSSGQVYTYEGTANGAVIFTLVLRADGSYSFTLNGAVDHPVNADELTLNIPVLVQDRDGDTAPVTLPVTIYDDKPINPVAEALSVHED
-1810 DLATGT
+1810 DLASGT
-1816 DQSKESTT
+1816 DQTKESTT

-1866 ITTASSG
+1866 ITTTSSG

-1927 GDTSPITLPVTI
+1927 GDTSPIALPVTI

-1961 VNLFSRDNNLSPDT
+1961 VNLFSRDNNLSPET

-2029 LGTLTIQPNGTAT
+2029 LGTLTLQPNGTAT

-2109 VGEQSNAQDN
+2109 VGEQSNVQDN

-2145 GEVSIWNPNQ
+2145 GQVSIWNPNQ

-2263 EDGSN
+2263 EDGSH

-2449 GPSPITVGTYP
+2449 APSLITVGTYP

-2482 HSNENFSFV
+2482 NSNENFSFV

-2500 NLSTGQV
+2500 NLSTGQA

-2519 VTVKGVADLPTIEFL
+2519 VTVKGVADLPSIDL
-2534 NGNTQWQTFNDGV
+2534 ISGNTQWQNFNDG
-2547 QSGVITTVSEDS
+2547 SHHGVVTTVAEDS

-2655 DGHVRQMEET
+2655 DGHVRQVDET

-2684 SGNEDD
+2684 FGNEDS

-2736 LVNGVLVLEPAAGQS
+2736 LVNGVLVLEPTAGQS

-2786 EQDHEYVDAANP
+2786 EQDHEYVDAGNP

-2826 VENAGSVAQT
+2826 VENAGSVTQT

-3198 EVTLTLNDTNAGVF
+3198 EVTLTLNDTNSGVF

-3253 TVGITVAGKVI
+3253 TVGITVAGKVT

-3323 ADQGNAFNVSLNDN
+3323 ADQGSAFNVSLNDN

-3374 SVQIRNPNLTSLD
+3374 SVQIRNPSLTSLD

-3415 LNQPVEHTGQFTLH
+3415 LNQPVEHTGQFTLN
-3429 VTPIGDDVD
+3429 VTPVGDDVD
-3438 ITPAQEV
+3438 IAPITNV
-3445 TGNEGQAIDI
+3445 VGNEGQAIDI

-3468 PGGATYTENSP
+3468 PGGANYTENSP

-3689 AGDASTAHDNSA
+3689 AGDASTGHDNSA

-3752 KVTLSIS
+3752 KVTLSIN

-3968 RIEIAADDSLLDHRS
+3968 QIEIAADGSLLDHRS

-3997 TLFSGS
+3997 TLLSGS

>member
-1 MYYQL
+1 
-6 FTARNGGSMQS
+6 MQS

-340 QAPIDVVVAI
+340 QVPIDVVVAI

-387 DTQLGSDQVASY
+387 DTQLGSDLVASY

-493 EIQDDKPLIS
+493 EIQDDKPIII
-503 GVEPL
+503 GAEPL
-508 TVAEKT
+508 TVAEQT

-626 GDTASITLPVTVKDD
+626 GDTASIVLPVTILDD
-641 KPYFTNV
+641 QPVITGLV
-648 TSLNV
+648 PLSV
-653 HENDLPQ
+653 SEADLAQ
-660 GSDVTKE
+660 GSNVDKQPVSVE
-667 PLTASGQFELVQGSD
+667 GQFSIQGAD
-682 RVASFTLDSSV
+682 TVRGYALDSSV

-704 AVTLSAPV
+704 AVVLSTPV

-721 TAMAGAVTV
+721 TASAGNSAIFALVLKTNGSYI
-730 FTLTLNSDGTYSF
+730 FTLLGSI
-743 TLAAPV
+743 
-749 DHALNSN
+749 DHAIGS
-756 DLTLNFQVIATD
+756 DEKQLNFTVVATD
-768 FDGDSD
+768 FDGDTA
-774 SIVLPVKINDDKPYF
+774 SIVLPVTILDDQPII
-789 TNVQGLYVHENDLP
+789 TGLETLSVSEGDLA
-803 QGSDT
+803 QGSNV
-808 DKEPVTVNG
+808 DKQPVSVEG
-817 QFQLVQGADTVASF
+817 QFSIQGADTVASF

-847 VAVTLSAP
+847 MAVTLSAP
-855 ADDGNGNLTYTAM
+855 VNDGNGNLTYTAM

-877 TLNTDGTYSFTL
+877 TLNSDGTYSFTL
-889 AAPVDHALNSNDLTL
+889 AAPV
-904 NFKVIATDFD
+904 
-914 GDSDSIVLPVKINDD
+914 
-929 KPYFTNVQGLYVHE
+929 E
-943 NDLPQGSDTDKEPV
+943 
-957 TVNGQFQLVQG
+957 
-968 ADTVASFALDSS
+968 
-980 VNPVQG
+980 
-986 LTSNGVAVTLSAPV
+986 
-1000 DDGHGNLTYTA
+1000 
-1011 MAGAVTVFT
+1011 
-1020 LTLNSNGTYS
+1020 
-1030 FTLAAPV
+1030 
-1037 DHALNSNDLT
+1037 
-1047 LNFQVIATDFD
+1047 
-1058 GDSDSIVLP
+1058 
-1067 VKINDDKPYFTN
+1067 
-1079 VQGLYVHENDLPQG
+1079 
-1093 SDTDK
+1093 
-1098 EPVTVNGQFQLVQ
+1098 
-1111 GADTVASFALDSSVN
+1111 
-1126 PVQGLTSNG
+1126 
-1135 VAVTLSAPVDD
+1135 
-1146 GHGNLTYTAMAGSA
+1146 
-1160 TVFTLTLNADG
+1160 
-1171 TYSFTLAAPVDHAL
+1171 
-1185 NSNDLT
+1185 
-1191 LNFKVI
+1191 
-1197 ATDFDG
+1197 
-1203 DSDSIVLPVKIN
+1203 
-1215 DDKPYFTNVQG
+1215 
-1226 LYVHENDLP
+1226 
-1235 QGSDTD
+1235 
-1241 KEPVTVNGQFQLV
+1241 
-1254 QGADTVASFALDSSV
+1254 
-1269 NPVQGLTSNGVA
+1269 
-1281 VTLSAPV
+1281 
-1288 DDGNGNL
+1288 
-1295 TYTVMAGA
+1295 
-1303 VTVFTLTLN
+1303 
-1312 TDGTYSFTLAAPV
+1312 
-1325 DHALNSNDLTL
+1325 
-1336 NFQVIATD
+1336 
-1344 FDGDSDSIVL
+1344 
-1354 PVKINDDKPY
+1354 
-1364 FTNVQGLYVHEND
+1364 
-1377 LPQGS
+1377 
-1382 DIDKE
+1382 
-1387 PVTVNGQFQLVQ
+1387 
-1399 GADTV
+1399 
-1404 ASFALDSSV
+1404 
-1413 NPVQG
+1413 
-1418 LTSNGVAVT
+1418 
-1427 LSAPVDDGN
+1427 
-1436 GNLTYTAMAGAVTV
+1436 
-1450 FTLTL
+1450 
-1455 NSDGTYSFT
+1455 
-1464 LSAPVDH
+1464 H

-1481 FKVIATDFDGDS
+1481 FKVIATDFDGD
-1493 DSIVL
+1493 
-1498 PVKINDDK
+1498 
-1506 PSFIHRQPL
+1506 
-1515 SVNEDDLPQ
+1515 
-1524 GSDNSKESLSAS
+1524 
-1536 GQFTVVQGA
+1536 
-1545 DQVVSYQLDGSVNPV
+1545 
-1560 QGLTSNGV
+1560 
-1568 AVVLSAPVDDGN
+1568 
-1580 GNGNLTYTATAGGN
+1580 TA
-1594 PIFTLVLNTD
+1594 
-1604 GSYTFT
+1604 
-1610 LSGPIDHASGS
+1610 
-1621 DSKQLNFKVLAVDF
+1621 
-1635 DGDKASVNL
+1635 
-1644 PVTIIDDKPTI
+1644 
-1655 TAVQALS
+1655 
-1662 VDEDDLTQGSD
+1662 
-1673 TTKESL
+1673 
-1679 TATGHFTTTQGAD
+1679 
-1692 HVVSYTLNLTT
+1692 
-1703 NPLAGVTS
+1703 
-1711 GGQVLTLSDSV
+1711 
-1722 DAHGNHTYTATK
+1722 
-1734 PDGTL
+1734 
-1739 IFTLQLN
+1739 
-1746 ANGSYQ
+1746 
-1752 FTLSGPLDHAA
+1752 
-1763 SSDELLLNFNV
+1763 
-1774 VATDYDGDTSSI
+1774 SI
-1786 VLPVTVVDDQP
+1786 VLPVTVLDDQP

-1866 ITTASSG
+1866 ITTTSSG

-2042 FTPVTQLDHTDGND
+2042 FTPVTLLDHTDGND

-2109 VGEQSNAQDN
+2109 VGEQSNVQDN

-2302 YSDGSPIPTKTDA
+2302 YSDGSPIPTKTDD

-2427 EALFVRLSDF
+2427 EALFVLLSDF

-2519 VTVKGVADLPTIEFL
+2519 VTVKGVADLPNIDFIS
-2534 NGNTQWQTFNDGV
+2534 GNTQWQSFNEGTH
-2547 QSGVITTVSEDS
+2547 QGVITTVAEDS
-2559 RVDLNFSI
+2559 LVDLNFSI

-2623 TTAQVITG
+2623 TVAQVVTG

-2655 DGHVRQMEET
+2655 DGHVRQVEET

-2684 SGNEDD
+2684 SGNEDE

-2736 LVNGVLVLEPAAGQS
+2736 LINGVLVLEPAAGQS
-2751 DLDFSNQVSAAGYI
+2751 DLDFSNQVSAVGYT

-2772 SSTDFTLSTAITVK
+2772 SSTDFTLITAITVK
-2786 EQDHEYVDAANP
+2786 EQDHEYVDAGNP

-2809 SIGVKVNPIAEP
+2809 SISVKVNPIAEP

-2826 VENAGSVAQT
+2826 VENAGSVTQT

-3004 DNTVNLGQQIQD
+3004 DNAVDLGQQIQD
-3016 KLMVNATG
+3016 KLMVNVTG

-3198 EVTLTLNDTNAGVF
+3198 EVTLTLNDTNSGVF

-3253 TVGITVAGKVI
+3253 TVGMTVTGKVT
-3264 DSTVFDETNASS
+3264 DSTVFDETNASL

-3387 LSALAIKPAKDFS
+3387 LSALAIKPTKDFS
-3400 GEVQLGIKVYTQESL
+3400 GEVQLGIKVFTQESL
-3415 LNQPVEHTGQFTLH
+3415 LGEPVEHTGQFTLN

-3438 ITPAQEV
+3438 IAPITNV
-3445 TGNEGQAIDI
+3445 VGNEGQAIDI

-3468 PGGATYTENSP
+3468 PGGVTYTENSP

-3491 GASLSLA
+3491 GAFLSLA
-3498 DGTLGTPLGGG
+3498 DGTLGTSLGGG

-3968 RIEIAADDSLLDHRS
+3968 QIEIAADGSLLDHRS

-3997 TLFSGS
+3997 TLLSGS

>member
-493 EIQDDKPLIS
+493 EIQDDKPIII
-503 GVEPL
+503 GAEPL
-508 TVAEKT
+508 TVAEQT

-547 SLTDAVAGI
+547 SLTDSVAGI

-626 GDTASITLPVTVKDD
+626 GDTASITLPVTIYDD
-641 KPYFTNV
+641 KP
-648 TSLNV
+648 
-653 HENDLPQ
+653 
-660 GSDVTKE
+660 
-667 PLTASGQFELVQGSD
+667 
-682 RVASFTLDSSV
+682 V
-693 NPVQGLTSNGV
+693 NP
-704 AVTLSAPV
+704 
-712 DDGNGNLTY
+712 
-721 TAMAGAVTV
+721 
-730 FTLTLNSDGTYSF
+730 
-743 TLAAPV
+743 
-749 DHALNSN
+749 
-756 DLTLNFQVIATD
+756 I
-768 FDGDSD
+768 
-774 SIVLPVKINDDKPYF
+774 
-789 TNVQGLYVHENDLP
+789 
-803 QGSDT
+803 
-808 DKEPVTVNG
+808 
-817 QFQLVQGADTVASF
+817 
-831 ALDSS
+831 
-836 VNPVQGLTSNG
+836 
-847 VAVTLSAP
+847 
-855 ADDGNGNLTYTAM
+855 
-868 AGSVTVFTL
+868 
-877 TLNTDGTYSFTL
+877 
-889 AAPVDHALNSNDLTL
+889 
-904 NFKVIATDFD
+904 
-914 GDSDSIVLPVKINDD
+914 
-929 KPYFTNVQGLYVHE
+929 
-943 NDLPQGSDTDKEPV
+943 
-957 TVNGQFQLVQG
+957 
-968 ADTVASFALDSS
+968 
-980 VNPVQG
+980 
-986 LTSNGVAVTLSAPV
+986 
-1000 DDGHGNLTYTA
+1000 
-1011 MAGAVTVFT
+1011 
-1020 LTLNSNGTYS
+1020 
-1030 FTLAAPV
+1030 
-1037 DHALNSNDLT
+1037 
-1047 LNFQVIATDFD
+1047 
-1058 GDSDSIVLP
+1058 
-1067 VKINDDKPYFTN
+1067 
-1079 VQGLYVHENDLPQG
+1079 
-1093 SDTDK
+1093 
-1098 EPVTVNGQFQLVQ
+1098 
-1111 GADTVASFALDSSVN
+1111 
-1126 PVQGLTSNG
+1126 
-1135 VAVTLSAPVDD
+1135 
-1146 GHGNLTYTAMAGSA
+1146 
-1160 TVFTLTLNADG
+1160 
-1171 TYSFTLAAPVDHAL
+1171 
-1185 NSNDLT
+1185 
-1191 LNFKVI
+1191 
-1197 ATDFDG
+1197 
-1203 DSDSIVLPVKIN
+1203 
-1215 DDKPYFTNVQG
+1215 
-1226 LYVHENDLP
+1226 
-1235 QGSDTD
+1235 
-1241 KEPVTVNGQFQLV
+1241 
-1254 QGADTVASFALDSSV
+1254 
-1269 NPVQGLTSNGVA
+1269 
-1281 VTLSAPV
+1281 
-1288 DDGNGNL
+1288 
-1295 TYTVMAGA
+1295 
-1303 VTVFTLTLN
+1303 
-1312 TDGTYSFTLAAPV
+1312 
-1325 DHALNSNDLTL
+1325 
-1336 NFQVIATD
+1336 
-1344 FDGDSDSIVL
+1344 
-1354 PVKINDDKPY
+1354 
-1364 FTNVQGLYVHEND
+1364 
-1377 LPQGS
+1377 
-1382 DIDKE
+1382 
-1387 PVTVNGQFQLVQ
+1387 
-1399 GADTV
+1399 
-1404 ASFALDSSV
+1404 
-1413 NPVQG
+1413 
-1418 LTSNGVAVT
+1418 
-1427 LSAPVDDGN
+1427 
-1436 GNLTYTAMAGAVTV
+1436 
-1450 FTLTL
+1450 
-1455 NSDGTYSFT
+1455 
-1464 LSAPVDH
+1464 
-1471 ALNSDSLTLN
+1471 
-1481 FKVIATDFDGDS
+1481 
-1493 DSIVL
+1493 
-1498 PVKINDDK
+1498 
-1506 PSFIHRQPL
+1506 
-1515 SVNEDDLPQ
+1515 
-1524 GSDNSKESLSAS
+1524 
-1536 GQFTVVQGA
+1536 
-1545 DQVVSYQLDGSVNPV
+1545 
-1560 QGLTSNGV
+1560 
-1568 AVVLSAPVDDGN
+1568 
-1580 GNGNLTYTATAGGN
+1580 
-1594 PIFTLVLNTD
+1594 
-1604 GSYTFT
+1604 
-1610 LSGPIDHASGS
+1610 
-1621 DSKQLNFKVLAVDF
+1621 
-1635 DGDKASVNL
+1635 
-1644 PVTIIDDKPTI
+1644 
-1655 TAVQALS
+1655 
-1662 VDEDDLTQGSD
+1662 
-1673 TTKESL
+1673 
-1679 TATGHFTTTQGAD
+1679 
-1692 HVVSYTLNLTT
+1692 
-1703 NPLAGVTS
+1703 
-1711 GGQVLTLSDSV
+1711 
-1722 DAHGNHTYTATK
+1722 
-1734 PDGTL
+1734 
-1739 IFTLQLN
+1739 
-1746 ANGSYQ
+1746 
-1752 FTLSGPLDHAA
+1752 
-1763 SSDELLLNFNV
+1763 
-1774 VATDYDGDTSSI
+1774 
-1786 VLPVTVVDDQP
+1786 
-1797 SVISAQA
+1797 AQA
-1804 LSVNED
+1804 LSVHED

-1816 DQSKESTT
+1816 AQSKESTT

-1841 QIDTST
+1841 RIDTST
-1847 SSDTG
+1847 SNDTG

-1858 PVVWGAPS
+1858 AVVWGSPSITTTSSGQVYTYEATANGAVIFTLVLRADGSYSFTLNGAVDHPVNADELTLNIPVLVQDRDGDIASGTLPVTIYDDKPVNPIAQALSVNEDDLPQGSDGSKESLSASGQFTVMQGADGIAHYRIDTSTSHDTGLTSQGQAVVWGAPS
-1866 ITTASSG
+1866 ITTTSSGQVYTYEGTANGAVIFTLVLRADGSYSFNLNGAVDHPVNADELTLNIPVLVQDRDGDTASVTLPVTIYDDKPLNPIAQALSVNEDGLPQGSDSSKGSLSASGQFTVVQGADGIAHYRIDTSTSHDTGLTSQGQAVVWGAPSITTTSSG

-1948 KNIALQEGSVASS
+1948 KNIALQEGASASS

-2109 VGEQSNAQDN
+2109 AGEQSNAQDN

-2263 EDGSN
+2263 EDGSH

-2500 NLSTGQV
+2500 NLSTGQA

-2519 VTVKGVADLPTIEFL
+2519 VTVKGVADLPNVDFIS
-2534 NGNTQWQTFNDGV
+2534 GNTQWQSFNDGTH
-2547 QSGVITTVSEDS
+2547 QGVMTTVAEDS
-2559 RVDLNFSI
+2559 LVDLNFSI

-2623 TTAQVITG
+2623 TVAQVVTG

-2655 DGHVRQMEET
+2655 DGHVRQVEET

-2678 NYHNAV
+2678 NYHNAA

-2690 RIHVTWVPQNTPGNI
+2690 RIDVTWVPQNTPGNI

-2736 LVNGVLVLEPAAGQS
+2736 LINGVLVLEPAAGQS

-2786 EQDHEYVDAANP
+2786 EQDHEYVDAGNP

-2826 VENAGSVAQT
+2826 VENAGSVTQT
-2836 VQADANGKID
+2836 VQADASGKID

-3198 EVTLTLNDTNAGVF
+3198 EVTLTLNDTNSGVF

-3253 TVGITVAGKVI
+3253 TVGITVAGKVT

-3445 TGNEGQAIDI
+3445 AGNEGQAIDI

-3468 PGGATYTENSP
+3468 PGGANYTENSP

-3752 KVTLSIS
+3752 KVTLNIS

-3796 NHSDSAYGLFVDAAA
+3796 NHSDSAYGLFVDAAV

-3968 RIEIAADDSLLDHRS
+3968 RIEIAADGSLLDHRS

-3997 TLFSGS
+3997 TLLSGS

>member
-1 MYYQL
+1 
-6 FTARNGGSMQS
+6 MQS

-81 ACLPEF
+81 ACLPEL

-145 GAGGSANGG
+145 GVGGSANGG

-493 EIQDDKPLIS
+493 EIQDDKPIII
-503 GVEPL
+503 GAEPL
-508 TVAEKT
+508 TVAEQT

-626 GDTASITLPVTVKDD
+626 GDTASITLPVTIYDD
-641 KPYFTNV
+641 KP
-648 TSLNV
+648 
-653 HENDLPQ
+653 
-660 GSDVTKE
+660 
-667 PLTASGQFELVQGSD
+667 
-682 RVASFTLDSSV
+682 V
-693 NPVQGLTSNGV
+693 NP
-704 AVTLSAPV
+704 
-712 DDGNGNLTY
+712 
-721 TAMAGAVTV
+721 
-730 FTLTLNSDGTYSF
+730 
-743 TLAAPV
+743 
-749 DHALNSN
+749 
-756 DLTLNFQVIATD
+756 IA
-768 FDGDSD
+768 
-774 SIVLPVKINDDKPYF
+774 
-789 TNVQGLYVHENDLP
+789 
-803 QGSDT
+803 
-808 DKEPVTVNG
+808 
-817 QFQLVQGADTVASF
+817 
-831 ALDSS
+831 
-836 VNPVQGLTSNG
+836 
-847 VAVTLSAP
+847 
-855 ADDGNGNLTYTAM
+855 
-868 AGSVTVFTL
+868 
-877 TLNTDGTYSFTL
+877 
-889 AAPVDHALNSNDLTL
+889 
-904 NFKVIATDFD
+904 
-914 GDSDSIVLPVKINDD
+914 
-929 KPYFTNVQGLYVHE
+929 
-943 NDLPQGSDTDKEPV
+943 
-957 TVNGQFQLVQG
+957 
-968 ADTVASFALDSS
+968 
-980 VNPVQG
+980 
-986 LTSNGVAVTLSAPV
+986 
-1000 DDGHGNLTYTA
+1000 
-1011 MAGAVTVFT
+1011 
-1020 LTLNSNGTYS
+1020 
-1030 FTLAAPV
+1030 
-1037 DHALNSNDLT
+1037 
-1047 LNFQVIATDFD
+1047 
-1058 GDSDSIVLP
+1058 
-1067 VKINDDKPYFTN
+1067 
-1079 VQGLYVHENDLPQG
+1079 
-1093 SDTDK
+1093 
-1098 EPVTVNGQFQLVQ
+1098 
-1111 GADTVASFALDSSVN
+1111 
-1126 PVQGLTSNG
+1126 
-1135 VAVTLSAPVDD
+1135 
-1146 GHGNLTYTAMAGSA
+1146 
-1160 TVFTLTLNADG
+1160 
-1171 TYSFTLAAPVDHAL
+1171 
-1185 NSNDLT
+1185 
-1191 LNFKVI
+1191 
-1197 ATDFDG
+1197 
-1203 DSDSIVLPVKIN
+1203 
-1215 DDKPYFTNVQG
+1215 
-1226 LYVHENDLP
+1226 
-1235 QGSDTD
+1235 
-1241 KEPVTVNGQFQLV
+1241 
-1254 QGADTVASFALDSSV
+1254 
-1269 NPVQGLTSNGVA
+1269 
-1281 VTLSAPV
+1281 
-1288 DDGNGNL
+1288 
-1295 TYTVMAGA
+1295 
-1303 VTVFTLTLN
+1303 
-1312 TDGTYSFTLAAPV
+1312 
-1325 DHALNSNDLTL
+1325 
-1336 NFQVIATD
+1336 
-1344 FDGDSDSIVL
+1344 
-1354 PVKINDDKPY
+1354 
-1364 FTNVQGLYVHEND
+1364 
-1377 LPQGS
+1377 
-1382 DIDKE
+1382 
-1387 PVTVNGQFQLVQ
+1387 
-1399 GADTV
+1399 
-1404 ASFALDSSV
+1404 
-1413 NPVQG
+1413 
-1418 LTSNGVAVT
+1418 
-1427 LSAPVDDGN
+1427 
-1436 GNLTYTAMAGAVTV
+1436 
-1450 FTLTL
+1450 
-1455 NSDGTYSFT
+1455 
-1464 LSAPVDH
+1464 
-1471 ALNSDSLTLN
+1471 
-1481 FKVIATDFDGDS
+1481 
-1493 DSIVL
+1493 
-1498 PVKINDDK
+1498 
-1506 PSFIHRQPL
+1506 
-1515 SVNEDDLPQ
+1515 
-1524 GSDNSKESLSAS
+1524 
-1536 GQFTVVQGA
+1536 
-1545 DQVVSYQLDGSVNPV
+1545 
-1560 QGLTSNGV
+1560 
-1568 AVVLSAPVDDGN
+1568 
-1580 GNGNLTYTATAGGN
+1580 
-1594 PIFTLVLNTD
+1594 
-1604 GSYTFT
+1604 
-1610 LSGPIDHASGS
+1610 
-1621 DSKQLNFKVLAVDF
+1621 
-1635 DGDKASVNL
+1635 
-1644 PVTIIDDKPTI
+1644 
-1655 TAVQALS
+1655 QALS
-1662 VDEDDLTQGSD
+1662 VHEDDLATGTAQS
-1673 TTKESL
+1673 KEST
-1679 TATGHFTTTQGAD
+1679 TANGQFTTTQGAD
-1692 HVVSYTLNLTT
+1692 GIAHYRIDTSTSNDTGLTSQGQAVVWGSPSITT
-1703 NPLAGVTS
+1703 TS
-1711 GGQVLTLSDSV
+1711 SGQVY
-1722 DAHGNHTYTATK
+1722 TYQGIAN
-1734 PDGTL
+1734 GVV
-1739 IFTLQLN
+1739 IFTLVLR
-1746 ANGSYQ
+1746 ADGSYS
-1752 FTLSGPLDHAA
+1752 FTLNGAVDHPVNA
-1763 SSDELLLNFNV
+1763 DELTLNIPV
-1774 VATDYDGDTSSI
+1774 LVQDRDGDTAP
-1786 VLPVTVVDDQP
+1786 VTLPVTIYDDKP
-1797 SVISAQA
+1797 INPVAEA
-1804 LSVNED
+1804 LSVHEDDLASGTAQTKESTTANGQFTITQGADGIAHYRIDTSTSSETGLTSQGQAVVWGAPSITTTSSGQVYTYEGTANGAVIFTLVLRADGSYSFTLNGAVDHPVNADELTLNIPVLVQDRDGDTASVTLPVTIHDDKPINPVAEALSVHEDDLTSGTAQTKESTTDNGQFTITQGADGIAHYRIDTSTSSETGLTSQGQAVVWGAPSITTTSSGQVYTYEGTANGAVIFTLVLRADGSYSFTLNGAVDHPVNADELTLNIPVLVQDRDGDTASVTLPVTIYDDKPINPVAEALSVHED

-1816 DQSKESTT
+1816 AQSKESTTANGQFTTTQGADGIAHYRIDTSTSSETGLTSQGQPVVWGSPSITTTSSGQVYTYEGTANGAVIFTLVLRADGSYSFTLNGAVDHPVNADELTLNIPVLVQDRDGDTASVTLPVTIHDDKPINPVAEALSVHEDDLTSGTAQTKESTTDNGQFTITQGADGIAHYRIDTSTSSETGLTSQGQPVVWGAPSITTTSSGQVYTYEGTANGAVIFTLVLRADGSYSFTLNGAVDHPVNADELTLNIPVLVQDRDGDTAPVTLPVTIYDDKPINPVAEALSVHEDDLASGTDQTKESTT

-1866 ITTASSG
+1866 ITTTSSG

-1927 GDTSPITLPVTI
+1927 GDTSPIALPVTI

-1961 VNLFSRDNNLSPDT
+1961 VNLFSRDNNLSPET

-2029 LGTLTIQPNGTAT
+2029 LGTLTLQPNGTAT

-2109 VGEQSNAQDN
+2109 VGEQSNVQDN

-2145 GEVSIWNPNQ
+2145 GQVSIWNPNQ

-2263 EDGSN
+2263 EDGSH

-2449 GPSPITVGTYP
+2449 APSLITVGTYP

-2482 HSNENFSFV
+2482 NSNENFSFV

-2500 NLSTGQV
+2500 NLSTGQA

-2519 VTVKGVADLPTIEFL
+2519 VTVKGVADLPSIDL
-2534 NGNTQWQTFNDGV
+2534 ISGNTQWQNFNDG
-2547 QSGVITTVSEDS
+2547 SHHGVVTTVAEDS

-2655 DGHVRQMEET
+2655 DGHVRQVDET

-2684 SGNEDD
+2684 FGNEDS

-2736 LVNGVLVLEPAAGQS
+2736 LVNGVLVLEPTAGQS

-2786 EQDHEYVDAANP
+2786 EQDHEYVDAGNP

-2826 VENAGSVAQT
+2826 VENAGSVTQT

-3198 EVTLTLNDTNAGVF
+3198 EVTLTLNDTNSGVF

-3253 TVGITVAGKVI
+3253 TVGITVAGKVT

-3323 ADQGNAFNVSLNDN
+3323 ADQGSAFNVSLNDN

-3374 SVQIRNPNLTSLD
+3374 SVQIRNPSLTSLD

-3415 LNQPVEHTGQFTLH
+3415 LNQPVEHTGQFTLN
-3429 VTPIGDDVD
+3429 VTPVGDDVD
-3438 ITPAQEV
+3438 IAPITNV
-3445 TGNEGQAIDI
+3445 VGNEGQAIDI

-3468 PGGATYTENSP
+3468 PGGANYTENSP

-3689 AGDASTAHDNSA
+3689 AGDASTGHDNSA

-3752 KVTLSIS
+3752 KVTLSIN

-3968 RIEIAADDSLLDHRS
+3968 QIEIAADGSLLDHRS

-3997 TLFSGS
+3997 TLLSGS

>member
-92 PEVQAAPVQGQI
+92 PEVQAAPIQGQI

-311 VGGGLVSISGDQ
+311 VGGGLVSISDDQ

-448 ADGSYQFVLQ
+448 ADGNYQFVLQ

-493 EIQDDKPLIS
+493 EIQDDKPIII
-503 GVEPL
+503 GAEPL
-508 TVAEKT
+508 TVAEQT

-547 SLTDAVAGI
+547 SLTDSVAGI

-597 RFTLQGSLDHAL
+597 RFTLQGSLDHAV
-609 NSDELLVNFTVV
+609 NSDELSLNFTVV

-626 GDTASITLPVTVKDD
+626 GDTASIVLPVTILDD
-641 KPYFTNV
+641 QPVITGLV
-648 TSLNV
+648 PLSV
-653 HENDLPQ
+653 SEADLAQ
-660 GSDVTKE
+660 GSNVDKQPVSVE
-667 PLTASGQFELVQGSD
+667 GQFSIQGAD
-682 RVASFTLDSSV
+682 TVRGYALDSSV

-704 AVTLSAPV
+704 AVVLSTPV

-721 TAMAGAVTV
+721 TASAGNSAIFALVLNTNGSYT
-730 FTLTLNSDGTYSF
+730 FTLLGSI
-743 TLAAPV
+743 
-749 DHALNSN
+749 DHAIGS
-756 DLTLNFQVIATD
+756 DEKQLNFTVVATD
-768 FDGDSD
+768 FDGDTA
-774 SIVLPVKINDDKPYF
+774 SIVLPVTILDDQPVI
-789 TNVQGLYVHENDLP
+789 TGLETLSVSEGDLA
-803 QGSDT
+803 QGSNV
-808 DKEPVTVNG
+808 DKQPVSVEG
-817 QFQLVQGADTVASF
+817 QFSIQGADTVASF

-847 VAVTLSAP
+847 MAVTLSAP
-855 ADDGNGNLTYTAM
+855 VNDGNGNLTYTAM

-877 TLNTDGTYSFTL
+877 TLNSDGTYSFTL
-889 AAPVDHALNSNDLTL
+889 AAPV
-904 NFKVIATDFD
+904 
-914 GDSDSIVLPVKINDD
+914 
-929 KPYFTNVQGLYVHE
+929 E
-943 NDLPQGSDTDKEPV
+943 
-957 TVNGQFQLVQG
+957 
-968 ADTVASFALDSS
+968 
-980 VNPVQG
+980 
-986 LTSNGVAVTLSAPV
+986 
-1000 DDGHGNLTYTA
+1000 
-1011 MAGAVTVFT
+1011 
-1020 LTLNSNGTYS
+1020 
-1030 FTLAAPV
+1030 
-1037 DHALNSNDLT
+1037 
-1047 LNFQVIATDFD
+1047 
-1058 GDSDSIVLP
+1058 
-1067 VKINDDKPYFTN
+1067 
-1079 VQGLYVHENDLPQG
+1079 
-1093 SDTDK
+1093 
-1098 EPVTVNGQFQLVQ
+1098 
-1111 GADTVASFALDSSVN
+1111 
-1126 PVQGLTSNG
+1126 
-1135 VAVTLSAPVDD
+1135 
-1146 GHGNLTYTAMAGSA
+1146 
-1160 TVFTLTLNADG
+1160 
-1171 TYSFTLAAPVDHAL
+1171 
-1185 NSNDLT
+1185 
-1191 LNFKVI
+1191 
-1197 ATDFDG
+1197 
-1203 DSDSIVLPVKIN
+1203 
-1215 DDKPYFTNVQG
+1215 
-1226 LYVHENDLP
+1226 
-1235 QGSDTD
+1235 
-1241 KEPVTVNGQFQLV
+1241 
-1254 QGADTVASFALDSSV
+1254 
-1269 NPVQGLTSNGVA
+1269 
-1281 VTLSAPV
+1281 
-1288 DDGNGNL
+1288 
-1295 TYTVMAGA
+1295 
-1303 VTVFTLTLN
+1303 
-1312 TDGTYSFTLAAPV
+1312 
-1325 DHALNSNDLTL
+1325 
-1336 NFQVIATD
+1336 
-1344 FDGDSDSIVL
+1344 
-1354 PVKINDDKPY
+1354 
-1364 FTNVQGLYVHEND
+1364 
-1377 LPQGS
+1377 
-1382 DIDKE
+1382 
-1387 PVTVNGQFQLVQ
+1387 
-1399 GADTV
+1399 
-1404 ASFALDSSV
+1404 
-1413 NPVQG
+1413 
-1418 LTSNGVAVT
+1418 
-1427 LSAPVDDGN
+1427 
-1436 GNLTYTAMAGAVTV
+1436 
-1450 FTLTL
+1450 
-1455 NSDGTYSFT
+1455 
-1464 LSAPVDH
+1464 H

-1481 FKVIATDFDGDS
+1481 FKVIATDFDGD
-1493 DSIVL
+1493 
-1498 PVKINDDK
+1498 
-1506 PSFIHRQPL
+1506 
-1515 SVNEDDLPQ
+1515 
-1524 GSDNSKESLSAS
+1524 
-1536 GQFTVVQGA
+1536 
-1545 DQVVSYQLDGSVNPV
+1545 
-1560 QGLTSNGV
+1560 
-1568 AVVLSAPVDDGN
+1568 
-1580 GNGNLTYTATAGGN
+1580 TA
-1594 PIFTLVLNTD
+1594 
-1604 GSYTFT
+1604 
-1610 LSGPIDHASGS
+1610 
-1621 DSKQLNFKVLAVDF
+1621 
-1635 DGDKASVNL
+1635 
-1644 PVTIIDDKPTI
+1644 
-1655 TAVQALS
+1655 
-1662 VDEDDLTQGSD
+1662 
-1673 TTKESL
+1673 
-1679 TATGHFTTTQGAD
+1679 
-1692 HVVSYTLNLTT
+1692 
-1703 NPLAGVTS
+1703 
-1711 GGQVLTLSDSV
+1711 
-1722 DAHGNHTYTATK
+1722 
-1734 PDGTL
+1734 
-1739 IFTLQLN
+1739 
-1746 ANGSYQ
+1746 
-1752 FTLSGPLDHAA
+1752 
-1763 SSDELLLNFNV
+1763 
-1774 VATDYDGDTSSI
+1774 SI
-1786 VLPVTVVDDQP
+1786 VLPVTVLDDQP

-1961 VNLFSRDNNLSPDT
+1961 VNLFSSDNNLSPDT

-2021 IVNGVSRD
+2021 IVNVNGVSRD

-2056 IKFTVDVT
+2056 IQFTVDVT

-2109 VGEQSNAQDN
+2109 AGEQSNAQDN

-2139 DQGESL
+2139 DQEESL

-2263 EDGSN
+2263 EDGSH

-2519 VTVKGVADLPTIEFL
+2519 VTVKGVADLPNIDFIS
-2534 NGNTQWQTFNDGV
+2534 GNTQWQSFNEGTH
-2547 QSGVITTVSEDS
+2547 QGVITTVAEDS
-2559 RVDLNFSI
+2559 LVDLNFSI

-2655 DGHVRQMEET
+2655 DGHVRQVEET

-2736 LVNGVLVLEPAAGQS
+2736 LINGVLVLEPAAGQS

-2786 EQDHEYVDAANP
+2786 EQDHEYVDAGNP

-2826 VENAGSVAQT
+2826 VENAGSVTQT

-2929 YSSNNDPDNNG
+2929 YSSNNDPDKNG

-3016 KLMVNATG
+3016 KLMVNATD

-3212 VDANGQSLGTSIT
+3212 VDANGQSLGASIT
-3225 LTQAELPAALGEI
+3225 LTQAELPAALSEI

-3253 TVGITVAGKVI
+3253 TVGITVAGKVT

-3288 TSQVSFEVKPVV
+3288 TSQVSFEVKPVA
-3300 DDITIGS
+3300 DEITIGS

-3400 GEVQLGIKVYTQESL
+3400 GEVQLGIKVFTQESL
-3415 LNQPVEHTGQFTLH
+3415 LGEPVEHTGQFTLN
-3429 VTPIGDDVD
+3429 VTPVGDDVD
-3438 ITPAQEV
+3438 IAPITNV
-3445 TGNEGQAIDI
+3445 VGNEGQAIDI

-3616 GVNSGVLIIDSSL
+3616 GVNSGVLISDSSL
-3629 SSGLTIQGDGTG
+3629 SSRLTIQGDGTG

-3712 KPEVDGIHL
+3712 KPEVDGIHF
-3721 TAQIDEAS
+3721 TAQINEAS
-3729 GQKLTGITVSDVDY
+3729 GKKLTGITVSDVDY
-3743 AGSHTNDVM
+3743 AGSHANDVM

-3906 ASLSST
+3906 ACLSST
-3912 AGSVTD
+3912 VGSVTD

-3968 RIEIAADDSLLDHRS
+3968 RIEIAADGSLLDHRS

-3997 TLFSGS
+3997 TLLSGS
-4003 GDDFVQGGAGDDV
+4003 GDDFIQGGAGDDV

>member
-1 MYYQL
+1 
-6 FTARNGGSMQS
+6 MQS

-185 LVNPLRFAAG
+185 FVNPLRFAAG
-195 GESLSTQVTE
+195 GESLSSQVTE

-218 VTSLITAGSLALLPA
+218 VTTLITAGSLALLPA

-243 SLLAELNQDITSSGQ
+243 TLLAELNQDITSSGQ

-282 IAISAESIGRDV
+282 IAISAESVGRDL
-294 NLTITTTLSQPI
+294 NLTVTTTLSQPI

-311 VGGGLVSISGDQ
+311 VGGGLISISGDQ

-370 LPAGSDGA
+370 LPTGSDGA
-378 DPLTVSGQF
+378 DSLTVSGQF

-493 EIQDDKPLIS
+493 EIQDDKPIII
-503 GVEPL
+503 GAEPL
-508 TVAEKT
+508 TVAEQT

-547 SLTDAVAGI
+547 SLTDSVAGI

-721 TAMAGAVTV
+721 TAMAG
-730 FTLTLNSDGTYSF
+730 
-743 TLAAPV
+743 
-749 DHALNSN
+749 
-756 DLTLNFQVIATD
+756 
-768 FDGDSD
+768 
-774 SIVLPVKINDDKPYF
+774 
-789 TNVQGLYVHENDLP
+789 
-803 QGSDT
+803 
-808 DKEPVTVNG
+808 
-817 QFQLVQGADTVASF
+817 
-831 ALDSS
+831 
-836 VNPVQGLTSNG
+836 
-847 VAVTLSAP
+847 
-855 ADDGNGNLTYTAM
+855 
-868 AGSVTVFTL
+868 SVTVFTL
-877 TLNTDGTYSFTL
+877 TLNTD
-889 AAPVDHALNSNDLTL
+889 
-904 NFKVIATDFD
+904 
-914 GDSDSIVLPVKINDD
+914 
-929 KPYFTNVQGLYVHE
+929 
-943 NDLPQGSDTDKEPV
+943 
-957 TVNGQFQLVQG
+957 
-968 ADTVASFALDSS
+968 
-980 VNPVQG
+980 
-986 LTSNGVAVTLSAPV
+986 
-1000 DDGHGNLTYTA
+1000 
-1011 MAGAVTVFT
+1011 
-1020 LTLNSNGTYS
+1020 GTYS

-1146 GHGNLTYTAMAGSA
+1146 GHGNLTYTAMAGA
-1160 TVFTLTLNADG
+1160 VTVFTLTLNTDGTYRFTLAAPVDHALNSNDLTLNFKVIATDFDGDSDSIVLPVKINDDKPYFTNVQGLYVHENDLPQGSDTDKEPVTVNGQFQLVQGADTVASFALDSSVNPVQGLTSNGVAVTLSAPVDDGNGNLTYTAMAGSVTVFTLTLNTDGTYSFTLAAPVDHALNSNDLTLNFQVIATDFDGDSDSIVLPVKINDDKPYFTNVQGLYVHENDLPQGSDTDKEPVTVNGQFQLVQGADTVSSFTLDGSVNPVQGLTSNGVAVTLSAPVDDGNGNLTYTAMAGSVTVFTLTLNTDGTYSFTLAAPVDHALNSNDLTLNFQVIATDFDGDSDSIVLPVKINDDKPYFTNVQGLYVHENDLPQGSDTDKEPVTVNGQFQLVQGADTVASFALDSSVNPVQGLTSNGVAVTLSAPVDDGNGNLTYTAMAGSATVFILTLNSDG

-1288 DDGNGNL
+1288 DDGNGNI
-1295 TYTVMAGA
+1295 TYTAMAGS

-1312 TDGTYSFTLAAPV
+1312 SDGTYSFTLAAPV
-1325 DHALNSNDLTL
+1325 DHALNSND
-1336 NFQVIATD
+1336 
-1344 FDGDSDSIVL
+1344 
-1354 PVKINDDKPY
+1354 
-1364 FTNVQGLYVHEND
+1364 
-1377 LPQGS
+1377 
-1382 DIDKE
+1382 
-1387 PVTVNGQFQLVQ
+1387 
-1399 GADTV
+1399 
-1404 ASFALDSSV
+1404 
-1413 NPVQG
+1413 
-1418 LTSNGVAVT
+1418 
-1427 LSAPVDDGN
+1427 
-1436 GNLTYTAMAGAVTV
+1436 
-1450 FTLTL
+1450 
-1455 NSDGTYSFT
+1455 
-1464 LSAPVDH
+1464 
-1471 ALNSDSLTLN
+1471 LTLN

-1524 GSDNSKESLSAS
+1524 GSDGSKESLSAS

-1560 QGLTSNGV
+1560 QGLTSNGA
-1568 AVVLSAPVDDGN
+1568 AVVLSAPVDD

-1763 SSDELLLNFNV
+1763 SRDELLLNFNV
-1774 VATDYDGDTSSI
+1774 MATDYDGDTSSI

-1866 ITTASSG
+1866 ITTTSSG

-2109 VGEQSNAQDN
+2109 AGEQSNAQDN

-2207 RHYSTGNGGMN
+2207 RHYSIGNGGMN

-2263 EDGSN
+2263 
-2268 VSLNIAAE
+2268 
-2276 TQDNS
+2276 
-2281 NPEAITYQI
+2281 
-2290 RFTENGANANLV
+2290 
-2302 YSDGSPIPTKTDA
+2302 
-2315 NGTYY
+2315 
-2320 EVPANKIAQVQVDP
+2320 
-2334 ADNFAGQIKLD
+2334 
-2345 VTAITKEST
+2345 
-2354 NYVAG
+2354 
-2359 KQTAQSETKEIVID
+2359 
-2373 VAPEADRGSFTV
+2373 
-2385 NRISIF
+2385 
-2391 EDNASNQNAVD
+2391 
-2402 PSVEHDPLL
+2402 
-2411 LSEVI
+2411 
-2416 SMTGSSDADGS
+2416 
-2427 EALFVRLSDF
+2427 
-2437 TDTGATLVWLGS
+2437 
-2449 GPSPITVGTYP
+2449 
-2460 NGETYYEIPQ
+2460 
-2470 SALSQVEVLPTK
+2470 
-2482 HSNENFSFV
+2482 
-2491 VEGIVKDTV
+2491 
-2500 NLSTGQV
+2500 
-2507 QDIESLGSKTVN
+2507 
-2519 VTVKGVADLPTIEFL
+2519 
-2534 NGNTQWQTFNDGV
+2534 
-2547 QSGVITTVSEDS
+2547 
-2559 RVDLNFSI
+2559 
-2567 ISGEI
+2567 
-2572 ADSPTDSSETISVLL
+2572 
-2587 SNIPDGVKLFDSDG
+2587 
-2601 TSVDLVFAGY
+2601 
-2611 DSNHKP
+2611 
-2617 IYQANL
+2617 
-2623 TTAQVITG
+2623 
-2631 IQVQP
+2631 
-2636 VASST
+2636 
-2641 ANIDIKA
+2641 
-2648 TVIVTEN
+2648 
-2655 DGHVRQMEET
+2655 
-2665 IRILVEPKIDVTE
+2665 
-2678 NYHNAV
+2678 
-2684 SGNEDD
+2684 
-2690 RIHVTWVPQNTPGNI
+2690 
-2705 QNPDA
+2705 
-2710 QEYFSRV
+2710 
-2717 EISGFPDGSRVFV
+2717 
-2730 NNVEVT
+2730 
-2736 LVNGVLVLEPAAGQS
+2736 
-2751 DLDFSNQVSAAGYI
+2751 
-2765 QVIPPHN
+2765 
-2772 SSTDFTLSTAITVK
+2772 
-2786 EQDHEYVDAANP
+2786 
-2798 GQGIAEEVIHG
+2798 
-2809 SIGVKVNPIAEP
+2809 
-2821 DGQLL
+2821 
-2826 VENAGSVAQT
+2826 
-2836 VQADANGKID
+2836 
-2846 FTINDASGGQAGA
+2846 
-2859 NVIRFDN
+2859 
-2866 LDSNTAGSYQSDELV
+2866 
-2881 DQLVVSF
+2881 
-2888 GNVPQEVLNQL
+2888 
-2899 LITGAIN
+2899 
-2906 NGDGTWTITNEADF
+2906 
-2920 SIKAPNGLV
+2920 
-2929 YSSNNDPDNNG
+2929 
-2940 FNDIKITI
+2940 
-2948 TAKVYD
+2948 
-2954 QGEDSSEVKITKQ
+2954 
-2967 VSTELTLSFPTVV
+2967 
-2980 TGNNSVAAQL
+2980 
-2990 NWVGDADDLVIGKE
+2990 
-3004 DNTVNLGQQIQD
+3004 
-3016 KLMVNATG
+3016 
-3024 FDAVA
+3024 
-3029 DELSIVINASDLPAG
+3029 
-3044 ASIGGQ
+3044 
-3050 DFNFVDG
+3050 
-3057 QYVFKGTLNPDG
+3057 
-3069 SISGLE
+3069 
-3075 GLVLIPPRDFAGD
+3075 
-3088 FKLPITFVTTDTQSG
+3088 
-3103 DEKTLTAQVPV
+3103 
-3114 AISPVADV
+3114 
-3122 PSSSGDQPLD
+3122 
-3132 NHVTPSITLNVQETL
+3132 
-3147 GLDANH
+3147 
-3153 QPTDL
+3153 
-3158 ANDTPTQD
+3158 
-3166 GIAYEDGIVHLNL
+3166 
-3179 AIGLAD
+3179 
-3185 SLNGSTQGQEVLT
+3185 
-3198 EVTLTLNDTNAGVF
+3198 
-3212 VDANGQSLGTSIT
+3212 
-3225 LTQAELPAALGEI
+3225 
-3238 YFKPAPNYPSGNDIN
+3238 
-3253 TVGITVAGKVI
+3253 
-3264 DSTVFDETNASS
+3264 
-3276 QGVSSSDADKTF
+3276 
-3288 TSQVSFEVKPVV
+3288 
-3300 DDITIGS
+3300 
-3307 GSPIS
+3307 
-3312 VTGDEDSWIAL
+3312 
-3323 ADQGNAFNVSLNDN
+3323 
-3337 DGSEQFVSLVLT
+3337 
-3349 GLPTDFLVK
+3349 
-3358 SLSSDYVVK
+3358 
-3367 NNGGGEW
+3367 
-3374 SVQIRNPNLTSLD
+3374 
-3387 LSALAIKPAKDFS
+3387 
-3400 GEVQLGIKVYTQESL
+3400 
-3415 LNQPVEHTGQFTLH
+3415 
-3429 VTPIGDDVD
+3429 
-3438 ITPAQEV
+3438 
-3445 TGNEGQAIDI
+3445 
-3455 SLGAQIL
+3455 
-3462 DKAPSL
+3462 
-3468 PGGATYTENSP
+3468 
-3479 ETLRVEISGVPD
+3479 
-3491 GASLSLA
+3491 
-3498 DGTLGTPLGGG
+3498 
-3509 VWVFEINAQQL
+3509 
-3520 DKVVFNSGDNNQL
+3520 
-3533 NWNGNLHFKVQS
+3533 
-3545 VDTGLAGDQHLGSAQ
+3545 
-3560 EFDVHVDVTAVNDRP
+3560 
-3575 ELINVQDQVT
+3575 
-3585 EEDTPLL
+3585 
-3592 LNSFTLADIDAQ
+3592 
-3604 LDDPNADYTLQI
+3604 
-3616 GVNSGVLIIDSSL
+3616 
-3629 SSGLTIQGDGTG
+3629 
-3641 ALSITGNVAEIN
+3641 
-3653 AAIGAGLV
+3653 
-3661 KFVPSPDFYGQVAV
+3661 
-3675 TLNVNDNGNAGIEI
+3675 
-3689 AGDASTAHDNSA
+3689 
-3701 QFVIDVTAVND
+3701 
-3712 KPEVDGIHL
+3712 
-3721 TAQIDEAS
+3721 
-3729 GQKLTGITVSDVDY
+3729 
-3743 AGSHTNDVM
+3743 
-3752 KVTLSIS
+3752 
-3759 EGILSVQAPA
+3759 
-3769 GSSVAVSYALDGSVI
+3769 
-3784 LEGSPEAINALL
+3784 
-3796 NHSDSAYGLFVDAAA
+3796 
-3811 IAGTQINLTVT
+3811 
-3822 AQDMGVYFEN
+3822 
-3832 ASGMALEE
+3832 
-3840 SKTYPIQVNPV
+3840 
-3851 ANAPSLSMNPAF
+3851 
-3863 GYAQQ
+3863 
-3868 IYANQ
+3868 
-3873 SVSAQGIALLGAIAA
+3873 
-3888 LTDLHETLS
+3888 
-3897 LRVDHLPAG
+3897 
-3906 ASLSST
+3906 
-3912 AGSVTD
+3912 
-3918 LGNGR
+3918 
-3923 WEVSPDAL
+3923 
-3931 ESLKVVGLEEGVH
+3931 
-3944 TLSLTA
+3944 
-3950 LSTESDGSSAPS
+3950 
-3962 ANSIDY
+3962 
-3968 RIEIAADDSLLDHRS
+3968 
-3983 ATDDSLLVADNSGM
+3983 
-3997 TLFSGS
+3997 
-4003 GDDFVQGGAGDDV
+4003 
-4016 LVGGLGADI
+4016 
-4025 LVGGTGADMFK
+4025 
-4036 WTLDGVDDKVDHI
+4036 
-4049 RDFNVSEGD
+4049 
-4058 SIDLI
+4058 
-4063 DVVQDLGNHLTMEQL
+4063 
-4078 LNNLSVS
+4078 
-4085 NQLTAQVVDNDV
+4085 
-4097 TLQVTTDNQVQ
+4097 
-4108 QTIVIENLATQI
+4108 
-4120 DFTGMSSLDIIGTL
+4120 
-4134 LDQNLLRHD
+4134 

>member
-1 MYYQL
+1 
-6 FTARNGGSMQS
+6 MQS

-62 SAIELQTTQGGV
+62 SAIELQTIQGGV

-311 VGGGLVSISGDQ
+311 VGGGLVSISDDQ

-378 DPLTVSGQF
+378 DPLTMSGQF

-484 SSAPGNLNI
+484 SSAPGYLNI
-493 EIQDDKPLIS
+493 EIQDDKPIII
-503 GVEPL
+503 GAEPL
-508 TVAEKT
+508 TVAEQT

-597 RFTLQGSLDHAL
+597 RFTLQGSLDHAV
-609 NSDELLVNFTVV
+609 NSDELSLNFTVV

-626 GDTASITLPVTVKDD
+626 GDTASIVLPVTILDD
-641 KPYFTNV
+641 QPVITGLV
-648 TSLNV
+648 PLSV
-653 HENDLPQ
+653 SEADLAQ
-660 GSDVTKE
+660 GSNVDKQPVSVE
-667 PLTASGQFELVQGSD
+667 GQFSIQGAD
-682 RVASFTLDSSV
+682 TVRGYALDSSV

-704 AVTLSAPV
+704 AVVLSTPV

-721 TAMAGAVTV
+721 TASAGNSAIFALVLNTNGSYT
-730 FTLTLNSDGTYSF
+730 FTLLGSI
-743 TLAAPV
+743 
-749 DHALNSN
+749 DHAIGS
-756 DLTLNFQVIATD
+756 DEKQLNFTVVATD
-768 FDGDSD
+768 FDGDTA
-774 SIVLPVKINDDKPYF
+774 SIVLPVTILDDQPVI
-789 TNVQGLYVHENDLP
+789 TGLETLSVSEGDLA
-803 QGSDT
+803 QGSNV
-808 DKEPVTVNG
+808 DKQPVSVEG
-817 QFQLVQGADTVASF
+817 QFSIQGADTVASF

-847 VAVTLSAP
+847 MAVTLSAP
-855 ADDGNGNLTYTAM
+855 VNDGNGNLTYTAM

-877 TLNTDGTYSFTL
+877 TLNSDGTYSFTL
-889 AAPVDHALNSNDLTL
+889 AAPV
-904 NFKVIATDFD
+904 
-914 GDSDSIVLPVKINDD
+914 
-929 KPYFTNVQGLYVHE
+929 E
-943 NDLPQGSDTDKEPV
+943 
-957 TVNGQFQLVQG
+957 
-968 ADTVASFALDSS
+968 
-980 VNPVQG
+980 
-986 LTSNGVAVTLSAPV
+986 
-1000 DDGHGNLTYTA
+1000 
-1011 MAGAVTVFT
+1011 
-1020 LTLNSNGTYS
+1020 
-1030 FTLAAPV
+1030 
-1037 DHALNSNDLT
+1037 
-1047 LNFQVIATDFD
+1047 
-1058 GDSDSIVLP
+1058 
-1067 VKINDDKPYFTN
+1067 
-1079 VQGLYVHENDLPQG
+1079 
-1093 SDTDK
+1093 
-1098 EPVTVNGQFQLVQ
+1098 
-1111 GADTVASFALDSSVN
+1111 
-1126 PVQGLTSNG
+1126 
-1135 VAVTLSAPVDD
+1135 
-1146 GHGNLTYTAMAGSA
+1146 
-1160 TVFTLTLNADG
+1160 
-1171 TYSFTLAAPVDHAL
+1171 
-1185 NSNDLT
+1185 
-1191 LNFKVI
+1191 
-1197 ATDFDG
+1197 
-1203 DSDSIVLPVKIN
+1203 
-1215 DDKPYFTNVQG
+1215 
-1226 LYVHENDLP
+1226 
-1235 QGSDTD
+1235 
-1241 KEPVTVNGQFQLV
+1241 
-1254 QGADTVASFALDSSV
+1254 
-1269 NPVQGLTSNGVA
+1269 
-1281 VTLSAPV
+1281 
-1288 DDGNGNL
+1288 
-1295 TYTVMAGA
+1295 
-1303 VTVFTLTLN
+1303 
-1312 TDGTYSFTLAAPV
+1312 
-1325 DHALNSNDLTL
+1325 
-1336 NFQVIATD
+1336 
-1344 FDGDSDSIVL
+1344 
-1354 PVKINDDKPY
+1354 
-1364 FTNVQGLYVHEND
+1364 
-1377 LPQGS
+1377 
-1382 DIDKE
+1382 
-1387 PVTVNGQFQLVQ
+1387 
-1399 GADTV
+1399 
-1404 ASFALDSSV
+1404 
-1413 NPVQG
+1413 
-1418 LTSNGVAVT
+1418 
-1427 LSAPVDDGN
+1427 
-1436 GNLTYTAMAGAVTV
+1436 
-1450 FTLTL
+1450 
-1455 NSDGTYSFT
+1455 
-1464 LSAPVDH
+1464 H

-1481 FKVIATDFDGDS
+1481 FKVIATDFDGD
-1493 DSIVL
+1493 
-1498 PVKINDDK
+1498 
-1506 PSFIHRQPL
+1506 
-1515 SVNEDDLPQ
+1515 
-1524 GSDNSKESLSAS
+1524 
-1536 GQFTVVQGA
+1536 
-1545 DQVVSYQLDGSVNPV
+1545 
-1560 QGLTSNGV
+1560 
-1568 AVVLSAPVDDGN
+1568 
-1580 GNGNLTYTATAGGN
+1580 TA
-1594 PIFTLVLNTD
+1594 
-1604 GSYTFT
+1604 
-1610 LSGPIDHASGS
+1610 
-1621 DSKQLNFKVLAVDF
+1621 
-1635 DGDKASVNL
+1635 
-1644 PVTIIDDKPTI
+1644 
-1655 TAVQALS
+1655 
-1662 VDEDDLTQGSD
+1662 
-1673 TTKESL
+1673 
-1679 TATGHFTTTQGAD
+1679 
-1692 HVVSYTLNLTT
+1692 
-1703 NPLAGVTS
+1703 
-1711 GGQVLTLSDSV
+1711 
-1722 DAHGNHTYTATK
+1722 
-1734 PDGTL
+1734 
-1739 IFTLQLN
+1739 
-1746 ANGSYQ
+1746 
-1752 FTLSGPLDHAA
+1752 
-1763 SSDELLLNFNV
+1763 
-1774 VATDYDGDTSSI
+1774 SI
-1786 VLPVTVVDDQP
+1786 VLPVTVLDDQP

-1866 ITTASSG
+1866 ITTTSSG

-1948 KNIALQEGSVASS
+1948 KNIALQEGASASS

-2021 IVNGVSRD
+2021 IVNGVNRD

-2109 VGEQSNAQDN
+2109 VGEQSNVQDN

-2180 VVLPAA
+2180 IVLPAA

-2263 EDGSN
+2263 EDGSHI
-2268 VSLNIAAE
+2268 SLNIAAE

-2449 GPSPITVGTYP
+2449 GLSPITVGTYP

-2519 VTVKGVADLPTIEFL
+2519 VTVKGVADLPNIDFIS
-2534 NGNTQWQTFNDGV
+2534 GNTQWQSFNEGTH
-2547 QSGVITTVSEDS
+2547 QGVITTVAEDS
-2559 RVDLNFSI
+2559 LVDLNFSI

-2623 TTAQVITG
+2623 TVAQVVTG

-2655 DGHVRQMEET
+2655 DGHVRQVEET

-2684 SGNEDD
+2684 SGNEDE

-2736 LVNGVLVLEPAAGQS
+2736 LINGVLVLEPAAGQS

-2786 EQDHEYVDAANP
+2786 EQDHEYVDAGNP

-2809 SIGVKVNPIAEP
+2809 SIGVKVNPIVEP
-2821 DGQLL
+2821 NGQLL
-2826 VENAGSVAQT
+2826 VENAGNVTQT

-2866 LDSNTAGSYQSDELV
+2866 LDSNTAGSYQSNELV

-2954 QGEDSSEVKITKQ
+2954 RGEDSNEAKITEQ

-3004 DNTVNLGQQIQD
+3004 DNAVDLGQQIQD
-3016 KLMVNATG
+3016 KLMVNATD
-3024 FDAVA
+3024 FDAVV

-3198 EVTLTLNDTNAGVF
+3198 EVTLTLNDTNSGVF

-3225 LTQAELPAALGEI
+3225 LTQAELPAALSEI

-3253 TVGITVAGKVI
+3253 TVGITVAGKVT

-3415 LNQPVEHTGQFTLH
+3415 LNQPVEHTGQFTLN
-3429 VTPIGDDVD
+3429 VTPVGDDVD
-3438 ITPAQEV
+3438 IAQITNV
-3445 TGNEGQAIDI
+3445 VGNEGQAIDI

-3468 PGGATYTENSP
+3468 PGGANYTENSP

-3491 GASLSLA
+3491 GAFLSLA
-3498 DGTLGTPLGGG
+3498 DGTLGTSLGGG

-3931 ESLKVVGLEEGVH
+3931 ESLKVVGLDEGVH

-3968 RIEIAADDSLLDHRS
+3968 RIEIAADGSLLDQRS
-3983 ATDDSLLVADNSGM
+3983 ATDNSLLVADNSGM
-3997 TLFSGS
+3997 TLLSGS

>member
-282 IAISAESIGRDV
+282 IAISAESVGRDL
-294 NLTITTTLSQPI
+294 NLTVTTTLSQPI

-311 VGGGLVSISGDQ
+311 VGGGLISISGDQ

-370 LPAGSDGA
+370 LPTGSDGA
-378 DPLTVSGQF
+378 DSLTVSGQF

-493 EIQDDKPLIS
+493 EIQDDKPIII
-503 GVEPL
+503 GAEPL
-508 TVAEKT
+508 TVAEQT

-547 SLTDAVAGI
+547 SLTDSVAGI

-597 RFTLQGSLDHAL
+597 RFTLQGSLDHAV
-609 NSDELLVNFTVV
+609 NSDELSLNFTVV

-626 GDTASITLPVTVKDD
+626 GDTASVVLPVTILDD
-641 KPYFTNV
+641 QPVITGLV
-648 TSLNV
+648 PLSV
-653 HENDLPQ
+653 SEADLAQ
-660 GSDVTKE
+660 GSNVDKQPVSVE
-667 PLTASGQFELVQGSD
+667 GQFSIQGAD
-682 RVASFTLDSSV
+682 TVRGYALDSSV

-704 AVTLSAPV
+704 AVVLSTPV

-721 TAMAGAVTV
+721 TASAGNSAIFALVLNTNGSYT
-730 FTLTLNSDGTYSF
+730 FTLLGSI
-743 TLAAPV
+743 
-749 DHALNSN
+749 DHAIGS
-756 DLTLNFQVIATD
+756 DEKQLNFTVVATD
-768 FDGDSD
+768 FDGDTA
-774 SIVLPVKINDDKPYF
+774 SIVLPVTILDDQPVI
-789 TNVQGLYVHENDLP
+789 TGLETLSVSEGDLA
-803 QGSDT
+803 QGSNV
-808 DKEPVTVNG
+808 DKQPVSVEG
-817 QFQLVQGADTVASF
+817 QFSIQGADTVASF

-847 VAVTLSAP
+847 MAVTLSAP
-855 ADDGNGNLTYTAM
+855 VNDGNGNLTYTAM

-877 TLNTDGTYSFTL
+877 TLNSDGTYSFTL
-889 AAPVDHALNSNDLTL
+889 AAPV
-904 NFKVIATDFD
+904 
-914 GDSDSIVLPVKINDD
+914 
-929 KPYFTNVQGLYVHE
+929 E
-943 NDLPQGSDTDKEPV
+943 
-957 TVNGQFQLVQG
+957 
-968 ADTVASFALDSS
+968 
-980 VNPVQG
+980 
-986 LTSNGVAVTLSAPV
+986 
-1000 DDGHGNLTYTA
+1000 
-1011 MAGAVTVFT
+1011 
-1020 LTLNSNGTYS
+1020 
-1030 FTLAAPV
+1030 
-1037 DHALNSNDLT
+1037 
-1047 LNFQVIATDFD
+1047 
-1058 GDSDSIVLP
+1058 
-1067 VKINDDKPYFTN
+1067 
-1079 VQGLYVHENDLPQG
+1079 
-1093 SDTDK
+1093 
-1098 EPVTVNGQFQLVQ
+1098 
-1111 GADTVASFALDSSVN
+1111 
-1126 PVQGLTSNG
+1126 
-1135 VAVTLSAPVDD
+1135 
-1146 GHGNLTYTAMAGSA
+1146 
-1160 TVFTLTLNADG
+1160 
-1171 TYSFTLAAPVDHAL
+1171 
-1185 NSNDLT
+1185 
-1191 LNFKVI
+1191 
-1197 ATDFDG
+1197 
-1203 DSDSIVLPVKIN
+1203 
-1215 DDKPYFTNVQG
+1215 
-1226 LYVHENDLP
+1226 
-1235 QGSDTD
+1235 
-1241 KEPVTVNGQFQLV
+1241 
-1254 QGADTVASFALDSSV
+1254 
-1269 NPVQGLTSNGVA
+1269 
-1281 VTLSAPV
+1281 
-1288 DDGNGNL
+1288 
-1295 TYTVMAGA
+1295 
-1303 VTVFTLTLN
+1303 
-1312 TDGTYSFTLAAPV
+1312 
-1325 DHALNSNDLTL
+1325 
-1336 NFQVIATD
+1336 
-1344 FDGDSDSIVL
+1344 
-1354 PVKINDDKPY
+1354 
-1364 FTNVQGLYVHEND
+1364 
-1377 LPQGS
+1377 
-1382 DIDKE
+1382 
-1387 PVTVNGQFQLVQ
+1387 
-1399 GADTV
+1399 
-1404 ASFALDSSV
+1404 
-1413 NPVQG
+1413 
-1418 LTSNGVAVT
+1418 
-1427 LSAPVDDGN
+1427 
-1436 GNLTYTAMAGAVTV
+1436 
-1450 FTLTL
+1450 
-1455 NSDGTYSFT
+1455 
-1464 LSAPVDH
+1464 H

-1481 FKVIATDFDGDS
+1481 FKVIATDFDGD
-1493 DSIVL
+1493 
-1498 PVKINDDK
+1498 
-1506 PSFIHRQPL
+1506 
-1515 SVNEDDLPQ
+1515 
-1524 GSDNSKESLSAS
+1524 
-1536 GQFTVVQGA
+1536 
-1545 DQVVSYQLDGSVNPV
+1545 
-1560 QGLTSNGV
+1560 
-1568 AVVLSAPVDDGN
+1568 
-1580 GNGNLTYTATAGGN
+1580 TA
-1594 PIFTLVLNTD
+1594 
-1604 GSYTFT
+1604 
-1610 LSGPIDHASGS
+1610 
-1621 DSKQLNFKVLAVDF
+1621 
-1635 DGDKASVNL
+1635 
-1644 PVTIIDDKPTI
+1644 
-1655 TAVQALS
+1655 
-1662 VDEDDLTQGSD
+1662 
-1673 TTKESL
+1673 
-1679 TATGHFTTTQGAD
+1679 
-1692 HVVSYTLNLTT
+1692 
-1703 NPLAGVTS
+1703 
-1711 GGQVLTLSDSV
+1711 
-1722 DAHGNHTYTATK
+1722 
-1734 PDGTL
+1734 
-1739 IFTLQLN
+1739 
-1746 ANGSYQ
+1746 
-1752 FTLSGPLDHAA
+1752 
-1763 SSDELLLNFNV
+1763 
-1774 VATDYDGDTSSI
+1774 SI
-1786 VLPVTVVDDQP
+1786 VLPVTVLDDQP

-2109 VGEQSNAQDN
+2109 AGEQSNAQDN

-2145 GEVSIWNPNQ
+2145 GQVSIWNPNQ

-2402 PSVEHDPLL
+2402 PSVEHDPFL

-2519 VTVKGVADLPTIEFL
+2519 VTVKGVADLPNIDFIS
-2534 NGNTQWQTFNDGV
+2534 GNTQWQSFNDGTH
-2547 QSGVITTVSEDS
+2547 QGVMTTVAEDS
-2559 RVDLNFSI
+2559 LVDLNFSI

-2587 SNIPDGVKLFDSDG
+2587 SNIPDGVTLFDSDG

-2623 TTAQVITG
+2623 TVAQVVTG

-2655 DGHVRQMEET
+2655 DGHVRQVEET

-2736 LVNGVLVLEPAAGQS
+2736 LINGVLVLEPAAGQS

-2826 VENAGSVAQT
+2826 VENAGSVTQT

-2929 YSSNNDPDNNG
+2929 YNSNNDPDKNG

-2954 QGEDSSEVKITKQ
+2954 QGEDSSEVKTTKQ

-3198 EVTLTLNDTNAGVF
+3198 EVTLTLNDTNSGVF

-3253 TVGITVAGKVI
+3253 TVGITVTGKVT

-3374 SVQIRNPNLTSLD
+3374 SVQIRNPSLTSLD
-3387 LSALAIKPAKDFS
+3387 LSALTIKPAKDFS

-3415 LNQPVEHTGQFTLH
+3415 LNQPVEHTGQFTLN
-3429 VTPIGDDVD
+3429 VTPVGDDVD
-3438 ITPAQEV
+3438 IAPITNV
-3445 TGNEGQAIDI
+3445 VGNEGQAIDI

-3462 DKAPSL
+3462 DKAPSI

-3498 DGTLGTPLGGG
+3498 DGTLGTSLGGG

-3533 NWNGNLHFKVQS
+3533 NWNGNLHFTVQS

-3721 TAQIDEAS
+3721 HLTAQIDEAS

-3743 AGSHTNDVM
+3743 AGSHANDVM
-3752 KVTLSIS
+3752 KVTLNIS
-3759 EGILSVQAPA
+3759 EGILSVQASA

-3840 SKTYPIQVNPV
+3840 SKTYPIQINPV
-3851 ANAPSLSMNPAF
+3851 ANAPSLSMNPTF

-3968 RIEIAADDSLLDHRS
+3968 RIEIAADGSLLNHRS

-3997 TLFSGS
+3997 TLLSGS

>member
-282 IAISAESIGRDV
+282 IAISAESVGRDL
-294 NLTITTTLSQPI
+294 NLTVTTTLSQPI

-311 VGGGLVSISGDQ
+311 VGGGLISISGDQ

-370 LPAGSDGA
+370 LPTGSDGA
-378 DPLTVSGQF
+378 DSLTVSGQF

-493 EIQDDKPLIS
+493 EIQDDKPIII
-503 GVEPL
+503 GAEPL
-508 TVAEKT
+508 TVAEQT

-547 SLTDAVAGI
+547 SLTDSVAGI

-597 RFTLQGSLDHAL
+597 RFTLQGSLDHAV
-609 NSDELLVNFTVV
+609 NSDELSLNFTVV

-626 GDTASITLPVTVKDD
+626 GDTASVVLPVTILDD
-641 KPYFTNV
+641 QPVITGLV
-648 TSLNV
+648 PLSV
-653 HENDLPQ
+653 SEADLAQ
-660 GSDVTKE
+660 GSNVDKQPVSVE
-667 PLTASGQFELVQGSD
+667 GQFSIQGAD
-682 RVASFTLDSSV
+682 TVRGYALDSSV

-704 AVTLSAPV
+704 AVVLSTPV

-721 TAMAGAVTV
+721 TASAGNSAIFALVLNTNGSYT
-730 FTLTLNSDGTYSF
+730 FTLLGSI
-743 TLAAPV
+743 
-749 DHALNSN
+749 DHAIGS
-756 DLTLNFQVIATD
+756 DEKQLNFTVVATD
-768 FDGDSD
+768 FDGDTA
-774 SIVLPVKINDDKPYF
+774 SIVLPVTILDDQPVI
-789 TNVQGLYVHENDLP
+789 TGLETLSVSEGDLA
-803 QGSDT
+803 QGSNV
-808 DKEPVTVNG
+808 DKQPVSVEG
-817 QFQLVQGADTVASF
+817 QFSIQGADTVASF

-847 VAVTLSAP
+847 MAVTLSAP
-855 ADDGNGNLTYTAM
+855 VNDGNGNLTYTAM

-877 TLNTDGTYSFTL
+877 TLNSDGTYSFTL
-889 AAPVDHALNSNDLTL
+889 AAPV
-904 NFKVIATDFD
+904 
-914 GDSDSIVLPVKINDD
+914 
-929 KPYFTNVQGLYVHE
+929 E
-943 NDLPQGSDTDKEPV
+943 
-957 TVNGQFQLVQG
+957 
-968 ADTVASFALDSS
+968 
-980 VNPVQG
+980 
-986 LTSNGVAVTLSAPV
+986 
-1000 DDGHGNLTYTA
+1000 
-1011 MAGAVTVFT
+1011 
-1020 LTLNSNGTYS
+1020 
-1030 FTLAAPV
+1030 
-1037 DHALNSNDLT
+1037 
-1047 LNFQVIATDFD
+1047 
-1058 GDSDSIVLP
+1058 
-1067 VKINDDKPYFTN
+1067 
-1079 VQGLYVHENDLPQG
+1079 
-1093 SDTDK
+1093 
-1098 EPVTVNGQFQLVQ
+1098 
-1111 GADTVASFALDSSVN
+1111 
-1126 PVQGLTSNG
+1126 
-1135 VAVTLSAPVDD
+1135 
-1146 GHGNLTYTAMAGSA
+1146 
-1160 TVFTLTLNADG
+1160 
-1171 TYSFTLAAPVDHAL
+1171 
-1185 NSNDLT
+1185 
-1191 LNFKVI
+1191 
-1197 ATDFDG
+1197 
-1203 DSDSIVLPVKIN
+1203 
-1215 DDKPYFTNVQG
+1215 
-1226 LYVHENDLP
+1226 
-1235 QGSDTD
+1235 
-1241 KEPVTVNGQFQLV
+1241 
-1254 QGADTVASFALDSSV
+1254 
-1269 NPVQGLTSNGVA
+1269 
-1281 VTLSAPV
+1281 
-1288 DDGNGNL
+1288 
-1295 TYTVMAGA
+1295 
-1303 VTVFTLTLN
+1303 
-1312 TDGTYSFTLAAPV
+1312 
-1325 DHALNSNDLTL
+1325 
-1336 NFQVIATD
+1336 
-1344 FDGDSDSIVL
+1344 
-1354 PVKINDDKPY
+1354 
-1364 FTNVQGLYVHEND
+1364 
-1377 LPQGS
+1377 
-1382 DIDKE
+1382 
-1387 PVTVNGQFQLVQ
+1387 
-1399 GADTV
+1399 
-1404 ASFALDSSV
+1404 
-1413 NPVQG
+1413 
-1418 LTSNGVAVT
+1418 
-1427 LSAPVDDGN
+1427 
-1436 GNLTYTAMAGAVTV
+1436 
-1450 FTLTL
+1450 
-1455 NSDGTYSFT
+1455 
-1464 LSAPVDH
+1464 H

-1481 FKVIATDFDGDS
+1481 FKVIATDFDGD
-1493 DSIVL
+1493 
-1498 PVKINDDK
+1498 
-1506 PSFIHRQPL
+1506 
-1515 SVNEDDLPQ
+1515 
-1524 GSDNSKESLSAS
+1524 
-1536 GQFTVVQGA
+1536 
-1545 DQVVSYQLDGSVNPV
+1545 
-1560 QGLTSNGV
+1560 
-1568 AVVLSAPVDDGN
+1568 
-1580 GNGNLTYTATAGGN
+1580 TA
-1594 PIFTLVLNTD
+1594 
-1604 GSYTFT
+1604 
-1610 LSGPIDHASGS
+1610 
-1621 DSKQLNFKVLAVDF
+1621 
-1635 DGDKASVNL
+1635 
-1644 PVTIIDDKPTI
+1644 
-1655 TAVQALS
+1655 
-1662 VDEDDLTQGSD
+1662 
-1673 TTKESL
+1673 
-1679 TATGHFTTTQGAD
+1679 
-1692 HVVSYTLNLTT
+1692 
-1703 NPLAGVTS
+1703 
-1711 GGQVLTLSDSV
+1711 
-1722 DAHGNHTYTATK
+1722 
-1734 PDGTL
+1734 
-1739 IFTLQLN
+1739 
-1746 ANGSYQ
+1746 
-1752 FTLSGPLDHAA
+1752 
-1763 SSDELLLNFNV
+1763 
-1774 VATDYDGDTSSI
+1774 SI
-1786 VLPVTVVDDQP
+1786 VLPVTVLDDQP

-2109 VGEQSNAQDN
+2109 AGEQSNAQDN

-2145 GEVSIWNPNQ
+2145 GQVSIWNPNQ

-2402 PSVEHDPLL
+2402 PSVEHDPFL

-2519 VTVKGVADLPTIEFL
+2519 VTVKGVADLPNIDFIS
-2534 NGNTQWQTFNDGV
+2534 GNTQWQSFNDGTH
-2547 QSGVITTVSEDS
+2547 QGVMTTVAEDS
-2559 RVDLNFSI
+2559 LVDLNFSI

-2587 SNIPDGVKLFDSDG
+2587 SNIPDGVTLFDSDG

-2623 TTAQVITG
+2623 TVAQVVTG

-2655 DGHVRQMEET
+2655 DGHVRQVEET

-2736 LVNGVLVLEPAAGQS
+2736 LINGVLVLEPAAGQS

-2826 VENAGSVAQT
+2826 VENAGSVTQT

-2929 YSSNNDPDNNG
+2929 YNSNNDPDKNG

-2954 QGEDSSEVKITKQ
+2954 QGEDSSEVKTTKQ

-3198 EVTLTLNDTNAGVF
+3198 EVTLTLNDTNSGVF

-3253 TVGITVAGKVI
+3253 TVGITVTGKVT

-3323 ADQGNAFNVSLNDN
+3323 ADQGSAFNVSLNDN

-3491 GASLSLA
+3491 GAFLSLA
-3498 DGTLGTPLGGG
+3498 DGTLGTSLGGG

-3604 LDDPNADYTLQI
+3604 LDDPNAAYTLQI

-3743 AGSHTNDVM
+3743 AGSHANDVM

-3968 RIEIAADDSLLDHRS
+3968 RIEIAADGSLLDHRS

-3997 TLFSGS
+3997 TLLSGS

>member
-493 EIQDDKPLIS
+493 EIQDDKPIII
-503 GVEPL
+503 GAEPL
-508 TVAEKT
+508 TVAEQT

-547 SLTDAVAGI
+547 SLTDSVAGI

-626 GDTASITLPVTVKDD
+626 GDTASITLPVTIYDD
-641 KPYFTNV
+641 KP
-648 TSLNV
+648 
-653 HENDLPQ
+653 
-660 GSDVTKE
+660 
-667 PLTASGQFELVQGSD
+667 
-682 RVASFTLDSSV
+682 V
-693 NPVQGLTSNGV
+693 NP
-704 AVTLSAPV
+704 
-712 DDGNGNLTY
+712 
-721 TAMAGAVTV
+721 
-730 FTLTLNSDGTYSF
+730 
-743 TLAAPV
+743 
-749 DHALNSN
+749 
-756 DLTLNFQVIATD
+756 I
-768 FDGDSD
+768 
-774 SIVLPVKINDDKPYF
+774 
-789 TNVQGLYVHENDLP
+789 
-803 QGSDT
+803 
-808 DKEPVTVNG
+808 
-817 QFQLVQGADTVASF
+817 
-831 ALDSS
+831 
-836 VNPVQGLTSNG
+836 
-847 VAVTLSAP
+847 
-855 ADDGNGNLTYTAM
+855 
-868 AGSVTVFTL
+868 
-877 TLNTDGTYSFTL
+877 
-889 AAPVDHALNSNDLTL
+889 
-904 NFKVIATDFD
+904 
-914 GDSDSIVLPVKINDD
+914 
-929 KPYFTNVQGLYVHE
+929 
-943 NDLPQGSDTDKEPV
+943 
-957 TVNGQFQLVQG
+957 
-968 ADTVASFALDSS
+968 
-980 VNPVQG
+980 
-986 LTSNGVAVTLSAPV
+986 
-1000 DDGHGNLTYTA
+1000 
-1011 MAGAVTVFT
+1011 
-1020 LTLNSNGTYS
+1020 
-1030 FTLAAPV
+1030 
-1037 DHALNSNDLT
+1037 
-1047 LNFQVIATDFD
+1047 
-1058 GDSDSIVLP
+1058 
-1067 VKINDDKPYFTN
+1067 
-1079 VQGLYVHENDLPQG
+1079 
-1093 SDTDK
+1093 
-1098 EPVTVNGQFQLVQ
+1098 
-1111 GADTVASFALDSSVN
+1111 
-1126 PVQGLTSNG
+1126 
-1135 VAVTLSAPVDD
+1135 
-1146 GHGNLTYTAMAGSA
+1146 
-1160 TVFTLTLNADG
+1160 
-1171 TYSFTLAAPVDHAL
+1171 
-1185 NSNDLT
+1185 
-1191 LNFKVI
+1191 
-1197 ATDFDG
+1197 
-1203 DSDSIVLPVKIN
+1203 
-1215 DDKPYFTNVQG
+1215 
-1226 LYVHENDLP
+1226 
-1235 QGSDTD
+1235 
-1241 KEPVTVNGQFQLV
+1241 
-1254 QGADTVASFALDSSV
+1254 
-1269 NPVQGLTSNGVA
+1269 
-1281 VTLSAPV
+1281 
-1288 DDGNGNL
+1288 
-1295 TYTVMAGA
+1295 
-1303 VTVFTLTLN
+1303 
-1312 TDGTYSFTLAAPV
+1312 
-1325 DHALNSNDLTL
+1325 
-1336 NFQVIATD
+1336 
-1344 FDGDSDSIVL
+1344 
-1354 PVKINDDKPY
+1354 
-1364 FTNVQGLYVHEND
+1364 
-1377 LPQGS
+1377 
-1382 DIDKE
+1382 
-1387 PVTVNGQFQLVQ
+1387 
-1399 GADTV
+1399 
-1404 ASFALDSSV
+1404 
-1413 NPVQG
+1413 
-1418 LTSNGVAVT
+1418 
-1427 LSAPVDDGN
+1427 
-1436 GNLTYTAMAGAVTV
+1436 
-1450 FTLTL
+1450 
-1455 NSDGTYSFT
+1455 
-1464 LSAPVDH
+1464 
-1471 ALNSDSLTLN
+1471 
-1481 FKVIATDFDGDS
+1481 
-1493 DSIVL
+1493 
-1498 PVKINDDK
+1498 
-1506 PSFIHRQPL
+1506 
-1515 SVNEDDLPQ
+1515 
-1524 GSDNSKESLSAS
+1524 
-1536 GQFTVVQGA
+1536 
-1545 DQVVSYQLDGSVNPV
+1545 
-1560 QGLTSNGV
+1560 
-1568 AVVLSAPVDDGN
+1568 
-1580 GNGNLTYTATAGGN
+1580 
-1594 PIFTLVLNTD
+1594 
-1604 GSYTFT
+1604 
-1610 LSGPIDHASGS
+1610 
-1621 DSKQLNFKVLAVDF
+1621 
-1635 DGDKASVNL
+1635 
-1644 PVTIIDDKPTI
+1644 
-1655 TAVQALS
+1655 
-1662 VDEDDLTQGSD
+1662 
-1673 TTKESL
+1673 
-1679 TATGHFTTTQGAD
+1679 
-1692 HVVSYTLNLTT
+1692 
-1703 NPLAGVTS
+1703 
-1711 GGQVLTLSDSV
+1711 
-1722 DAHGNHTYTATK
+1722 
-1734 PDGTL
+1734 
-1739 IFTLQLN
+1739 
-1746 ANGSYQ
+1746 
-1752 FTLSGPLDHAA
+1752 
-1763 SSDELLLNFNV
+1763 
-1774 VATDYDGDTSSI
+1774 
-1786 VLPVTVVDDQP
+1786 
-1797 SVISAQA
+1797 AQA
-1804 LSVNED
+1804 LSVHED

-1816 DQSKESTT
+1816 AQSKESTT

-1841 QIDTST
+1841 RIDTST
-1847 SSDTG
+1847 SNDTG

-1858 PVVWGAPS
+1858 AVVWGSPSITTTSSGQVYTYEATANGAVIFTLVLRADGSYSFTLNGAVDHPVNADELTLNIPVLVQDRDGDIASGTLPVTIYDDKPVNPIAQALSVNEDDLPQGSDGSKESLSASGQFTVMQGADGIAHYRIDTSTSHDTGLTSQGQAVVWGAPS
-1866 ITTASSG
+1866 ITTTSSGQVYTYQGIANGVVIFTLVLRADGSYSFTLNGAVDHPVNADELTLNIPVLVQDRDGDIASGTLPVTIYDDKPVNPIAQALSVNEDGLPQGSDSSKGSLSASGQFTVVQGADGIAHYRIDTSTSHDTGLTSQGQAVVWGAPSITTTSSGQVYTYEGTANGAVIFTLVLRADGSYSFNLNGAVDHPVNADELTLNIPVLVQDRDGDTASVTLPVTIYDDKPLNPIAQALSVNEDGLPQGSDSSKGSLSASGQFTVVQGADGIAHYRIDTSTSHDTGLTSQGQAVVWGAPSITTTSSG

-1948 KNIALQEGSVASS
+1948 KNIALQEGASASS

-2109 VGEQSNAQDN
+2109 AGEQSNAQDN

-2263 EDGSN
+2263 EDGSH

-2500 NLSTGQV
+2500 NLSTGQA

-2519 VTVKGVADLPTIEFL
+2519 VTVKGVADLPNVDFIS
-2534 NGNTQWQTFNDGV
+2534 GNTQWQSFNDGTH
-2547 QSGVITTVSEDS
+2547 QGVMTTVAEDS
-2559 RVDLNFSI
+2559 LVDLNFSI

-2623 TTAQVITG
+2623 TVAQVVTG

-2655 DGHVRQMEET
+2655 DGHVRQVEET

-2678 NYHNAV
+2678 NYHNAA

-2690 RIHVTWVPQNTPGNI
+2690 RIDVTWVPQNTPGNI

-2736 LVNGVLVLEPAAGQS
+2736 LINGVLVLEPAAGQS

-2786 EQDHEYVDAANP
+2786 EQDHEYVDAGNP

-2826 VENAGSVAQT
+2826 VENAGSVTQT
-2836 VQADANGKID
+2836 VQADASGKID

-3198 EVTLTLNDTNAGVF
+3198 EVTLTLNDTNSGVF

-3253 TVGITVAGKVI
+3253 TVGITVAGKVT

-3445 TGNEGQAIDI
+3445 AGNEGQAIDI

-3468 PGGATYTENSP
+3468 PGGANYTENSP

-3752 KVTLSIS
+3752 KVTLNIS

-3796 NHSDSAYGLFVDAAA
+3796 NHSDSAYGLFVDAAV

-3968 RIEIAADDSLLDHRS
+3968 RIEIAADGSLLDHRS

-3997 TLFSGS
+3997 TLLSGS

>member
-1 MYYQL
+1 
-6 FTARNGGSMQS
+6 MQS

-493 EIQDDKPLIS
+493 EIQDDKPIII
-503 GVEPL
+503 GAEPL
-508 TVAEKT
+508 TVAEQT

-547 SLTDAVAGI
+547 SLTDSVAGI

-626 GDTASITLPVTVKDD
+626 GDTASITLPVTIYDD
-641 KPYFTNV
+641 KPVNPIAQAL
-648 TSLNV
+648 SV
-653 HENDLPQ
+653 HEDDLATGTAQ
-660 GSDVTKE
+660 SKE
-667 PLTASGQFELVQGSD
+667 STTANGQFTTTQGADGIAHYRIDTSTSND
-682 RVASFTLDSSV
+682 T
-693 NPVQGLTSNGV
+693 GLTSQGQ
-704 AVTLSAPV
+704 AVVWGSPSITTTSSGQV
-712 DDGNGNLTY
+712 YTY
-721 TAMAGAVTV
+721 EGTANGAVI
-730 FTLTLNSDGTYSF
+730 FTLVLRADGSYSF
-743 TLAAPV
+743 TLNGAV
-749 DHALNSN
+749 DHPVNA
-756 DLTLNFQVIATD
+756 DELTLNIPVLVQD
-768 FDGDSD
+768 RDGDIASGT
-774 SIVLPVKINDDKPYF
+774 LPVTIYDDKP
-789 TNVQGLYVHENDLP
+789 
-803 QGSDT
+803 
-808 DKEPVTVNG
+808 
-817 QFQLVQGADTVASF
+817 
-831 ALDSS
+831 
-836 VNPVQGLTSNG
+836 VNP
-847 VAVTLSAP
+847 
-855 ADDGNGNLTYTAM
+855 
-868 AGSVTVFTL
+868 
-877 TLNTDGTYSFTL
+877 
-889 AAPVDHALNSNDLTL
+889 
-904 NFKVIATDFD
+904 IA
-914 GDSDSIVLPVKINDD
+914 
-929 KPYFTNVQGLYVHE
+929 
-943 NDLPQGSDTDKEPV
+943 
-957 TVNGQFQLVQG
+957 
-968 ADTVASFALDSS
+968 
-980 VNPVQG
+980 
-986 LTSNGVAVTLSAPV
+986 
-1000 DDGHGNLTYTA
+1000 
-1011 MAGAVTVFT
+1011 
-1020 LTLNSNGTYS
+1020 
-1030 FTLAAPV
+1030 
-1037 DHALNSNDLT
+1037 
-1047 LNFQVIATDFD
+1047 
-1058 GDSDSIVLP
+1058 
-1067 VKINDDKPYFTN
+1067 
-1079 VQGLYVHENDLPQG
+1079 
-1093 SDTDK
+1093 
-1098 EPVTVNGQFQLVQ
+1098 
-1111 GADTVASFALDSSVN
+1111 
-1126 PVQGLTSNG
+1126 
-1135 VAVTLSAPVDD
+1135 
-1146 GHGNLTYTAMAGSA
+1146 
-1160 TVFTLTLNADG
+1160 
-1171 TYSFTLAAPVDHAL
+1171 
-1185 NSNDLT
+1185 
-1191 LNFKVI
+1191 
-1197 ATDFDG
+1197 
-1203 DSDSIVLPVKIN
+1203 
-1215 DDKPYFTNVQG
+1215 
-1226 LYVHENDLP
+1226 
-1235 QGSDTD
+1235 
-1241 KEPVTVNGQFQLV
+1241 
-1254 QGADTVASFALDSSV
+1254 
-1269 NPVQGLTSNGVA
+1269 
-1281 VTLSAPV
+1281 
-1288 DDGNGNL
+1288 
-1295 TYTVMAGA
+1295 
-1303 VTVFTLTLN
+1303 
-1312 TDGTYSFTLAAPV
+1312 
-1325 DHALNSNDLTL
+1325 
-1336 NFQVIATD
+1336 
-1344 FDGDSDSIVL
+1344 
-1354 PVKINDDKPY
+1354 
-1364 FTNVQGLYVHEND
+1364 
-1377 LPQGS
+1377 
-1382 DIDKE
+1382 
-1387 PVTVNGQFQLVQ
+1387 
-1399 GADTV
+1399 
-1404 ASFALDSSV
+1404 
-1413 NPVQG
+1413 
-1418 LTSNGVAVT
+1418 
-1427 LSAPVDDGN
+1427 
-1436 GNLTYTAMAGAVTV
+1436 
-1450 FTLTL
+1450 
-1455 NSDGTYSFT
+1455 
-1464 LSAPVDH
+1464 
-1471 ALNSDSLTLN
+1471 
-1481 FKVIATDFDGDS
+1481 
-1493 DSIVL
+1493 
-1498 PVKINDDK
+1498 
-1506 PSFIHRQPL
+1506 QPL

-1524 GSDNSKESLSAS
+1524 GSDSSKGSLSASGQFTVVQGADGIAHYRIDTSTSSETGLTSQGQAVVWGAPSITTTSSGQVYTYEGTANGAVIFTLVLRADGSYSFTLNGAVDHPVNADELTLNIPVLVQDRDGDTASVTLPVTIHDDKPINPVAEALSVHEDDLASGTAQTKESTTANGQFTITQGADGIAHYRIDTSTSSETGLTSQGQAVVWGAPSITTTSSGQVYTYEGTANGAVIFTLVLRADGSYSFTLNGAVDHPVNADELTLNIPVLVQDRDGDTASVTLPVTIYDDKPVSPIAQALSVHEDDLATGTAQSKESTTANGQFTTTQGADGIAHYRIDTSTSHDTGLTSQGQAVVWGSPSITTTSSGQVYTYEGTANGAVIFTLVLRADGSYSFTLNGAVDHPVNADELTLNIPVLVQDRDGDIASGTLPVTIYDDKPVNPIAQALSVNEDDLPQGSDGSKESLSAS

-1545 DQVVSYQLDGSVNPV
+1545 DQVVSYQLDSSVNPV

-1568 AVVLSAPVDDGN
+1568 AVVLYAPVDD

-1610 LSGPIDHASGS
+1610 LSGPIDHAAGS

-1866 ITTASSG
+1866 ITTTSSG

-2109 VGEQSNAQDN
+2109 AGEQSNAQDN
-2119 LGGLPVEA
+2119 LGGLPVKA

-2623 TTAQVITG
+2623 TVAQVVTG

-2655 DGHVRQMEET
+2655 DGHVRQVEET

-2684 SGNEDD
+2684 SGNEDG

-2736 LVNGVLVLEPAAGQS
+2736 LINGVLVLEPAAGQS

-2786 EQDHEYVDAANP
+2786 EQDHEYVDAGNP

-2826 VENAGSVAQT
+2826 VENAGRVAQT

-2866 LDSNTAGSYQSDELV
+2866 LDSNTAGSYQSAELV

-2906 NGDGTWTITNEADF
+2906 NGDGTWTITNETDF

-3016 KLMVNATG
+3016 KLMVNATD

-3212 VDANGQSLGTSIT
+3212 VDANGQSLGASIT
-3225 LTQAELPAALGEI
+3225 LTQAELPAALSEI

-3253 TVGITVAGKVI
+3253 TVGITVAGKVT

-3400 GEVQLGIKVYTQESL
+3400 GEVQLGIKVFTQESL
-3415 LNQPVEHTGQFTLH
+3415 LGEPVEHTGQFTLN
-3429 VTPIGDDVD
+3429 VTPVGDDVD
-3438 ITPAQEV
+3438 IAPITNV
-3445 TGNEGQAIDI
+3445 VGNEGQAIDI

-3468 PGGATYTENSP
+3468 PGGANYTENSP

-3498 DGTLGTPLGGG
+3498 DGTLGTSLGGG

-3840 SKTYPIQVNPV
+3840 NKTYPIQVNPV

-3912 AGSVTD
+3912 AGLVTD

-3968 RIEIAADDSLLDHRS
+3968 RIEIAADGSLLDHRS
-3983 ATDDSLLVADNSGM
+3983 ATDDSLLVADNGGM
-3997 TLFSGS
+3997 TLLSGS

>member
-195 GESLSTQVTE
+195 GESLSMQVTE

-328 QLTGTDSNGNVI
+328 QLTGTDSNGNVL

-464 AGSDALTIS
+464 VGSDALTIS

-493 EIQDDKPLIS
+493 EIQDDKPIIT
-503 GVEPL
+503 GAEPL
-508 TVAEKT
+508 TVAEQT

-547 SLTDAVAGI
+547 SPTDAVAGI
-556 TSGGVAVTLSESVD
+556 MSGGVAVTLSESVD

-626 GDTASITLPVTVKDD
+626 GDTASIVLPVTILDD
-641 KPYFTNV
+641 QPVITGLV
-648 TSLNV
+648 PLSV
-653 HENDLPQ
+653 SEADLAQ
-660 GSDVTKE
+660 GSNVDKQPVSVE
-667 PLTASGQFELVQGSD
+667 GQFSIQGAD
-682 RVASFTLDSSV
+682 TVRGYALDSSV

-704 AVTLSAPV
+704 AVVLSTPV

-721 TAMAGAVTV
+721 TASAGNSAIFALVLNTNGSYT
-730 FTLTLNSDGTYSF
+730 FTLLGSI
-743 TLAAPV
+743 
-749 DHALNSN
+749 DHAIGS
-756 DLTLNFQVIATD
+756 DEKQLNFTVVATD
-768 FDGDSD
+768 FDGDTA
-774 SIVLPVKINDDKPYF
+774 SIVLPVTILDDQPII
-789 TNVQGLYVHENDLP
+789 TGLETLSVSEGDLA
-803 QGSDT
+803 QGSNV
-808 DKEPVTVNG
+808 DKQPVSVEG
-817 QFQLVQGADTVASF
+817 QFSIQGADTVASF

-847 VAVTLSAP
+847 MAVTLSAP
-855 ADDGNGNLTYTAM
+855 VNDGNGNLTYTAM

-877 TLNTDGTYSFTL
+877 TLNSDGTYSFTL
-889 AAPVDHALNSNDLTL
+889 AAPV
-904 NFKVIATDFD
+904 
-914 GDSDSIVLPVKINDD
+914 
-929 KPYFTNVQGLYVHE
+929 E
-943 NDLPQGSDTDKEPV
+943 
-957 TVNGQFQLVQG
+957 
-968 ADTVASFALDSS
+968 
-980 VNPVQG
+980 
-986 LTSNGVAVTLSAPV
+986 
-1000 DDGHGNLTYTA
+1000 
-1011 MAGAVTVFT
+1011 
-1020 LTLNSNGTYS
+1020 
-1030 FTLAAPV
+1030 
-1037 DHALNSNDLT
+1037 
-1047 LNFQVIATDFD
+1047 
-1058 GDSDSIVLP
+1058 
-1067 VKINDDKPYFTN
+1067 
-1079 VQGLYVHENDLPQG
+1079 
-1093 SDTDK
+1093 
-1098 EPVTVNGQFQLVQ
+1098 
-1111 GADTVASFALDSSVN
+1111 
-1126 PVQGLTSNG
+1126 
-1135 VAVTLSAPVDD
+1135 
-1146 GHGNLTYTAMAGSA
+1146 
-1160 TVFTLTLNADG
+1160 
-1171 TYSFTLAAPVDHAL
+1171 
-1185 NSNDLT
+1185 
-1191 LNFKVI
+1191 
-1197 ATDFDG
+1197 
-1203 DSDSIVLPVKIN
+1203 
-1215 DDKPYFTNVQG
+1215 
-1226 LYVHENDLP
+1226 
-1235 QGSDTD
+1235 
-1241 KEPVTVNGQFQLV
+1241 
-1254 QGADTVASFALDSSV
+1254 
-1269 NPVQGLTSNGVA
+1269 
-1281 VTLSAPV
+1281 
-1288 DDGNGNL
+1288 
-1295 TYTVMAGA
+1295 
-1303 VTVFTLTLN
+1303 
-1312 TDGTYSFTLAAPV
+1312 
-1325 DHALNSNDLTL
+1325 
-1336 NFQVIATD
+1336 
-1344 FDGDSDSIVL
+1344 
-1354 PVKINDDKPY
+1354 
-1364 FTNVQGLYVHEND
+1364 
-1377 LPQGS
+1377 
-1382 DIDKE
+1382 
-1387 PVTVNGQFQLVQ
+1387 
-1399 GADTV
+1399 
-1404 ASFALDSSV
+1404 
-1413 NPVQG
+1413 
-1418 LTSNGVAVT
+1418 
-1427 LSAPVDDGN
+1427 
-1436 GNLTYTAMAGAVTV
+1436 
-1450 FTLTL
+1450 
-1455 NSDGTYSFT
+1455 
-1464 LSAPVDH
+1464 H

-1481 FKVIATDFDGDS
+1481 FKVIATDFDGD
-1493 DSIVL
+1493 
-1498 PVKINDDK
+1498 
-1506 PSFIHRQPL
+1506 
-1515 SVNEDDLPQ
+1515 
-1524 GSDNSKESLSAS
+1524 
-1536 GQFTVVQGA
+1536 
-1545 DQVVSYQLDGSVNPV
+1545 
-1560 QGLTSNGV
+1560 
-1568 AVVLSAPVDDGN
+1568 
-1580 GNGNLTYTATAGGN
+1580 TA
-1594 PIFTLVLNTD
+1594 
-1604 GSYTFT
+1604 
-1610 LSGPIDHASGS
+1610 
-1621 DSKQLNFKVLAVDF
+1621 
-1635 DGDKASVNL
+1635 
-1644 PVTIIDDKPTI
+1644 
-1655 TAVQALS
+1655 
-1662 VDEDDLTQGSD
+1662 
-1673 TTKESL
+1673 
-1679 TATGHFTTTQGAD
+1679 
-1692 HVVSYTLNLTT
+1692 
-1703 NPLAGVTS
+1703 
-1711 GGQVLTLSDSV
+1711 
-1722 DAHGNHTYTATK
+1722 
-1734 PDGTL
+1734 
-1739 IFTLQLN
+1739 
-1746 ANGSYQ
+1746 
-1752 FTLSGPLDHAA
+1752 
-1763 SSDELLLNFNV
+1763 
-1774 VATDYDGDTSSI
+1774 SI
-1786 VLPVTVVDDQP
+1786 VLPVTVLDDQP

-1858 PVVWGAPS
+1858 SVVWGAPS

-2008 ELNGAAKTVTVVE
+2008 ELNGAVKTVTVVE

-2109 VGEQSNAQDN
+2109 VGEQSNVQDN

-2145 GEVSIWNPNQ
+2145 GQVSIWNPNQ

-2180 VVLPAA
+2180 VILPAA
-2186 LLQQSINGT
+2186 QLQQSVNGT

-2263 EDGSN
+2263 EDGSH

-2519 VTVKGVADLPTIEFL
+2519 VTVKGVADLPNIDFIS
-2534 NGNTQWQTFNDGV
+2534 GNTQWQSFNEGTH
-2547 QSGVITTVSEDS
+2547 QGVITTVAEDS
-2559 RVDLNFSI
+2559 LVDLNFSI

-2623 TTAQVITG
+2623 TVAQVVTG

-2655 DGHVRQMEET
+2655 DGHVRQVEET

-2684 SGNEDD
+2684 SGNEDE

-2736 LVNGVLVLEPAAGQS
+2736 LINGVLVLEPAAGQS

-2772 SSTDFTLSTAITVK
+2772 SSTDFTLITAITVK
-2786 EQDHEYVDAANP
+2786 EQDHEYVDAGNP

-2809 SIGVKVNPIAEP
+2809 SISVKVNPIAEP

-2826 VENAGSVAQT
+2826 VENAGSVTQT
-2836 VQADANGKID
+2836 VQADPSGKID

-3004 DNTVNLGQQIQD
+3004 DNAVDLGQQIQD
-3016 KLMVNATG
+3016 KLMVNVTG

-3198 EVTLTLNDTNAGVF
+3198 EVTLTLNDTNSGVF

-3253 TVGITVAGKVI
+3253 TVGMTVTGKVT
-3264 DSTVFDETNASS
+3264 DSTVFDETNASL

-3387 LSALAIKPAKDFS
+3387 LSALAIKPTKDFS
-3400 GEVQLGIKVYTQESL
+3400 GEVQLGIKVFTQESL
-3415 LNQPVEHTGQFTLH
+3415 LGEPVEHTGQFTLN

-3438 ITPAQEV
+3438 IAPITNV
-3445 TGNEGQAIDI
+3445 VGNEGQAIDI

-3468 PGGATYTENSP
+3468 PGGVTYTENSP

-3491 GASLSLA
+3491 GAFLSLA
-3498 DGTLGTPLGGG
+3498 DGTLGTSLGGG

-3968 RIEIAADDSLLDHRS
+3968 QIEIAADGSLLDHRS

-3997 TLFSGS
+3997 TLLSGS

-4078 LNNLSVS
+4078 LNNLSMS

>member
-1 MYYQL
+1 
-6 FTARNGGSMQS
+6 MQS

-493 EIQDDKPLIS
+493 EIQDDKPIII
-503 GVEPL
+503 GAEQL
-508 TVAEKT
+508 TVAEQT

-547 SLTDAVAGI
+547 SLTDSVAGI

-712 DDGNGNLTY
+712 DDG
-721 TAMAGAVTV
+721 
-730 FTLTLNSDGTYSF
+730 
-743 TLAAPV
+743 
-749 DHALNSN
+749 
-756 DLTLNFQVIATD
+756 
-768 FDGDSD
+768 
-774 SIVLPVKINDDKPYF
+774 
-789 TNVQGLYVHENDLP
+789 
-803 QGSDT
+803 
-808 DKEPVTVNG
+808 
-817 QFQLVQGADTVASF
+817 
-831 ALDSS
+831 
-836 VNPVQGLTSNG
+836 
-847 VAVTLSAP
+847 
-855 ADDGNGNLTYTAM
+855 
-868 AGSVTVFTL
+868 
-877 TLNTDGTYSFTL
+877 
-889 AAPVDHALNSNDLTL
+889 
-904 NFKVIATDFD
+904 
-914 GDSDSIVLPVKINDD
+914 
-929 KPYFTNVQGLYVHE
+929 
-943 NDLPQGSDTDKEPV
+943 
-957 TVNGQFQLVQG
+957 
-968 ADTVASFALDSS
+968 
-980 VNPVQG
+980 
-986 LTSNGVAVTLSAPV
+986 
-1000 DDGHGNLTYTA
+1000 HGNLTYTA

-1020 LTLNSNGTYS
+1020 LTLNTDGTYS

-1146 GHGNLTYTAMAGSA
+1146 GNGNLTYTAMAGS
-1160 TVFTLTLNADG
+1160 
-1171 TYSFTLAAPVDHAL
+1171 
-1185 NSNDLT
+1185 
-1191 LNFKVI
+1191 
-1197 ATDFDG
+1197 
-1203 DSDSIVLPVKIN
+1203 
-1215 DDKPYFTNVQG
+1215 
-1226 LYVHENDLP
+1226 
-1235 QGSDTD
+1235 
-1241 KEPVTVNGQFQLV
+1241 
-1254 QGADTVASFALDSSV
+1254 
-1269 NPVQGLTSNGVA
+1269 
-1281 VTLSAPV
+1281 
-1288 DDGNGNL
+1288 
-1295 TYTVMAGA
+1295 
-1303 VTVFTLTLN
+1303 
-1312 TDGTYSFTLAAPV
+1312 
-1325 DHALNSNDLTL
+1325 
-1336 NFQVIATD
+1336 
-1344 FDGDSDSIVL
+1344 
-1354 PVKINDDKPY
+1354 
-1364 FTNVQGLYVHEND
+1364 
-1377 LPQGS
+1377 
-1382 DIDKE
+1382 
-1387 PVTVNGQFQLVQ
+1387 
-1399 GADTV
+1399 
-1404 ASFALDSSV
+1404 
-1413 NPVQG
+1413 
-1418 LTSNGVAVT
+1418 
-1427 LSAPVDDGN
+1427 
-1436 GNLTYTAMAGAVTV
+1436 VTV

-1464 LSAPVDH
+1464 LAAPVEH

-1481 FKVIATDFDGDS
+1481 FKVIATDFDGD
-1493 DSIVL
+1493 
-1498 PVKINDDK
+1498 
-1506 PSFIHRQPL
+1506 
-1515 SVNEDDLPQ
+1515 
-1524 GSDNSKESLSAS
+1524 
-1536 GQFTVVQGA
+1536 
-1545 DQVVSYQLDGSVNPV
+1545 
-1560 QGLTSNGV
+1560 
-1568 AVVLSAPVDDGN
+1568 
-1580 GNGNLTYTATAGGN
+1580 TA
-1594 PIFTLVLNTD
+1594 
-1604 GSYTFT
+1604 
-1610 LSGPIDHASGS
+1610 
-1621 DSKQLNFKVLAVDF
+1621 
-1635 DGDKASVNL
+1635 
-1644 PVTIIDDKPTI
+1644 
-1655 TAVQALS
+1655 
-1662 VDEDDLTQGSD
+1662 
-1673 TTKESL
+1673 
-1679 TATGHFTTTQGAD
+1679 
-1692 HVVSYTLNLTT
+1692 
-1703 NPLAGVTS
+1703 
-1711 GGQVLTLSDSV
+1711 
-1722 DAHGNHTYTATK
+1722 
-1734 PDGTL
+1734 
-1739 IFTLQLN
+1739 
-1746 ANGSYQ
+1746 
-1752 FTLSGPLDHAA
+1752 
-1763 SSDELLLNFNV
+1763 
-1774 VATDYDGDTSSI
+1774 SI
-1786 VLPVTVVDDQP
+1786 VLPVTVLDDQP

-1847 SSDTG
+1847 SSNTG

-1866 ITTASSG
+1866 ITTTSSG

-2079 TISDHK
+2079 TIYDHK

-2109 VGEQSNAQDN
+2109 AGEQSNAQDN

-2519 VTVKGVADLPTIEFL
+2519 VTVKGVADLPNIDFIS
-2534 NGNTQWQTFNDGV
+2534 GNTQWQSFNDGTH
-2547 QSGVITTVSEDS
+2547 QGVITTVAEDS
-2559 RVDLNFSI
+2559 LVDLNFSI

-2623 TTAQVITG
+2623 TVAQVVTG

-2655 DGHVRQMEET
+2655 DGHVRQVEET

-2736 LVNGVLVLEPAAGQS
+2736 LINGVLVLEPAAGQS

-2786 EQDHEYVDAANP
+2786 EQDHEYVDAGNP

-2826 VENAGSVAQT
+2826 VET
-2836 VQADANGKID
+2836 
-2846 FTINDASGGQAGA
+2846 
-2859 NVIRFDN
+2859 R
-2866 LDSNTAGSYQSDELV
+2866 
-2881 DQLVVSF
+2881 
-2888 GNVPQEVLNQL
+2888 
-2899 LITGAIN
+2899 
-2906 NGDGTWTITNEADF
+2906 
-2920 SIKAPNGLV
+2920 
-2929 YSSNNDPDNNG
+2929 
-2940 FNDIKITI
+2940 
-2948 TAKVYD
+2948 
-2954 QGEDSSEVKITKQ
+2954 
-2967 VSTELTLSFPTVV
+2967 
-2980 TGNNSVAAQL
+2980 AA
-2990 NWVGDADDLVIGKE
+2990 
-3004 DNTVNLGQQIQD
+3004 
-3016 KLMVNATG
+3016 
-3024 FDAVA
+3024 
-3029 DELSIVINASDLPAG
+3029 
-3044 ASIGGQ
+3044 
-3050 DFNFVDG
+3050 
-3057 QYVFKGTLNPDG
+3057 
-3069 SISGLE
+3069 
-3075 GLVLIPPRDFAGD
+3075 
-3088 FKLPITFVTTDTQSG
+3088 
-3103 DEKTLTAQVPV
+3103 
-3114 AISPVADV
+3114 
-3122 PSSSGDQPLD
+3122 
-3132 NHVTPSITLNVQETL
+3132 
-3147 GLDANH
+3147 
-3153 QPTDL
+3153 
-3158 ANDTPTQD
+3158 
-3166 GIAYEDGIVHLNL
+3166 
-3179 AIGLAD
+3179 
-3185 SLNGSTQGQEVLT
+3185 
-3198 EVTLTLNDTNAGVF
+3198 
-3212 VDANGQSLGTSIT
+3212 
-3225 LTQAELPAALGEI
+3225 
-3238 YFKPAPNYPSGNDIN
+3238 
-3253 TVGITVAGKVI
+3253 
-3264 DSTVFDETNASS
+3264 
-3276 QGVSSSDADKTF
+3276 
-3288 TSQVSFEVKPVV
+3288 
-3300 DDITIGS
+3300 
-3307 GSPIS
+3307 
-3312 VTGDEDSWIAL
+3312 
-3323 ADQGNAFNVSLNDN
+3323 
-3337 DGSEQFVSLVLT
+3337 
-3349 GLPTDFLVK
+3349 
-3358 SLSSDYVVK
+3358 
-3367 NNGGGEW
+3367 
-3374 SVQIRNPNLTSLD
+3374 
-3387 LSALAIKPAKDFS
+3387 
-3400 GEVQLGIKVYTQESL
+3400 
-3415 LNQPVEHTGQFTLH
+3415 
-3429 VTPIGDDVD
+3429 
-3438 ITPAQEV
+3438 
-3445 TGNEGQAIDI
+3445 
-3455 SLGAQIL
+3455 
-3462 DKAPSL
+3462 
-3468 PGGATYTENSP
+3468 
-3479 ETLRVEISGVPD
+3479 
-3491 GASLSLA
+3491 
-3498 DGTLGTPLGGG
+3498 
-3509 VWVFEINAQQL
+3509 
-3520 DKVVFNSGDNNQL
+3520 
-3533 NWNGNLHFKVQS
+3533 
-3545 VDTGLAGDQHLGSAQ
+3545 
-3560 EFDVHVDVTAVNDRP
+3560 
-3575 ELINVQDQVT
+3575 
-3585 EEDTPLL
+3585 
-3592 LNSFTLADIDAQ
+3592 
-3604 LDDPNADYTLQI
+3604 
-3616 GVNSGVLIIDSSL
+3616 
-3629 SSGLTIQGDGTG
+3629 
-3641 ALSITGNVAEIN
+3641 
-3653 AAIGAGLV
+3653 
-3661 KFVPSPDFYGQVAV
+3661 
-3675 TLNVNDNGNAGIEI
+3675 
-3689 AGDASTAHDNSA
+3689 
-3701 QFVIDVTAVND
+3701 
-3712 KPEVDGIHL
+3712 
-3721 TAQIDEAS
+3721 
-3729 GQKLTGITVSDVDY
+3729 
-3743 AGSHTNDVM
+3743 
-3752 KVTLSIS
+3752 
-3759 EGILSVQAPA
+3759 
-3769 GSSVAVSYALDGSVI
+3769 
-3784 LEGSPEAINALL
+3784 
-3796 NHSDSAYGLFVDAAA
+3796 
-3811 IAGTQINLTVT
+3811 
-3822 AQDMGVYFEN
+3822 
-3832 ASGMALEE
+3832 
-3840 SKTYPIQVNPV
+3840 
-3851 ANAPSLSMNPAF
+3851 
-3863 GYAQQ
+3863 
-3868 IYANQ
+3868 
-3873 SVSAQGIALLGAIAA
+3873 
-3888 LTDLHETLS
+3888 
-3897 LRVDHLPAG
+3897 
-3906 ASLSST
+3906 
-3912 AGSVTD
+3912 
-3918 LGNGR
+3918 
-3923 WEVSPDAL
+3923 
-3931 ESLKVVGLEEGVH
+3931 
-3944 TLSLTA
+3944 
-3950 LSTESDGSSAPS
+3950 
-3962 ANSIDY
+3962 
-3968 RIEIAADDSLLDHRS
+3968 
-3983 ATDDSLLVADNSGM
+3983 
-3997 TLFSGS
+3997 
-4003 GDDFVQGGAGDDV
+4003 
-4016 LVGGLGADI
+4016 
-4025 LVGGTGADMFK
+4025 
-4036 WTLDGVDDKVDHI
+4036 
-4049 RDFNVSEGD
+4049 
-4058 SIDLI
+4058 
-4063 DVVQDLGNHLTMEQL
+4063 
-4078 LNNLSVS
+4078 
-4085 NQLTAQVVDNDV
+4085 
-4097 TLQVTTDNQVQ
+4097 
-4108 QTIVIENLATQI
+4108 
-4120 DFTGMSSLDIIGTL
+4120 
-4134 LDQNLLRHD
+4134 

>member
-1 MYYQL
+1 
-6 FTARNGGSMQS
+6 MQS

-81 ACLPEF
+81 ACLPEL

-145 GAGGSANGG
+145 GVGGSANGG

-493 EIQDDKPLIS
+493 EIQDDKPIII
-503 GVEPL
+503 GAEPL
-508 TVAEKT
+508 TVAEQT

-626 GDTASITLPVTVKDD
+626 GDTASITLPVTIYDD
-641 KPYFTNV
+641 KP
-648 TSLNV
+648 
-653 HENDLPQ
+653 
-660 GSDVTKE
+660 
-667 PLTASGQFELVQGSD
+667 
-682 RVASFTLDSSV
+682 V
-693 NPVQGLTSNGV
+693 NP
-704 AVTLSAPV
+704 
-712 DDGNGNLTY
+712 
-721 TAMAGAVTV
+721 
-730 FTLTLNSDGTYSF
+730 
-743 TLAAPV
+743 
-749 DHALNSN
+749 
-756 DLTLNFQVIATD
+756 IA
-768 FDGDSD
+768 
-774 SIVLPVKINDDKPYF
+774 
-789 TNVQGLYVHENDLP
+789 
-803 QGSDT
+803 
-808 DKEPVTVNG
+808 
-817 QFQLVQGADTVASF
+817 
-831 ALDSS
+831 
-836 VNPVQGLTSNG
+836 
-847 VAVTLSAP
+847 
-855 ADDGNGNLTYTAM
+855 
-868 AGSVTVFTL
+868 
-877 TLNTDGTYSFTL
+877 
-889 AAPVDHALNSNDLTL
+889 
-904 NFKVIATDFD
+904 
-914 GDSDSIVLPVKINDD
+914 
-929 KPYFTNVQGLYVHE
+929 
-943 NDLPQGSDTDKEPV
+943 
-957 TVNGQFQLVQG
+957 
-968 ADTVASFALDSS
+968 
-980 VNPVQG
+980 
-986 LTSNGVAVTLSAPV
+986 
-1000 DDGHGNLTYTA
+1000 
-1011 MAGAVTVFT
+1011 
-1020 LTLNSNGTYS
+1020 
-1030 FTLAAPV
+1030 
-1037 DHALNSNDLT
+1037 
-1047 LNFQVIATDFD
+1047 
-1058 GDSDSIVLP
+1058 
-1067 VKINDDKPYFTN
+1067 
-1079 VQGLYVHENDLPQG
+1079 
-1093 SDTDK
+1093 
-1098 EPVTVNGQFQLVQ
+1098 
-1111 GADTVASFALDSSVN
+1111 
-1126 PVQGLTSNG
+1126 
-1135 VAVTLSAPVDD
+1135 
-1146 GHGNLTYTAMAGSA
+1146 
-1160 TVFTLTLNADG
+1160 
-1171 TYSFTLAAPVDHAL
+1171 
-1185 NSNDLT
+1185 
-1191 LNFKVI
+1191 
-1197 ATDFDG
+1197 
-1203 DSDSIVLPVKIN
+1203 
-1215 DDKPYFTNVQG
+1215 
-1226 LYVHENDLP
+1226 
-1235 QGSDTD
+1235 
-1241 KEPVTVNGQFQLV
+1241 
-1254 QGADTVASFALDSSV
+1254 
-1269 NPVQGLTSNGVA
+1269 
-1281 VTLSAPV
+1281 
-1288 DDGNGNL
+1288 
-1295 TYTVMAGA
+1295 
-1303 VTVFTLTLN
+1303 
-1312 TDGTYSFTLAAPV
+1312 
-1325 DHALNSNDLTL
+1325 
-1336 NFQVIATD
+1336 
-1344 FDGDSDSIVL
+1344 
-1354 PVKINDDKPY
+1354 
-1364 FTNVQGLYVHEND
+1364 
-1377 LPQGS
+1377 
-1382 DIDKE
+1382 
-1387 PVTVNGQFQLVQ
+1387 
-1399 GADTV
+1399 
-1404 ASFALDSSV
+1404 
-1413 NPVQG
+1413 
-1418 LTSNGVAVT
+1418 
-1427 LSAPVDDGN
+1427 
-1436 GNLTYTAMAGAVTV
+1436 
-1450 FTLTL
+1450 
-1455 NSDGTYSFT
+1455 
-1464 LSAPVDH
+1464 
-1471 ALNSDSLTLN
+1471 
-1481 FKVIATDFDGDS
+1481 
-1493 DSIVL
+1493 
-1498 PVKINDDK
+1498 
-1506 PSFIHRQPL
+1506 
-1515 SVNEDDLPQ
+1515 
-1524 GSDNSKESLSAS
+1524 
-1536 GQFTVVQGA
+1536 
-1545 DQVVSYQLDGSVNPV
+1545 
-1560 QGLTSNGV
+1560 
-1568 AVVLSAPVDDGN
+1568 
-1580 GNGNLTYTATAGGN
+1580 
-1594 PIFTLVLNTD
+1594 
-1604 GSYTFT
+1604 
-1610 LSGPIDHASGS
+1610 
-1621 DSKQLNFKVLAVDF
+1621 
-1635 DGDKASVNL
+1635 
-1644 PVTIIDDKPTI
+1644 
-1655 TAVQALS
+1655 QALS
-1662 VDEDDLTQGSD
+1662 VHEDDLATGTAQS
-1673 TTKESL
+1673 KEST
-1679 TATGHFTTTQGAD
+1679 TANGQFTTTQGAD
-1692 HVVSYTLNLTT
+1692 GIAHYRIDTSTSNDTGLTSQGQAVVWGSPSITT
-1703 NPLAGVTS
+1703 TS
-1711 GGQVLTLSDSV
+1711 SGQVY
-1722 DAHGNHTYTATK
+1722 TYQGIAN
-1734 PDGTL
+1734 GVV
-1739 IFTLQLN
+1739 IFTLVLR
-1746 ANGSYQ
+1746 ADGSYS
-1752 FTLSGPLDHAA
+1752 FTLNGAVDHPVNA
-1763 SSDELLLNFNV
+1763 DELTLNIPV
-1774 VATDYDGDTSSI
+1774 LVQDRDGDTAP
-1786 VLPVTVVDDQP
+1786 VTLPVTIYDDKP
-1797 SVISAQA
+1797 INPVAEA
-1804 LSVNED
+1804 LSVHEDDLASGTAQTKESTTANGQFTITQGADGIAHYRIDTSTSSETGLTSQGQAVVWGAPSITTTSSGQVYTYEGTANGAVIFTLVLRADGSYSFTLNGAVDHPVNADELTLNIPVLVQDRDGDTASVTLPVTIHDDKPINPVAEALSVHEDDLTSGTAQTKESTTDNGQFTITQGADGIAHYRIDTSTSSETGLTSQGQAVVWGAPSITTTSSGQVYTYEGTANGAVIFTLVLRADGSYSFTLNGAVDHPVNADELTLNIPVLVQDRDGDTASVTLPVTIYDDKPINPVAEALSVHED

-1816 DQSKESTT
+1816 AQSKESTTANGQFTTTQGADGIAHYRIDTSTSSETGLTSQGQPVVWGSPSITTTSSGQVYTYEGTANGAVIFTLVLRADGSYSFTLNGAVDHPVNADELTLNIPVLVQDRDGDTASVTLPVTIHDDKPINPVAEALSVHEDDLTSGTAQTKESTTDNGQFTITQGADGIAHYRIDTSTSSETGLTSQGQPVVWGAPSITTTSSGQVYTYEGTANGAVIFTLVLRADGSYSFTLNGAVDHPVNADELTLNIPVLVQDRDGDTAPVTLPVTIYDDKPINPVAEALSVHEDDLASGTDQTKESTT

-1866 ITTASSG
+1866 ITTTSSG

-1927 GDTSPITLPVTI
+1927 GDTSPIALPVTI

-1961 VNLFSRDNNLSPDT
+1961 VNLFSRDNNLSPET

-2029 LGTLTIQPNGTAT
+2029 LGTLTLQPNGTAT

-2109 VGEQSNAQDN
+2109 VGEQSNVQDN

-2145 GEVSIWNPNQ
+2145 GQVSIWNPNQ

-2263 EDGSN
+2263 EDGSH

-2449 GPSPITVGTYP
+2449 APSLITVGTYP

-2482 HSNENFSFV
+2482 NSNENFSFV

-2500 NLSTGQV
+2500 NLSTGQA

-2519 VTVKGVADLPTIEFL
+2519 VTVKGVADLPSIDL
-2534 NGNTQWQTFNDGV
+2534 ISGNTQWQNFNDG
-2547 QSGVITTVSEDS
+2547 SHHGVVTTVAEDS

-2655 DGHVRQMEET
+2655 DGHVRQVDET

-2684 SGNEDD
+2684 FGNEDS

-2736 LVNGVLVLEPAAGQS
+2736 LVNGVLVLEPTAGQS

-2786 EQDHEYVDAANP
+2786 EQDHEYVDAGNP

-2826 VENAGSVAQT
+2826 VENAGSVTQT

-3198 EVTLTLNDTNAGVF
+3198 EVTLTLNDTNSGVF

-3253 TVGITVAGKVI
+3253 TVGITVAGKVT

-3300 DDITIGS
+3300 DYITIGS

-3323 ADQGNAFNVSLNDN
+3323 ADQGSAFNVSLNDN

-3374 SVQIRNPNLTSLD
+3374 SVQIRNPSLTSLD

-3415 LNQPVEHTGQFTLH
+3415 LNQPVEHTGQFTLN
-3429 VTPIGDDVD
+3429 VTPVGDDVD
-3438 ITPAQEV
+3438 IAPITNV
-3445 TGNEGQAIDI
+3445 VGNEGQAIDI

-3468 PGGATYTENSP
+3468 PGGANYTENSP

-3689 AGDASTAHDNSA
+3689 AGDASTGHDNSA

-3752 KVTLSIS
+3752 KVTLSIN

-3968 RIEIAADDSLLDHRS
+3968 QIEIAADGSLLDHRS

-3997 TLFSGS
+3997 TLLSGS

>member
-1 MYYQL
+1 M
-6 FTARNGGSMQS
+6 
-17 QVVTQPVTVT
+17 
-27 SLSGNVVVVNAQG
+27 
-40 QARIVNAGDV
+40 
-50 LQPDEIIITVNQ
+50 
-62 SAIELQTTQGGV
+62 
-74 QIDENCV
+74 
-81 ACLPEF
+81 
-87 SADGQ
+87 
-92 PEVQAAPVQGQI
+92 
-104 NLDLAQLDTANFDE
+104 
-118 QAIAAIQQAILDGV
+118 
-132 DPTTALEAAAAGA
+132 
-145 GAGGSANGG
+145 
-154 AITIDYNFLEVLA
+154 
-167 STAFDTQ
+167 
-174 GYNQTFSTTQT
+174 
-185 LVNPLRFAAG
+185 
-195 GESLSTQVTE
+195 
-205 GSLSLGTYPQTST
+205 
-218 VTSLITAGSLALLPA
+218 
-233 SFVPEAAFLT
+233 
-243 SLLAELNQDITSSGQ
+243 
-258 PVVFR
+258 
-263 YDAATNSI
+263 
-271 IGEQNGSTVLS
+271 
-282 IAISAESIGRDV
+282 
-294 NLTITTTLSQPI
+294 
-306 DHLPS
+306 
-311 VGGGLVSISGDQ
+311 
-323 ISIAL
+323 
-328 QLTGTDSNGNVI
+328 
-340 QAPIDVVVAI
+340 
-350 NDGSAPVMVDEP
+350 
-362 TLSLNEND
+362 
-370 LPAGSDGA
+370 
-378 DPLTVSGQF
+378 
-387 DTQLGSDQVASY
+387 
-399 QIDPSTANP
+399 
-408 IAGLTSQG
+408 
-416 DAVILGEPTL
+416 
-426 IDGNR
+426 
-431 VYQATAG
+431 
-438 GRDIF
+438 
-443 QLTLN
+443 
-448 ADGSYQFVLQ
+448 
-458 GTLDHA
+458 
-464 AGSDALTIS
+464 TIS

-493 EIQDDKPLIS
+493 EIQDDKPIII
-503 GVEPL
+503 GAEQL
-508 TVAEKT
+508 TVAEQT

-547 SLTDAVAGI
+547 SLTDSVAGI

-712 DDGNGNLTY
+712 DDG
-721 TAMAGAVTV
+721 
-730 FTLTLNSDGTYSF
+730 
-743 TLAAPV
+743 
-749 DHALNSN
+749 
-756 DLTLNFQVIATD
+756 
-768 FDGDSD
+768 
-774 SIVLPVKINDDKPYF
+774 
-789 TNVQGLYVHENDLP
+789 
-803 QGSDT
+803 
-808 DKEPVTVNG
+808 
-817 QFQLVQGADTVASF
+817 
-831 ALDSS
+831 
-836 VNPVQGLTSNG
+836 
-847 VAVTLSAP
+847 
-855 ADDGNGNLTYTAM
+855 
-868 AGSVTVFTL
+868 
-877 TLNTDGTYSFTL
+877 
-889 AAPVDHALNSNDLTL
+889 
-904 NFKVIATDFD
+904 
-914 GDSDSIVLPVKINDD
+914 
-929 KPYFTNVQGLYVHE
+929 
-943 NDLPQGSDTDKEPV
+943 
-957 TVNGQFQLVQG
+957 
-968 ADTVASFALDSS
+968 
-980 VNPVQG
+980 
-986 LTSNGVAVTLSAPV
+986 
-1000 DDGHGNLTYTA
+1000 HGNLTYTA

-1020 LTLNSNGTYS
+1020 LTLNTDGTYS

-1146 GHGNLTYTAMAGSA
+1146 GNGNLTYTAMAGS
-1160 TVFTLTLNADG
+1160 
-1171 TYSFTLAAPVDHAL
+1171 
-1185 NSNDLT
+1185 
-1191 LNFKVI
+1191 
-1197 ATDFDG
+1197 
-1203 DSDSIVLPVKIN
+1203 
-1215 DDKPYFTNVQG
+1215 
-1226 LYVHENDLP
+1226 
-1235 QGSDTD
+1235 
-1241 KEPVTVNGQFQLV
+1241 
-1254 QGADTVASFALDSSV
+1254 
-1269 NPVQGLTSNGVA
+1269 
-1281 VTLSAPV
+1281 
-1288 DDGNGNL
+1288 
-1295 TYTVMAGA
+1295 
-1303 VTVFTLTLN
+1303 
-1312 TDGTYSFTLAAPV
+1312 
-1325 DHALNSNDLTL
+1325 
-1336 NFQVIATD
+1336 
-1344 FDGDSDSIVL
+1344 
-1354 PVKINDDKPY
+1354 
-1364 FTNVQGLYVHEND
+1364 
-1377 LPQGS
+1377 
-1382 DIDKE
+1382 
-1387 PVTVNGQFQLVQ
+1387 
-1399 GADTV
+1399 
-1404 ASFALDSSV
+1404 
-1413 NPVQG
+1413 
-1418 LTSNGVAVT
+1418 
-1427 LSAPVDDGN
+1427 
-1436 GNLTYTAMAGAVTV
+1436 VTV

-1464 LSAPVDH
+1464 LAAPVEH

-1481 FKVIATDFDGDS
+1481 FKVIATDFDGD
-1493 DSIVL
+1493 
-1498 PVKINDDK
+1498 
-1506 PSFIHRQPL
+1506 
-1515 SVNEDDLPQ
+1515 
-1524 GSDNSKESLSAS
+1524 
-1536 GQFTVVQGA
+1536 
-1545 DQVVSYQLDGSVNPV
+1545 
-1560 QGLTSNGV
+1560 
-1568 AVVLSAPVDDGN
+1568 
-1580 GNGNLTYTATAGGN
+1580 TA
-1594 PIFTLVLNTD
+1594 
-1604 GSYTFT
+1604 
-1610 LSGPIDHASGS
+1610 
-1621 DSKQLNFKVLAVDF
+1621 
-1635 DGDKASVNL
+1635 
-1644 PVTIIDDKPTI
+1644 
-1655 TAVQALS
+1655 
-1662 VDEDDLTQGSD
+1662 
-1673 TTKESL
+1673 
-1679 TATGHFTTTQGAD
+1679 
-1692 HVVSYTLNLTT
+1692 
-1703 NPLAGVTS
+1703 
-1711 GGQVLTLSDSV
+1711 
-1722 DAHGNHTYTATK
+1722 
-1734 PDGTL
+1734 
-1739 IFTLQLN
+1739 
-1746 ANGSYQ
+1746 
-1752 FTLSGPLDHAA
+1752 
-1763 SSDELLLNFNV
+1763 
-1774 VATDYDGDTSSI
+1774 SI
-1786 VLPVTVVDDQP
+1786 VLPVTVLDDQP

-1847 SSDTG
+1847 SSNTG

-1866 ITTASSG
+1866 ITTTSSG

-2079 TISDHK
+2079 TIYDHK

-2109 VGEQSNAQDN
+2109 AGEQSNAQDN

-2236 GNMRIEIESVADI
+2236 GNMRIEIESVTDI

-2519 VTVKGVADLPTIEFL
+2519 VTVKGVADLPNIDFIS
-2534 NGNTQWQTFNDGV
+2534 GNTQWQSFNDGTH
-2547 QSGVITTVSEDS
+2547 QGVITTVAEDS
-2559 RVDLNFSI
+2559 LVDLNFSI

-2623 TTAQVITG
+2623 TVAQVVTG

-2655 DGHVRQMEET
+2655 DGHVRQVEET

-2736 LVNGVLVLEPAAGQS
+2736 LINGVLVLEPAAGQS

-2786 EQDHEYVDAANP
+2786 EQDHEYVDAGNP

-2826 VENAGSVAQT
+2826 VENAGSVTQT

-2846 FTINDASGGQAGA
+2846 FTINNVSGGQAGA

-2929 YSSNNDPDNNG
+2929 YSSNNDPDKNG

-2967 VSTELTLSFPTVV
+2967 VSTELTLSFPTEV

-3057 QYVFKGTLNPDG
+3057 HYVFKGTLNPDG

-3185 SLNGSTQGQEVLT
+3185 SSMAVR
-3198 EVTLTLNDTNAGVF
+3198 
-3212 VDANGQSLGTSIT
+3212 
-3225 LTQAELPAALGEI
+3225 
-3238 YFKPAPNYPSGNDIN
+3238 K
-3253 TVGITVAGKVI
+3253 GK
-3264 DSTVFDETNASS
+3264 
-3276 QGVSSSDADKTF
+3276 KC
-3288 TSQVSFEVKPVV
+3288 
-3300 DDITIGS
+3300 
-3307 GSPIS
+3307 
-3312 VTGDEDSWIAL
+3312 
-3323 ADQGNAFNVSLNDN
+3323 
-3337 DGSEQFVSLVLT
+3337 
-3349 GLPTDFLVK
+3349 
-3358 SLSSDYVVK
+3358 
-3367 NNGGGEW
+3367 
-3374 SVQIRNPNLTSLD
+3374 
-3387 LSALAIKPAKDFS
+3387 
-3400 GEVQLGIKVYTQESL
+3400 
-3415 LNQPVEHTGQFTLH
+3415 
-3429 VTPIGDDVD
+3429 
-3438 ITPAQEV
+3438 
-3445 TGNEGQAIDI
+3445 
-3455 SLGAQIL
+3455 
-3462 DKAPSL
+3462 
-3468 PGGATYTENSP
+3468 
-3479 ETLRVEISGVPD
+3479 
-3491 GASLSLA
+3491 
-3498 DGTLGTPLGGG
+3498 
-3509 VWVFEINAQQL
+3509 
-3520 DKVVFNSGDNNQL
+3520 
-3533 NWNGNLHFKVQS
+3533 
-3545 VDTGLAGDQHLGSAQ
+3545 
-3560 EFDVHVDVTAVNDRP
+3560 
-3575 ELINVQDQVT
+3575 
-3585 EEDTPLL
+3585 
-3592 LNSFTLADIDAQ
+3592 
-3604 LDDPNADYTLQI
+3604 
-3616 GVNSGVLIIDSSL
+3616 
-3629 SSGLTIQGDGTG
+3629 
-3641 ALSITGNVAEIN
+3641 
-3653 AAIGAGLV
+3653 
-3661 KFVPSPDFYGQVAV
+3661 
-3675 TLNVNDNGNAGIEI
+3675 
-3689 AGDASTAHDNSA
+3689 
-3701 QFVIDVTAVND
+3701 
-3712 KPEVDGIHL
+3712 
-3721 TAQIDEAS
+3721 
-3729 GQKLTGITVSDVDY
+3729 
-3743 AGSHTNDVM
+3743 
-3752 KVTLSIS
+3752 
-3759 EGILSVQAPA
+3759 
-3769 GSSVAVSYALDGSVI
+3769 
-3784 LEGSPEAINALL
+3784 
-3796 NHSDSAYGLFVDAAA
+3796 
-3811 IAGTQINLTVT
+3811 
-3822 AQDMGVYFEN
+3822 
-3832 ASGMALEE
+3832 
-3840 SKTYPIQVNPV
+3840 
-3851 ANAPSLSMNPAF
+3851 
-3863 GYAQQ
+3863 
-3868 IYANQ
+3868 
-3873 SVSAQGIALLGAIAA
+3873 
-3888 LTDLHETLS
+3888 
-3897 LRVDHLPAG
+3897 
-3906 ASLSST
+3906 
-3912 AGSVTD
+3912 
-3918 LGNGR
+3918 
-3923 WEVSPDAL
+3923 
-3931 ESLKVVGLEEGVH
+3931 
-3944 TLSLTA
+3944 
-3950 LSTESDGSSAPS
+3950 
-3962 ANSIDY
+3962 
-3968 RIEIAADDSLLDHRS
+3968 
-3983 ATDDSLLVADNSGM
+3983 
-3997 TLFSGS
+3997 
-4003 GDDFVQGGAGDDV
+4003 
-4016 LVGGLGADI
+4016 
-4025 LVGGTGADMFK
+4025 
-4036 WTLDGVDDKVDHI
+4036 
-4049 RDFNVSEGD
+4049 
-4058 SIDLI
+4058 
-4063 DVVQDLGNHLTMEQL
+4063 
-4078 LNNLSVS
+4078 
-4085 NQLTAQVVDNDV
+4085 
-4097 TLQVTTDNQVQ
+4097 
-4108 QTIVIENLATQI
+4108 
-4120 DFTGMSSLDIIGTL
+4120 
-4134 LDQNLLRHD
+4134 

>member
-185 LVNPLRFAAG
+185 FVNPLRFAAG
-195 GESLSTQVTE
+195 GESLSSQVTE

-218 VTSLITAGSLALLPA
+218 VTTLITAGSLALLPA

-243 SLLAELNQDITSSGQ
+243 TLLAELNQDITSSGQ

-282 IAISAESIGRDV
+282 IAISAESVGRDL
-294 NLTITTTLSQPI
+294 NLTVTTTLSQPI

-311 VGGGLVSISGDQ
+311 VGGGLISISGDQ

-370 LPAGSDGA
+370 LPTGSDGA
-378 DPLTVSGQF
+378 DSLTVSGQF

-493 EIQDDKPLIS
+493 EIQDDKPIII
-503 GVEPL
+503 GAEPL
-508 TVAEKT
+508 TVAEQT

-547 SLTDAVAGI
+547 SLTDSVAGI

-597 RFTLQGSLDHAL
+597 RFTLQGSLDHAV
-609 NSDELLVNFTVV
+609 NSDELSLNFTVV

-626 GDTASITLPVTVKDD
+626 GDTASVVLPVTILDD
-641 KPYFTNV
+641 QPVITGLV
-648 TSLNV
+648 PLSV
-653 HENDLPQ
+653 SEADLAQ
-660 GSDVTKE
+660 GSNVDKQPVSVE
-667 PLTASGQFELVQGSD
+667 GQFSIQGAD
-682 RVASFTLDSSV
+682 TVRGYALDSSV

-704 AVTLSAPV
+704 ALVLSTPV

-721 TAMAGAVTV
+721 TASAGNSAIFALVLNTNGSYT
-730 FTLTLNSDGTYSF
+730 FTLLGSI
-743 TLAAPV
+743 
-749 DHALNSN
+749 DHAIGS
-756 DLTLNFQVIATD
+756 DEKQLNFTVVATD
-768 FDGDSD
+768 FDGDTA
-774 SIVLPVKINDDKPYF
+774 SIVLPVTILDDQPVI
-789 TNVQGLYVHENDLP
+789 TGLETLSVSEGDLA
-803 QGSDT
+803 QGSNV
-808 DKEPVTVNG
+808 DKQPVSVEG
-817 QFQLVQGADTVASF
+817 QFSIQGADTVASF

-847 VAVTLSAP
+847 MAVTLSAP
-855 ADDGNGNLTYTAM
+855 VNDGNGNLTYTAM

-877 TLNTDGTYSFTL
+877 TLNSDGTYSFTL
-889 AAPVDHALNSNDLTL
+889 AAPV
-904 NFKVIATDFD
+904 
-914 GDSDSIVLPVKINDD
+914 
-929 KPYFTNVQGLYVHE
+929 E
-943 NDLPQGSDTDKEPV
+943 
-957 TVNGQFQLVQG
+957 
-968 ADTVASFALDSS
+968 
-980 VNPVQG
+980 
-986 LTSNGVAVTLSAPV
+986 
-1000 DDGHGNLTYTA
+1000 
-1011 MAGAVTVFT
+1011 
-1020 LTLNSNGTYS
+1020 
-1030 FTLAAPV
+1030 
-1037 DHALNSNDLT
+1037 
-1047 LNFQVIATDFD
+1047 
-1058 GDSDSIVLP
+1058 
-1067 VKINDDKPYFTN
+1067 
-1079 VQGLYVHENDLPQG
+1079 
-1093 SDTDK
+1093 
-1098 EPVTVNGQFQLVQ
+1098 
-1111 GADTVASFALDSSVN
+1111 
-1126 PVQGLTSNG
+1126 
-1135 VAVTLSAPVDD
+1135 
-1146 GHGNLTYTAMAGSA
+1146 
-1160 TVFTLTLNADG
+1160 
-1171 TYSFTLAAPVDHAL
+1171 
-1185 NSNDLT
+1185 
-1191 LNFKVI
+1191 
-1197 ATDFDG
+1197 
-1203 DSDSIVLPVKIN
+1203 
-1215 DDKPYFTNVQG
+1215 
-1226 LYVHENDLP
+1226 
-1235 QGSDTD
+1235 
-1241 KEPVTVNGQFQLV
+1241 
-1254 QGADTVASFALDSSV
+1254 
-1269 NPVQGLTSNGVA
+1269 
-1281 VTLSAPV
+1281 
-1288 DDGNGNL
+1288 
-1295 TYTVMAGA
+1295 
-1303 VTVFTLTLN
+1303 
-1312 TDGTYSFTLAAPV
+1312 
-1325 DHALNSNDLTL
+1325 
-1336 NFQVIATD
+1336 
-1344 FDGDSDSIVL
+1344 
-1354 PVKINDDKPY
+1354 
-1364 FTNVQGLYVHEND
+1364 
-1377 LPQGS
+1377 
-1382 DIDKE
+1382 
-1387 PVTVNGQFQLVQ
+1387 
-1399 GADTV
+1399 
-1404 ASFALDSSV
+1404 
-1413 NPVQG
+1413 
-1418 LTSNGVAVT
+1418 
-1427 LSAPVDDGN
+1427 
-1436 GNLTYTAMAGAVTV
+1436 
-1450 FTLTL
+1450 
-1455 NSDGTYSFT
+1455 
-1464 LSAPVDH
+1464 H

-1481 FKVIATDFDGDS
+1481 FKVIATDFDGD
-1493 DSIVL
+1493 
-1498 PVKINDDK
+1498 
-1506 PSFIHRQPL
+1506 
-1515 SVNEDDLPQ
+1515 
-1524 GSDNSKESLSAS
+1524 
-1536 GQFTVVQGA
+1536 
-1545 DQVVSYQLDGSVNPV
+1545 
-1560 QGLTSNGV
+1560 
-1568 AVVLSAPVDDGN
+1568 
-1580 GNGNLTYTATAGGN
+1580 TA
-1594 PIFTLVLNTD
+1594 
-1604 GSYTFT
+1604 
-1610 LSGPIDHASGS
+1610 
-1621 DSKQLNFKVLAVDF
+1621 
-1635 DGDKASVNL
+1635 
-1644 PVTIIDDKPTI
+1644 
-1655 TAVQALS
+1655 
-1662 VDEDDLTQGSD
+1662 
-1673 TTKESL
+1673 
-1679 TATGHFTTTQGAD
+1679 
-1692 HVVSYTLNLTT
+1692 
-1703 NPLAGVTS
+1703 
-1711 GGQVLTLSDSV
+1711 
-1722 DAHGNHTYTATK
+1722 
-1734 PDGTL
+1734 
-1739 IFTLQLN
+1739 
-1746 ANGSYQ
+1746 
-1752 FTLSGPLDHAA
+1752 
-1763 SSDELLLNFNV
+1763 
-1774 VATDYDGDTSSI
+1774 SI
-1786 VLPVTVVDDQP
+1786 VLPVTVLDDQP

-1866 ITTASSG
+1866 ITTTSSG

-1939 VDDVPILHD
+1939 VDDVPILND

-2195 IATVENLYFVPD
+2195 IAMVENLYFVPD

-2263 EDGSN
+2263 EDGSH

-2519 VTVKGVADLPTIEFL
+2519 VTVKGVADLPNIDFIS
-2534 NGNTQWQTFNDGV
+2534 GNTQWQSFNDGTH
-2547 QSGVITTVSEDS
+2547 QGVITTVAEDS
-2559 RVDLNFSI
+2559 LVDLNFSI

-2587 SNIPDGVKLFDSDG
+2587 SNIPNGVKLFDSDG

-2623 TTAQVITG
+2623 TVAQVVTG

-2655 DGHVRQMEET
+2655 DGHVRQVEET

-2736 LVNGVLVLEPAAGQS
+2736 LINGVLVLEPAAGQS

-2772 SSTDFTLSTAITVK
+2772 SSTDFTLDTTITVK

-2809 SIGVKVNPIAEP
+2809 SIGVKVNPIVEP

-2826 VENAGSVAQT
+2826 VENAGSVTQT
-2836 VQADANGKID
+2836 VQADASGKID

-3198 EVTLTLNDTNAGVF
+3198 EVTLTLNDTNSGVF

-3253 TVGITVAGKVI
+3253 TVGITVTGKVT

-3288 TSQVSFEVKPVV
+3288 TSQVSFEVKPVA

-3374 SVQIRNPNLTSLD
+3374 SVQIRNPSLTSLD

-3415 LNQPVEHTGQFTLH
+3415 LNQPVEHTGQFTLN
-3429 VTPIGDDVD
+3429 VTPVGDDVD
-3438 ITPAQEV
+3438 IAPITNV
-3445 TGNEGQAIDI
+3445 VGNEGQAIDI

-3604 LDDPNADYTLQI
+3604 LDDPNAAYTLQI

-3944 TLSLTA
+3944 NLSLTA

-3968 RIEIAADDSLLDHRS
+3968 QIEIAADGSLLDHRS

-3997 TLFSGS
+3997 TLLSGS

-4063 DVVQDLGNHLTMEQL
+4063 DVVRDLGNHLTMEQL

>member
-1 MYYQL
+1 
-6 FTARNGGSMQS
+6 MQS

-195 GESLSTQVTE
+195 GESLSMQVTE
-205 GSLSLGTYPQTST
+205 GSLSLGTYPQMST

-493 EIQDDKPLIS
+493 EIQDDKPIII
-503 GVEPL
+503 GAEPL
-508 TVAEKT
+508 TVAEQT

-547 SLTDAVAGI
+547 SLTDSVAGI

-609 NSDELLVNFTVV
+609 NSDELSLNFTVV

-626 GDTASITLPVTVKDD
+626 GDTASVVLPVTILDD
-641 KPYFTNV
+641 QPVITGLV
-648 TSLNV
+648 PLSV
-653 HENDLPQ
+653 SEADLAQ
-660 GSDVTKE
+660 GSNVDKQPVSVE
-667 PLTASGQFELVQGSD
+667 GQFSIQGAD
-682 RVASFTLDSSV
+682 TVRGYALDSSV

-704 AVTLSAPV
+704 AVVLSTPV

-721 TAMAGAVTV
+721 TASAGNSAIFALVLNTNGSYT
-730 FTLTLNSDGTYSF
+730 FTLLGSI
-743 TLAAPV
+743 
-749 DHALNSN
+749 DHAIGS
-756 DLTLNFQVIATD
+756 DEKQLNFTVVATD
-768 FDGDSD
+768 FDGDTA
-774 SIVLPVKINDDKPYF
+774 SIVLPVTILDDQPVI
-789 TNVQGLYVHENDLP
+789 TGLETLSVSEGDLA
-803 QGSDT
+803 QGSNV
-808 DKEPVTVNG
+808 DKQPVSVEG
-817 QFQLVQGADTVASF
+817 QFSIQGADTVASF

-847 VAVTLSAP
+847 MAVTLSAP
-855 ADDGNGNLTYTAM
+855 VNDGNGNLTYTAM

-877 TLNTDGTYSFTL
+877 TLNSDGTYSFTL
-889 AAPVDHALNSNDLTL
+889 AAPV
-904 NFKVIATDFD
+904 
-914 GDSDSIVLPVKINDD
+914 
-929 KPYFTNVQGLYVHE
+929 E
-943 NDLPQGSDTDKEPV
+943 
-957 TVNGQFQLVQG
+957 
-968 ADTVASFALDSS
+968 
-980 VNPVQG
+980 
-986 LTSNGVAVTLSAPV
+986 
-1000 DDGHGNLTYTA
+1000 
-1011 MAGAVTVFT
+1011 
-1020 LTLNSNGTYS
+1020 
-1030 FTLAAPV
+1030 
-1037 DHALNSNDLT
+1037 
-1047 LNFQVIATDFD
+1047 
-1058 GDSDSIVLP
+1058 
-1067 VKINDDKPYFTN
+1067 
-1079 VQGLYVHENDLPQG
+1079 
-1093 SDTDK
+1093 
-1098 EPVTVNGQFQLVQ
+1098 
-1111 GADTVASFALDSSVN
+1111 
-1126 PVQGLTSNG
+1126 
-1135 VAVTLSAPVDD
+1135 
-1146 GHGNLTYTAMAGSA
+1146 
-1160 TVFTLTLNADG
+1160 
-1171 TYSFTLAAPVDHAL
+1171 
-1185 NSNDLT
+1185 
-1191 LNFKVI
+1191 
-1197 ATDFDG
+1197 
-1203 DSDSIVLPVKIN
+1203 
-1215 DDKPYFTNVQG
+1215 
-1226 LYVHENDLP
+1226 
-1235 QGSDTD
+1235 
-1241 KEPVTVNGQFQLV
+1241 
-1254 QGADTVASFALDSSV
+1254 
-1269 NPVQGLTSNGVA
+1269 
-1281 VTLSAPV
+1281 
-1288 DDGNGNL
+1288 
-1295 TYTVMAGA
+1295 
-1303 VTVFTLTLN
+1303 
-1312 TDGTYSFTLAAPV
+1312 
-1325 DHALNSNDLTL
+1325 
-1336 NFQVIATD
+1336 
-1344 FDGDSDSIVL
+1344 
-1354 PVKINDDKPY
+1354 
-1364 FTNVQGLYVHEND
+1364 
-1377 LPQGS
+1377 
-1382 DIDKE
+1382 
-1387 PVTVNGQFQLVQ
+1387 
-1399 GADTV
+1399 
-1404 ASFALDSSV
+1404 
-1413 NPVQG
+1413 
-1418 LTSNGVAVT
+1418 
-1427 LSAPVDDGN
+1427 
-1436 GNLTYTAMAGAVTV
+1436 
-1450 FTLTL
+1450 
-1455 NSDGTYSFT
+1455 
-1464 LSAPVDH
+1464 H

-1481 FKVIATDFDGDS
+1481 FKVIATDFDGD
-1493 DSIVL
+1493 
-1498 PVKINDDK
+1498 
-1506 PSFIHRQPL
+1506 
-1515 SVNEDDLPQ
+1515 
-1524 GSDNSKESLSAS
+1524 
-1536 GQFTVVQGA
+1536 
-1545 DQVVSYQLDGSVNPV
+1545 
-1560 QGLTSNGV
+1560 
-1568 AVVLSAPVDDGN
+1568 
-1580 GNGNLTYTATAGGN
+1580 TA
-1594 PIFTLVLNTD
+1594 
-1604 GSYTFT
+1604 
-1610 LSGPIDHASGS
+1610 
-1621 DSKQLNFKVLAVDF
+1621 
-1635 DGDKASVNL
+1635 
-1644 PVTIIDDKPTI
+1644 
-1655 TAVQALS
+1655 
-1662 VDEDDLTQGSD
+1662 
-1673 TTKESL
+1673 
-1679 TATGHFTTTQGAD
+1679 
-1692 HVVSYTLNLTT
+1692 
-1703 NPLAGVTS
+1703 
-1711 GGQVLTLSDSV
+1711 
-1722 DAHGNHTYTATK
+1722 
-1734 PDGTL
+1734 
-1739 IFTLQLN
+1739 
-1746 ANGSYQ
+1746 
-1752 FTLSGPLDHAA
+1752 
-1763 SSDELLLNFNV
+1763 
-1774 VATDYDGDTSSI
+1774 SI
-1786 VLPVTVVDDQP
+1786 VLPVTVLDDQP

-1866 ITTASSG
+1866 ITTTSSG

-1904 AVDHPLNANELT
+1904 AVDHPFNANELT

-2109 VGEQSNAQDN
+2109 TGEQSNAQDN
-2119 LGGLPVEA
+2119 LDGLPVEA

-2224 ILHNGVRDHFTN
+2224 ILHNVVRDHFTN

-2263 EDGSN
+2263 EDGSH

-2320 EVPANKIAQVQVDP
+2320 EVPANKIVQVQVDP

-2500 NLSTGQV
+2500 NLSTGQA

-2519 VTVKGVADLPTIEFL
+2519 VTVKGVADLPNVDFIS
-2534 NGNTQWQTFNDGV
+2534 GNTQWQSFNDGTH
-2547 QSGVITTVSEDS
+2547 QGVMTTVAEDS
-2559 RVDLNFSI
+2559 LVDLNFSI

-2623 TTAQVITG
+2623 TVAQVVTG

-2655 DGHVRQMEET
+2655 DGHVRQVEET

-2678 NYHNAV
+2678 NYHNAA

-2690 RIHVTWVPQNTPGNI
+2690 RIDVTWVPQNTPGNI

-2736 LVNGVLVLEPAAGQS
+2736 LINGVLVLEPAAGQS

-2786 EQDHEYVDAANP
+2786 EQDHEYVDAGNP

-2826 VENAGSVAQT
+2826 VENAGSVTQT
-2836 VQADANGKID
+2836 VQADASGKID

-3198 EVTLTLNDTNAGVF
+3198 EVTLTLNDTNSGVF

-3253 TVGITVAGKVI
+3253 TVGITVAGKVT

-3276 QGVSSSDADKTF
+3276 QGVSSSDADKNF

-3300 DDITIGS
+3300 DEITIGS

-3445 TGNEGQAIDI
+3445 AGNEGQAIDI

-3468 PGGATYTENSP
+3468 PGGANYTENSP

-3752 KVTLSIS
+3752 KVTLNIS

-3796 NHSDSAYGLFVDAAA
+3796 NHSDSAYGLFVDAAV

-3832 ASGMALEE
+3832 ASGMELEE
-3840 SKTYPIQVNPV
+3840 SKTYPIQINPV

-3962 ANSIDY
+3962 TNSIDY
-3968 RIEIAADDSLLDHRS
+3968 QIEIAADGSLLDHRS

-3997 TLFSGS
+3997 TLLSGS

>member
-81 ACLPEF
+81 ACLPEL

-145 GAGGSANGG
+145 GVGGSANGG

-493 EIQDDKPLIS
+493 EIQDDKPIII
-503 GVEPL
+503 GAEPL
-508 TVAEKT
+508 TVAEQT

-626 GDTASITLPVTVKDD
+626 GDTASITLPVTIYDD
-641 KPYFTNV
+641 KPI
-648 TSLNV
+648 
-653 HENDLPQ
+653 
-660 GSDVTKE
+660 
-667 PLTASGQFELVQGSD
+667 
-682 RVASFTLDSSV
+682 
-693 NPVQGLTSNGV
+693 NPV
-704 AVTLSAPV
+704 AEA
-712 DDGNGNLTY
+712 
-721 TAMAGAVTV
+721 
-730 FTLTLNSDGTYSF
+730 
-743 TLAAPV
+743 
-749 DHALNSN
+749 
-756 DLTLNFQVIATD
+756 
-768 FDGDSD
+768 
-774 SIVLPVKINDDKPYF
+774 
-789 TNVQGLYVHENDLP
+789 
-803 QGSDT
+803 
-808 DKEPVTVNG
+808 
-817 QFQLVQGADTVASF
+817 
-831 ALDSS
+831 
-836 VNPVQGLTSNG
+836 
-847 VAVTLSAP
+847 
-855 ADDGNGNLTYTAM
+855 
-868 AGSVTVFTL
+868 
-877 TLNTDGTYSFTL
+877 
-889 AAPVDHALNSNDLTL
+889 
-904 NFKVIATDFD
+904 
-914 GDSDSIVLPVKINDD
+914 
-929 KPYFTNVQGLYVHE
+929 
-943 NDLPQGSDTDKEPV
+943 
-957 TVNGQFQLVQG
+957 
-968 ADTVASFALDSS
+968 
-980 VNPVQG
+980 
-986 LTSNGVAVTLSAPV
+986 
-1000 DDGHGNLTYTA
+1000 
-1011 MAGAVTVFT
+1011 
-1020 LTLNSNGTYS
+1020 
-1030 FTLAAPV
+1030 
-1037 DHALNSNDLT
+1037 
-1047 LNFQVIATDFD
+1047 
-1058 GDSDSIVLP
+1058 
-1067 VKINDDKPYFTN
+1067 
-1079 VQGLYVHENDLPQG
+1079 
-1093 SDTDK
+1093 
-1098 EPVTVNGQFQLVQ
+1098 
-1111 GADTVASFALDSSVN
+1111 
-1126 PVQGLTSNG
+1126 
-1135 VAVTLSAPVDD
+1135 
-1146 GHGNLTYTAMAGSA
+1146 
-1160 TVFTLTLNADG
+1160 
-1171 TYSFTLAAPVDHAL
+1171 
-1185 NSNDLT
+1185 
-1191 LNFKVI
+1191 
-1197 ATDFDG
+1197 
-1203 DSDSIVLPVKIN
+1203 
-1215 DDKPYFTNVQG
+1215 
-1226 LYVHENDLP
+1226 
-1235 QGSDTD
+1235 
-1241 KEPVTVNGQFQLV
+1241 
-1254 QGADTVASFALDSSV
+1254 
-1269 NPVQGLTSNGVA
+1269 
-1281 VTLSAPV
+1281 
-1288 DDGNGNL
+1288 
-1295 TYTVMAGA
+1295 
-1303 VTVFTLTLN
+1303 
-1312 TDGTYSFTLAAPV
+1312 
-1325 DHALNSNDLTL
+1325 
-1336 NFQVIATD
+1336 
-1344 FDGDSDSIVL
+1344 
-1354 PVKINDDKPY
+1354 
-1364 FTNVQGLYVHEND
+1364 
-1377 LPQGS
+1377 
-1382 DIDKE
+1382 
-1387 PVTVNGQFQLVQ
+1387 
-1399 GADTV
+1399 
-1404 ASFALDSSV
+1404 
-1413 NPVQG
+1413 
-1418 LTSNGVAVT
+1418 
-1427 LSAPVDDGN
+1427 
-1436 GNLTYTAMAGAVTV
+1436 
-1450 FTLTL
+1450 
-1455 NSDGTYSFT
+1455 
-1464 LSAPVDH
+1464 
-1471 ALNSDSLTLN
+1471 
-1481 FKVIATDFDGDS
+1481 
-1493 DSIVL
+1493 
-1498 PVKINDDK
+1498 
-1506 PSFIHRQPL
+1506 L
-1515 SVNEDDLPQ
+1515 SVHEDDLATGTAQ
-1524 GSDNSKESLSAS
+1524 SKESTTAN
-1536 GQFTVVQGA
+1536 GQ
-1545 DQVVSYQLDGSVNPV
+1545 
-1560 QGLTSNGV
+1560 
-1568 AVVLSAPVDDGN
+1568 
-1580 GNGNLTYTATAGGN
+1580 
-1594 PIFTLVLNTD
+1594 
-1604 GSYTFT
+1604 
-1610 LSGPIDHASGS
+1610 
-1621 DSKQLNFKVLAVDF
+1621 
-1635 DGDKASVNL
+1635 
-1644 PVTIIDDKPTI
+1644 
-1655 TAVQALS
+1655 
-1662 VDEDDLTQGSD
+1662 
-1673 TTKESL
+1673 
-1679 TATGHFTTTQGAD
+1679 FTTTQGAD
-1692 HVVSYTLNLTT
+1692 GIAHYRIDTSTSSETGLTSQGQPVVWGSPSITT
-1703 NPLAGVTS
+1703 TS
-1711 GGQVLTLSDSV
+1711 SGQVY
-1722 DAHGNHTYTATK
+1722 TYEGTAN
-1734 PDGTL
+1734 GAV
-1739 IFTLQLN
+1739 IFTLVLR
-1746 ANGSYQ
+1746 ADGSYS
-1752 FTLSGPLDHAA
+1752 FTLNGAVDHPVNA
-1763 SSDELLLNFNV
+1763 DELTLNIPV
-1774 VATDYDGDTSSI
+1774 LVQDRDGDTAS
-1786 VLPVTVVDDQP
+1786 VTLPVTIHDDKP
-1797 SVISAQA
+1797 INPVAEA
-1804 LSVNED
+1804 LSVHED

-1816 DQSKESTT
+1816 AQSKESTTANGQFTTTQGADGIAHYRIDTSTSNDTGLTSQGQAVVWGSPSITTTSSGQVYTYQGIANGVVIFTLVLRADGSYSFTLNGAVDHPVNADELTLNIPVLVQDRDGDTAPVTLPVTIYDDKPINPVAEALSVHEDDLASGTAQTKESTTANGQFTITQGADGIAHYRIDTSTSSETGLTSQGQAVVWGAPSITTTSSGQVYTYEGTANGAVIFTLVLRADGSYSFTLNGAVDHPVNADELTLNIPVLVQDRDGDTASVTLPVTIHDDKPINPVAEALSVHEDDLTSGTAQTKESTTDNGQFTITQGADGIAHYRIDTSTSSETGLTSQGQAVVWGAPSITTTSSGQVYTYEGTANGAVIFTLVLRADGSYSFTLNGAVDHPVNADELTLNIPVLVQDRDGDTASVTLPVTIYDDKPINPVAEALSVHEDDLATGTAQSKESTTANGQFTTTQGADGIAHYRIDTSTSSETGLTSQGQPVVWGSPSITTTSSGQVYTYEGTANGAVIFTLVLRADGSYSFTLNGAVDHPVNADELTLNIPVLVQDRDGDTASVTLPVTIHDDKPINPVAEALSVHEDDLTSGTAQTKESTTDNGQFTITQGADGIAHYRIDTSTSSETGLTSQGQPVVWGAPSITTTSSGQVYTYEGTANGAVIFTLVLRADGSYSFTLNGAVDHPVNADELTLNIPVLVQDRDGDTAPVTLPVTIYDDKPINPVAEALSVHEDDLASGTDQTKESTT

-1866 ITTASSG
+1866 ITTTSSG

-1927 GDTSPITLPVTI
+1927 GDTSPIALPVTI

-1961 VNLFSRDNNLSPDT
+1961 VNLFSRDNNLSPET

-2029 LGTLTIQPNGTAT
+2029 LGTLTLQPNGTAT

-2109 VGEQSNAQDN
+2109 VGEQSNVQDN

-2145 GEVSIWNPNQ
+2145 GQVSIWNPNQ

-2263 EDGSN
+2263 EDGSH

-2449 GPSPITVGTYP
+2449 APSLITVGTYP

-2482 HSNENFSFV
+2482 NSNENFSFV

-2500 NLSTGQV
+2500 NLSTGQA

-2519 VTVKGVADLPTIEFL
+2519 VTVKGVADLPSIDL
-2534 NGNTQWQTFNDGV
+2534 ISGNTQWQNFNDG
-2547 QSGVITTVSEDS
+2547 SHHGVVTTVAEDS

-2655 DGHVRQMEET
+2655 DGHVRQVDET

-2684 SGNEDD
+2684 FGNEDS

-2736 LVNGVLVLEPAAGQS
+2736 LVNGVLVLEPTAGQS

-2786 EQDHEYVDAANP
+2786 EQDHEYVDAGNP

-2826 VENAGSVAQT
+2826 VENAGSVTQT

-3198 EVTLTLNDTNAGVF
+3198 EVTLTLNDTNSGVF

-3253 TVGITVAGKVI
+3253 TVGITVAGKVT

-3323 ADQGNAFNVSLNDN
+3323 ADQGSAFNVSLNDN

-3374 SVQIRNPNLTSLD
+3374 SVQIRNPSLTSLD

-3415 LNQPVEHTGQFTLH
+3415 LNQPVEHTGQFTLN
-3429 VTPIGDDVD
+3429 VTPVGDDVD
-3438 ITPAQEV
+3438 IAPITNV
-3445 TGNEGQAIDI
+3445 VGNEGQAIDI

-3468 PGGATYTENSP
+3468 PGGANYTENSP

-3689 AGDASTAHDNSA
+3689 AGDASTGHDNSA

-3752 KVTLSIS
+3752 KVTLSIN

-3968 RIEIAADDSLLDHRS
+3968 QIEIAADGSLLDHRS

-3997 TLFSGS
+3997 TLLSGS

>member
-1 MYYQL
+1 
-6 FTARNGGSMQS
+6 MQS

-426 IDGNR
+426 IDGSR

-493 EIQDDKPLIS
+493 EIQDDKPIII
-503 GVEPL
+503 GAEPL
-508 TVAEKT
+508 TVAEQT

-721 TAMAGAVTV
+721 TAMAGSVTV

-756 DLTLNFQVIATD
+756 DLTLNFKVIATD

-774 SIVLPVKINDDKPYF
+774 SIVLPVKINDDKPYFTNVQGLYVHENDLPQGSDTDKEPVTVNGQFQLVQGADTVASFALDSSVNPVQGLTSNGVAVTLSASVDDGNGNLTYTAMAGSVTVFTLTLNTDGTYSFTLAAPVDHALNSNDLTLNFKVIATDFDGDTASIVLPVKINDDKPYF

-1000 DDGHGNLTYTA
+1000 DDGN
-1011 MAGAVTVFT
+1011 
-1020 LTLNSNGTYS
+1020 
-1030 FTLAAPV
+1030 
-1037 DHALNSNDLT
+1037 
-1047 LNFQVIATDFD
+1047 
-1058 GDSDSIVLP
+1058 
-1067 VKINDDKPYFTN
+1067 
-1079 VQGLYVHENDLPQG
+1079 
-1093 SDTDK
+1093 
-1098 EPVTVNGQFQLVQ
+1098 
-1111 GADTVASFALDSSVN
+1111 
-1126 PVQGLTSNG
+1126 
-1135 VAVTLSAPVDD
+1135 
-1146 GHGNLTYTAMAGSA
+1146 GNLTYTAMAGSV
-1160 TVFTLTLNADG
+1160 TVFTLTLNTDG

-1295 TYTVMAGA
+1295 TYTAMAGA

-1336 NFQVIATD
+1336 NFKVIATD

-1382 DIDKE
+1382 DTDKE
-1387 PVTVNGQFQLVQ
+1387 PVTVNGQFQLEQ

-1418 LTSNGVAVT
+1418 LTSNGVAVM
-1427 LSAPVDDGN
+1427 LSAPVYDGN

-1464 LSAPVDH
+1464 LAAPVDH

-1506 PSFIHRQPL
+1506 PSFIHHQPL

-1524 GSDNSKESLSAS
+1524 GSDGSKESLSAS

-1545 DQVVSYQLDGSVNPV
+1545 DQVVSYQLDSSVNPV

-1568 AVVLSAPVDDGN
+1568 AVVLSAPVDD

-1711 GGQVLTLSDSV
+1711 GGQVLALSDSV

-1763 SSDELLLNFNV
+1763 SRDELLLNFNV

-1797 SVISAQA
+1797 SVISAQV

-1866 ITTASSG
+1866 ITTTSSG

-1975 QGADRGVITHFSAV
+1975 QGSDRGVITHFSAV

-2029 LGTLTIQPNGTAT
+2029 LGTLTLQPNGTAT

-2109 VGEQSNAQDN
+2109 AGEQSNAQDN

-2519 VTVKGVADLPTIEFL
+2519 VTVKGVADLPNIDFIS
-2534 NGNTQWQTFNDGV
+2534 GNTQWQSFNDGTH
-2547 QSGVITTVSEDS
+2547 QGVITTVAEDS
-2559 RVDLNFSI
+2559 LVDLNFSI

-2601 TSVDLVFAGY
+2601 SHVDLVFAGY

-2636 VASST
+2636 VTSST

-2655 DGHVRQMEET
+2655 DGHVRQVEET

-2684 SGNEDD
+2684 SGNEDG

-2736 LVNGVLVLEPAAGQS
+2736 LINGVLVLEPAAGQS

-2786 EQDHEYVDAANP
+2786 EQDHEYVDAGNP

-2826 VENAGSVAQT
+2826 VENAGSVTQT

-2846 FTINDASGGQAGA
+2846 FTINDVSGGQAGA

-2954 QGEDSSEVKITKQ
+2954 QGEDSSEVNITKQ

-3198 EVTLTLNDTNAGVF
+3198 EVTLTLNDTNSGVF

-3225 LTQAELPAALGEI
+3225 LTQAQLPAALGEI

-3253 TVGITVAGKVI
+3253 TVGITVAGKVT

-3312 VTGDEDSWIAL
+3312 VTGEDSWIAL

-3337 DGSEQFVSLVLT
+3337 DGSEQIVSLVLT

-3400 GEVQLGIKVYTQESL
+3400 GEVQLGIKVFTQESL
-3415 LNQPVEHTGQFTLH
+3415 LGEPVEHTGQFTLN
-3429 VTPIGDDVD
+3429 VTPVGDEVD
-3438 ITPAQEV
+3438 IAPV
-3445 TGNEGQAIDI
+3445 TNVAGNEGQAIDI

-3468 PGGATYTENSP
+3468 PSGANYTENSP

-3491 GASLSLA
+3491 GAFLSLA
-3498 DGTLGTPLGGG
+3498 DGTLGTSLGGG

-3592 LNSFTLADIDAQ
+3592 LNSFTLTDIDAQ

-3641 ALSITGNVAEIN
+3641 ALSIAGNVAEIN

-3968 RIEIAADDSLLDHRS
+3968 RIEIAADGSLLDHRS
-3983 ATDDSLLVADNSGM
+3983 ATDDSLLVADNGGM
-3997 TLFSGS
+3997 TLLSGS